1 MDELKIYDRT
11 GAVKLTAYVEED
23 STHDWGIMEDN
34 RLSLTFHTEE
44 CVLLLP
50 GDWVVFDG
58 ERFWL
63 TQEYKPQQSAET
75 EWKYDLSFGGVEALL
90 AQTLVLDT
98 TDGADRPL
106 FVLTAPA
113 REHMAL
119 IVANINRRLA
129 TTEWKVGEVV
139 PSENIEIDY
148 SGKSCAEALAE
159 LAETCRTEYWADG
172 ITLNLSRCEFGEAIE
187 LGYGRGL
194 TAEIECSMADDL
206 RSYAYL
212 YPVGSTRNIDPQK
225 YGHDRL
231 QLPGGETRIDMNP
244 EQGFGELV
252 ESEAFEDIYPRY
264 VGQVYS
270 VLRTEAKDDEGNT
283 YYIYRFDD
291 RSLPFNPNDYEIAGL
306 VKRVTFQTGEL
317 AGREFEVNYDPDW
330 DEGMFEI
337 ITQWPYDDD
346 TQLPGGLLEPEPGD
360 EYVLWNIRMP
370 DEYYP
375 LAEQEFLQAAQKF
388 AAEARRDVSVYKA
401 PLDYIDVQ
409 ERGLVLRPGQ
419 RVRLLSKEYFPQ
431 TGYYDSRIIRISRPV
446 LYPDEVSVEIS
457 AVRSTGFV
465 SRIENDIKAI
475 RHSVKLVS
483 SEYPDL
489 IRSWEET
496 PASDTTVYTS
506 RKSEREFL
514 NRRRGGTVEGDLFL
528 RKGAVF
534 GDFASG
540 LTGFGG
546 LIDGAGNAELQN
558 ITVRESL
565 TVPSLN
571 YNRVDISV
579 GDDWSAPGGGIV
591 AEADPTEQLVT
602 LKLEEGEIGAVK
614 AGDICMGIFHSPVAS
629 ENASEDKDDG
639 RGNRTFAGFATS
651 YFRITEV
658 LGDRNERFRYELRPV
673 SERYPRRISP
683 MDAMKFVAYGS
694 FTDAARRTSR
704 YSTRTYQ
711 RYLRNVS
718 DWEFTGENIA
728 AQFGDLS
735 NLALFG
741 LQMSGYSAYLDNIY
755 LQGLMRSLD
764 GTFVIDTKTKSLL
777 LASSES
783 GMGIAYNPEQGFV
796 QGKIYDPATGRFQKE
811 FDLDAIEQTANTA
824 QQTASNAEQTAAA
837 SQQAADSASRKAQ
850 EAKDYIDNTLPG
862 EFARINEKLDGVVE
876 NWFYAYTPTLQNDP
890 AASWL
895 RDGEQAQHEGD
906 TFTNTQPYVDAQ
918 TTPDA
923 GKSWRWV
930 KSGEAYEWTL
940 IADSDAVKALREAAK
955 AQETAD
961 GKSRTFVV
969 QPAPPY
975 DVGDLWMQGPSGDV
989 MRCIKSRRT
998 GAFDASDWD
1007 KASKYTDDT
1016 LARDAKQTARTAQ
1029 ETADKAKASA
1039 EAATDKLATWASD
1052 SYISPQEK
1060 TALRQQQKDIQS
1072 EHAEI
1077 TAQAS
1082 KYSVPATDYTAAYN
1096 AANAALAKYTASTP
1110 ESIAVGSDYADIAAY
1125 YTARET
1131 ILDAI
1136 AAAAK
1141 AYSERLVSEEIDNL
1155 RPASVNILPD
1165 SAALTIADNGGAWA
1179 YNGAGP
1185 VNETYEG
1192 YSSLVIRNMSTNG
1205 AGVYVLY
1212 PKLEMPDETEC
1223 VVSVWVHASRVT
1235 DVALGWE
1242 SEDNVRQNIPAEAV
1256 GKWYRISRVQ
1266 KRPAKT
1272 NFVCFVT
1279 VNKGDT
1285 VAFRNIMCSAGN
1297 MLTEWSP
1304 SVEDVQKQIDQAK
1317 ASAEAA
1323 TDKLATWASDS
1334 YISPQEKTALRQQQK
1349 DIQSEHAE
1357 ITAQASKYSV
1367 PATDYTAAYN
1377 AANAALAKYTASTP
1391 ESIAVGSD
1399 YADIAAYYTARE
1411 TILDAIAA
1419 AAKAY
1424 SERLVSE
1431 VQPVGENLL
1440 RHTKDFTQG
1449 WIGTGEIASET
1460 FNGLTV
1466 YHAKAIEEMIDI
1478 RQQNVSLLPSTE
1490 YTLSFWAK
1498 GVGQVISYCRPYVN
1512 EEIIATNGTAAG
1524 YTGRD
1529 TCCPY
1534 DLTTEWKRYWVT
1546 FRTYSEAK
1554 GGNVLLRVMAGNEA
1568 YVCGAKLA
1576 QGNKGIV
1583 WTASPEDLQPASV
1596 NILPDS
1602 AALTIADN
1610 GGAWAYNG
1618 AGPVN
1623 ETYEGYSS
1631 LVIRNMSTNGAGV
1644 YVLYPKLEMPDETEC
1659 VVSVWVHAS
1668 RVTDVAL
1675 GWESEDNVRQN
1686 IPAEAVGK
1694 WYRISRVQ
1702 KRPAKTNFVCFVTV
1716 NKGDTVA
1723 FRNIMCSAG
1732 NMLTEWSPSVE
1743 DVQKQIDQAKIA
1755 ADNLEYLKKAFENDD
1770 TIEYGG
1776 LYLASFLGVKNSA
1789 KAVVAGITGKNFLTG
1804 QDFAPDDRSCP
1815 MIFAGAASAA
1825 DANSAKFRVYPNGAT
1840 YAEEAYIKGTITATA
1855 GSFGDFK
1862 IDGLY
1867 LISSHD
1873 TTHGIKIGDGM
1884 VYSWNEDGY
1893 AKMHA
1898 TGVSL
1903 GEIMPTYQGFTS
1915 AAAQFVAKVNE
1926 EIPYEASVAYYAYM
1940 RNTYRKKAYAFLAN
1954 AGDIET
1960 IHGAIQGHI
1969 HYRTM
1974 SITGTGHMIGGAR
1987 AGKEQMFV
1995 MKNTARASIYLPPS
2009 GSARIGEIYYVVQC
2023 STSGTYIL
2031 PYNGSSDKIKDSDGT
2046 IITRHIL
2053 SANQSCSVMWDGAYW
2068 RILPF

>member
-330 DEGMFEI
+330 DAGMFEI

-673 SERYPRRISP
+673 SERYPRQISP

-811 FDLDAIEQTANTA
+811 FDLDAIEQTASTA
-824 QQTASNAEQTAAA
+824 QQAATNAEDAANTA
-837 SQQAADSASRKAQ
+837 QQAADSASRKAQ

-989 MRCIKSRRT
+989 MRCIKSRQT

-1016 LARDAKQTARTAQ
+1016 LARDAKQTAQTAQ

-1039 EAATDKLATWASD
+1039 EAATGKLATWASD

-1110 ESIAVGSDYADIAAY
+1110 ESIAVGADYA
-1125 YTARET
+1125 
-1131 ILDAI
+1131 
-1136 AAAAK
+1136 
-1141 AYSERLVSEEIDNL
+1141 N
-1155 RPASVNILPD
+1155 
-1165 SAALTIADNGGAWA
+1165 
-1179 YNGAGP
+1179 
-1185 VNETYEG
+1185 
-1192 YSSLVIRNMSTNG
+1192 
-1205 AGVYVLY
+1205 
-1212 PKLEMPDETEC
+1212 
-1223 VVSVWVHASRVT
+1223 
-1235 DVALGWE
+1235 
-1242 SEDNVRQNIPAEAV
+1242 
-1256 GKWYRISRVQ
+1256 
-1266 KRPAKT
+1266 
-1272 NFVCFVT
+1272 
-1279 VNKGDT
+1279 
-1285 VAFRNIMCSAGN
+1285 
-1297 MLTEWSP
+1297 
-1304 SVEDVQKQIDQAK
+1304 
-1317 ASAEAA
+1317 
-1323 TDKLATWASDS
+1323 
-1334 YISPQEKTALRQQQK
+1334 
-1349 DIQSEHAE
+1349 
-1357 ITAQASKYSV
+1357 
-1367 PATDYTAAYN
+1367 
-1377 AANAALAKYTASTP
+1377 
-1391 ESIAVGSD
+1391 
-1399 YADIAAYYTARE
+1399 IAAYYTARE

-1440 RHTKDFTQG
+1440 RHTKDFTKG
-1449 WIGTGEIASET
+1449 WTGKGESVAET
-1460 FNGLTV
+1460 YNGLTV
-1466 YHAKAIEEMIDI
+1466 YYGKSTVDYKEI
-1478 RQQNVSLLPSTE
+1478 RQQEVSLLPSTE

-1498 GVGQVISYCRPYVN
+1498 GVGQVISYCWPYVN

-1529 TCCPY
+1529 TYCPY

-1554 GGNVLLRVMAGNEA
+1554 GGNVLFRVMVGNEA

-1583 WTASPEDLQPASV
+1583 WTASPEDAEYSGVNIIDNTESRTIGAGDNDYAQTGFAVGAVAVGDQFALSVGSIDLLAGTATGFTAQLYDYSANVALADAATLTADSRTAVYTVTRAADKAHLILYAGRWGSTAGNTVRYEKVMLVRGNKPEPSWSPSTADRQAEIDNLRPASV

-1602 AALTIADN
+1602 AALTTDAN
-1610 GGAWAYNG
+1610 GGPWDRNG

-1631 LVIRNMSTNGAGV
+1631 LVLRGLSGIGRGV
-1644 YVLYPKLEMPDETEC
+1644 YIVSSDLETESGTEY

-1668 RVTDVAL
+1668 KSVSIAL
-1675 GWESEDNVRQN
+1675 GWEKAANVRTTL
-1686 IPAEAVGK
+1686 PAEAAGK
-1694 WYRISRVQ
+1694 WYRLSAVQ
-1702 KRPAKTNFVCFVTV
+1702 NRPAGSSFVCYADVDTD
-1716 NKGDTVA
+1716 DTVA

>member
-1 MDELKIYDRT
+1 MEAPVCKEAVVKYVLMGDYYIDLPIKLAHIQRFPQGAYLIYKGRKFDVIDPISPEFDNNT
-11 GAVKLTAYVEED
+11 GGYKY
-23 STHDWGIMEDN
+23 
-34 RLSLTFHTEE
+34 SLRFEAQQNHMKRFP
-44 CVLLLP
+44 C
-50 GDWVVFDG
+50 
-58 ERFWL
+58 FWL
-63 TQEYKPQQSAET
+63 EGPNPEAVFHNTT
-75 EWKYDLSFGGVEALL
+75 DLESFGN
-90 AQTLVLDT
+90 
-98 TDGADRPL
+98 
-106 FVLTAPA
+106 
-113 REHMAL
+113 L
-119 IVANINRRLA
+119 IVANMNKALGVENWKMGALHGVELSEKTKLVSFNGDSCWDALTNIA
-129 TTEWKVGEVV
+129 ETFEVEWWTTENDATVTLHFGKLESGTPETFRRGEVV
-139 PSENIEIDY
+139 QNIPARKGNDD
-148 SGKSCAEALAE
+148 
-159 LAETCRTEYWADG
+159 EYGTRFYVFGSNRNLTKEYGQAGQGG
-172 ITLNLSRCEFGEAIE
+172 ITNHVS
-187 LGYGRGL
+187 
-194 TAEIECSMADDL
+194 EIRLRLPDGQQYIDAHPDL
-206 RSYAYL
+206 AANE
-212 YPVGSTRNIDPQK
+212 VVAK
-225 YGHDRL
+225 VV
-231 QLPGGETRIDMNP
+231 
-244 EQGFGELV
+244 F
-252 ESEAFEDIYPRY
+252 FEDIYPKNTETIT
-264 VGQVYS
+264 S
-270 VLRTEAKDDEGNT
+270 ISTIDRTIIEGRT
-283 YYIYRFDD
+283 DKAYIMYCEDTPF
-291 RSLPFNPNDYEIAGL
+291 LPSDVIEGETLAAHFE
-306 VKRVTFQTGEL
+306 TGDL
-317 AGREFEVNYDPDW
+317 AGRDFELALLDENNQKIDPTTWKPED
-330 DEGMFEI
+330 GFAKKFEI
-337 ITQWPYDDD
+337 IAEVETSGES
-346 TQLPGGLLEPEPGD
+346 QLIIPND
-360 EYVLWNIRMP
+360 N
-370 DEYYP
+370 
-375 LAEQEFLQAAQKF
+375 
-388 AAEARRDVSVYKA
+388 
-401 PLDYIDVQ
+401 
-409 ERGLVLRPGQ
+409 LRPRGADEEQ
-419 RVRLLSKEYFPQ
+419 GPDKFIL
-431 TGYYDSRIIRISRPV
+431 TG
-446 LYPDEVSVEIS
+446 
-457 AVRSTGFV
+457 
-465 SRIENDIKAI
+465 
-475 RHSVKLVS
+475 VKLPEDRIREAEEELLKVGTSYAKKHS
-483 SEYPDL
+483 SDTNVYDCTTNPVYCTLNDKNYEAGQAVLLMDPRFGENGRLSRVQGYEKKLYNEYIATYTIGDNTPYSRLGNIESDIHATLYSKRIGITAEGISIYL
-489 IRSWEET
+489 ITRYDNT
-496 PASDTTVYTS
+496 TASDVNAYSAKRALWEFANKQTS
-506 RKSEREFL
+506 DTF
-514 NRRRGGTVEGDLFL
+514 NGTMTFEKRSVHTNGVQF
-528 RKGAVF
+528 G

-930 KSGEAYEWTL
+930 KSGEVYEWTP

-989 MRCIKSRRT
+989 MRCIKSRQT

-1110 ESIAVGSDYADIAAY
+1110 ESIAVGADYA
-1125 YTARET
+1125 
-1131 ILDAI
+1131 
-1136 AAAAK
+1136 
-1141 AYSERLVSEEIDNL
+1141 N
-1155 RPASVNILPD
+1155 
-1165 SAALTIADNGGAWA
+1165 
-1179 YNGAGP
+1179 
-1185 VNETYEG
+1185 
-1192 YSSLVIRNMSTNG
+1192 
-1205 AGVYVLY
+1205 
-1212 PKLEMPDETEC
+1212 
-1223 VVSVWVHASRVT
+1223 
-1235 DVALGWE
+1235 
-1242 SEDNVRQNIPAEAV
+1242 
-1256 GKWYRISRVQ
+1256 
-1266 KRPAKT
+1266 
-1272 NFVCFVT
+1272 
-1279 VNKGDT
+1279 
-1285 VAFRNIMCSAGN
+1285 
-1297 MLTEWSP
+1297 
-1304 SVEDVQKQIDQAK
+1304 
-1317 ASAEAA
+1317 
-1323 TDKLATWASDS
+1323 
-1334 YISPQEKTALRQQQK
+1334 
-1349 DIQSEHAE
+1349 
-1357 ITAQASKYSV
+1357 
-1367 PATDYTAAYN
+1367 
-1377 AANAALAKYTASTP
+1377 
-1391 ESIAVGSD
+1391 
-1399 YADIAAYYTARE
+1399 IAAYYTARE

-1440 RHTKDFTQG
+1440 RHTKDFTKG
-1449 WIGTGEIASET
+1449 WTGKGESVAET
-1460 FNGLTV
+1460 YNGLTV
-1466 YHAKAIEEMIDI
+1466 YYGKSTVDYKEI
-1478 RQQNVSLLPSTE
+1478 RQQEVSLLPSTE

-1498 GVGQVISYCRPYVN
+1498 GVGQVISYCWPYVN

-1529 TCCPY
+1529 TYCPY

-1554 GGNVLLRVMAGNEA
+1554 GGAVLFRVMVGNEA

-1583 WTASPEDLQPASV
+1583 WTASPEDAEYSGVNIIDNTESRTIGAGDNDYAQTEFAVGAVAVGDQFALSVGSIDLLAGTATEFTAQLYDYTANVALADAATLTADSRTAVYTVTRAADKAHLILYAGRWGSTAGNTVRYEKVMLVRGNKPEPSWSPTTADRQAAIDNLRPASV

-1602 AALTIADN
+1602 AALTTDAN
-1610 GGAWAYNG
+1610 GGPWARNG

-1631 LVIRNMSTNGAGV
+1631 LVLRGLSGIGKGV
-1644 YVLYPKLEMPDETEC
+1644 YIVSSDLETESGTEY

-1668 RVTDVAL
+1668 KSVSIVL
-1675 GWESEDNVRQN
+1675 GWEMAANVRTTL
-1686 IPAEAVGK
+1686 PAEAVGK
-1694 WYRISRVQ
+1694 WYRLSAVQ
-1702 KRPAKTNFVCFVTV
+1702 NRPAGSSFVCYADVDTD
-1716 NKGDTVA
+1716 DTVA

-1755 ADNLEYLKKAFENDD
+1755 ADNLEYLKKAFAEDE
-1770 TIEYGG
+1770 TIISGG
-1776 LYLASFLGVKNSA
+1776 MTLGSFLGVKNSA

-1873 TTHGIKIGDGM
+1873 TTHGIKIGDGFCS
-1884 VYSWNEDGY
+1884 SWNGDSKAYFSAIGTFFNTSTPTGARCIWAQFCSEWMIGKVDAGQAYVGFYAPGLRSSAENKVEHYAFYTQWDDIMSATGRIKGFLHAHTQIVSATSYIMLSPTIKREQVLLMKGSSAIQTLALRETRNGY
-1893 AKMHA
+1893 SEIGD
-1898 TGVSL
+1898 TIEVIQCSGVGTRITSYPNSGVSL
-1903 GEIMPTYQGFTS
+1903 
-1915 AAAQFVAKVNE
+1915 
-1926 EIPYEASVAYYAYM
+1926 
-1940 RNTYRKKAYAFLAN
+1940 
-1954 AGDIET
+1954 
-1960 IHGAIQGHI
+1960 
-1969 HYRTM
+1969 
-1974 SITGTGHMIGGAR
+1974 
-1987 AGKEQMFV
+1987 
-1995 MKNTARASIYLPPS
+1995 KNPS
-2009 GSARIGEIYYVVQC
+2009 GKTVSTYTLVENKHVRIIW
-2023 STSGTYIL
+2023 
-2031 PYNGSSDKIKDSDGT
+2031 DGT
-2046 IITRHIL
+2046 
-2053 SANQSCSVMWDGAYW
+2053 YW
-2068 RILPF
+2068 RILE

>member
-330 DEGMFEI
+330 DAGMFEI

-673 SERYPRRISP
+673 SERYPRQISP

-811 FDLDAIEQTANTA
+811 FDLDAIEQTASTA
-824 QQTASNAEQTAAA
+824 QQAATNAEDAANTA
-837 SQQAADSASRKAQ
+837 QQAADSASRKAQ

-989 MRCIKSRRT
+989 MRCIKSRQT

-1016 LARDAKQTARTAQ
+1016 LARDAKQTAQTAQ

-1039 EAATDKLATWASD
+1039 EAATGKLATWASD

-1110 ESIAVGSDYADIAAY
+1110 ESIAVGADYA
-1125 YTARET
+1125 
-1131 ILDAI
+1131 
-1136 AAAAK
+1136 
-1141 AYSERLVSEEIDNL
+1141 N
-1155 RPASVNILPD
+1155 
-1165 SAALTIADNGGAWA
+1165 
-1179 YNGAGP
+1179 
-1185 VNETYEG
+1185 
-1192 YSSLVIRNMSTNG
+1192 
-1205 AGVYVLY
+1205 
-1212 PKLEMPDETEC
+1212 
-1223 VVSVWVHASRVT
+1223 
-1235 DVALGWE
+1235 
-1242 SEDNVRQNIPAEAV
+1242 
-1256 GKWYRISRVQ
+1256 
-1266 KRPAKT
+1266 
-1272 NFVCFVT
+1272 
-1279 VNKGDT
+1279 
-1285 VAFRNIMCSAGN
+1285 
-1297 MLTEWSP
+1297 
-1304 SVEDVQKQIDQAK
+1304 
-1317 ASAEAA
+1317 
-1323 TDKLATWASDS
+1323 
-1334 YISPQEKTALRQQQK
+1334 
-1349 DIQSEHAE
+1349 
-1357 ITAQASKYSV
+1357 
-1367 PATDYTAAYN
+1367 
-1377 AANAALAKYTASTP
+1377 
-1391 ESIAVGSD
+1391 
-1399 YADIAAYYTARE
+1399 IAAYYTARE

-1440 RHTKDFTQG
+1440 RHTKDFTKG
-1449 WIGTGEIASET
+1449 WTGKGESVAET
-1460 FNGLTV
+1460 YNGLTV
-1466 YHAKAIEEMIDI
+1466 YYGKSTVDYKEI
-1478 RQQNVSLLPSTE
+1478 RQQEVSLLPSTE

-1498 GVGQVISYCRPYVN
+1498 GVGQVISYCWPYVN

-1529 TCCPY
+1529 TYCPY

-1554 GGNVLLRVMAGNEA
+1554 GGNVLFRVMVGNEA

-1583 WTASPEDLQPASV
+1583 WTASPEDAEYSGVNIIDNTESRTIGAGDNDYAQTGFAVGAVAVGDQFALSVGSIDLLAGTATGFTAQLYDYSANVALADAATLTADSRTAVYTVTRAADKAHLILYAGRWGSTAGNTVRYEKVMLVRGNKPEPSWSPSTADRQAEIDNLRPASV

-1602 AALTIADN
+1602 AALTTDAN
-1610 GGAWAYNG
+1610 GGPWDRNG

-1631 LVIRNMSTNGAGV
+1631 LVLRGLSGIGRGV
-1644 YVLYPKLEMPDETEC
+1644 YIVSSDLETESGTEY

-1668 RVTDVAL
+1668 KSVSIVL
-1675 GWESEDNVRQN
+1675 GWEMAANVRTTL
-1686 IPAEAVGK
+1686 PAEAVGK
-1694 WYRISRVQ
+1694 WYRLSAVQ
-1702 KRPAKTNFVCFVTV
+1702 NRPAGSSFVCYADVDTD
-1716 NKGDTVA
+1716 DTVA

>member
-34 RLSLTFHTEE
+34 RLSLTFHAEE

-63 TQEYKPQQSAET
+63 TQEYKPQQSSET

-113 REHMAL
+113 REHMTL

-431 TGYYDSRIIRISRPV
+431 TGYYDSRIIRVSRPV

-591 AEADPTEQLVT
+591 AEADPTGQLVT

-614 AGDICMGIFHSPVAS
+614 AGDICMGIFHSPIAS

-673 SERYPRRISP
+673 SERYPRQISP
-683 MDAMKFVAYGS
+683 MAAMKFVAYGS

-811 FDLDAIEQTANTA
+811 FDLDAIEQTA
-824 QQTASNAEQTAAA
+824 SNAEQTAAA
-837 SQQAADSASRKAQ
+837 SQQAADAASRKAQ

-890 AASWL
+890 PASWI

-930 KSGEAYEWTL
+930 KSGEAYEWTP

-989 MRCIKSRRT
+989 MRCIKSRQT

-1039 EAATDKLATWASD
+1039 EAATGKLATWASD

-1110 ESIAVGSDYADIAAY
+1110 ESIAVGADYA
-1125 YTARET
+1125 
-1131 ILDAI
+1131 
-1136 AAAAK
+1136 
-1141 AYSERLVSEEIDNL
+1141 N
-1155 RPASVNILPD
+1155 
-1165 SAALTIADNGGAWA
+1165 
-1179 YNGAGP
+1179 
-1185 VNETYEG
+1185 
-1192 YSSLVIRNMSTNG
+1192 
-1205 AGVYVLY
+1205 
-1212 PKLEMPDETEC
+1212 
-1223 VVSVWVHASRVT
+1223 
-1235 DVALGWE
+1235 
-1242 SEDNVRQNIPAEAV
+1242 
-1256 GKWYRISRVQ
+1256 
-1266 KRPAKT
+1266 
-1272 NFVCFVT
+1272 
-1279 VNKGDT
+1279 
-1285 VAFRNIMCSAGN
+1285 
-1297 MLTEWSP
+1297 
-1304 SVEDVQKQIDQAK
+1304 
-1317 ASAEAA
+1317 
-1323 TDKLATWASDS
+1323 
-1334 YISPQEKTALRQQQK
+1334 
-1349 DIQSEHAE
+1349 
-1357 ITAQASKYSV
+1357 
-1367 PATDYTAAYN
+1367 
-1377 AANAALAKYTASTP
+1377 
-1391 ESIAVGSD
+1391 
-1399 YADIAAYYTARE
+1399 IAAYYTARE

-1440 RHTKDFTQG
+1440 RHTKDFTKG
-1449 WIGTGEIASET
+1449 WTGKGESVAET
-1460 FNGLTV
+1460 YNGLTV
-1466 YHAKAIEEMIDI
+1466 YYGKSTVDYKEI
-1478 RQQNVSLLPSTE
+1478 RQQEVSLLPSTE

-1498 GVGQVISYCRPYVN
+1498 GVGQVISYCWPYVN

-1529 TCCPY
+1529 TYCPY

-1554 GGNVLLRVMAGNEA
+1554 GGNVLFRVMVGNEA

-1583 WTASPEDLQPASV
+1583 WTASPEDAEYSGVNIIDNTESRTIGAGDNDYAQTGFAVGAVAVGDQFALSVGSIDLLAGTATGFTAQLYDYSANVALADAATLTADSRTAVYTVTRAADKAHLILYAGRWGSTAGNTVRYEKVMLVRGNKPEPSWSPSTADRQAEIDNLRPASV

-1602 AALTIADN
+1602 AALTTDAN
-1610 GGAWAYNG
+1610 GGPWARNG

-1631 LVIRNMSTNGAGV
+1631 LVLRGLSGIGKGV
-1644 YVLYPKLEMPDETEC
+1644 YIVSSDLETESGTEY

-1668 RVTDVAL
+1668 KSVSIAL
-1675 GWESEDNVRQN
+1675 GWEKAANVRTTL
-1686 IPAEAVGK
+1686 PAEAAGK
-1694 WYRISRVQ
+1694 WYRLSAVQ
-1702 KRPAKTNFVCFVTV
+1702 NRPAGSSFVCYADVGTD
-1716 NKGDTVA
+1716 DTVA

-1825 DANSAKFRVYPNGAT
+1825 DANSAKYRVYADGAVAMSALIAENGCRIGPFQIQDMKNGAGGSMFGAEYESSTILTQTRITASLMSIYQT
-1840 YAEEAYIKGTITATA
+1840 YGTSLTNRGTVWLGFPGGDTTSMSDGKRAGITIETAGTIHAGLLVSVPAGVSAVEIPSGCVKGFRRSMKYTTASITLKALDDVIVANNPGAITITLPSAPQNGEDFEILKNSGAGQITISGNGKKIVSFGVSVATSQVLTA
-1855 GSFGDFK
+1855 GD
-1862 IDGLY
+1862 DYAVRLTY
-1867 LISSHD
+1867 SS
-1873 TTHGIKIGDGM
+1873 TLQQ
-1884 VYSWNEDGY
+1884 W
-1893 AKMHA
+1893 
-1898 TGVSL
+1898 
-1903 GEIMPTYQGFTS
+1903 F
-1915 AAAQFVAKVNE
+1915 
-1926 EIPYEASVAYYAYM
+1926 M
-1940 RNTYRKKAYAFLAN
+1940 RKSN
-1954 AGDIET
+1954 
-1960 IHGAIQGHI
+1960 
-1969 HYRTM
+1969 
-1974 SITGTGHMIGGAR
+1974 
-1987 AGKEQMFV
+1987 GKL
-1995 MKNTARASIYLPPS
+1995 T
-2009 GSARIGEIYYVVQC
+2009 
-2023 STSGTYIL
+2023 
-2031 PYNGSSDKIKDSDGT
+2031 
-2046 IITRHIL
+2046 
-2053 SANQSCSVMWDGAYW
+2053 
-2068 RILPF
+2068 

>member
-34 RLSLTFHTEE
+34 RLSLTFHAEE

-431 TGYYDSRIIRISRPV
+431 TGYYDSRIIRVSRPV

-629 ENASEDKDDG
+629 ENAPEDKDDG

-673 SERYPRRISP
+673 SERYPRQISP

-811 FDLDAIEQTANTA
+811 FDLDAIEQTASTA
-824 QQTASNAEQTAAA
+824 QQAATNAEDAANTA
-837 SQQAADSASRKAQ
+837 QQAADSASRKAQ

-930 KSGEAYEWTL
+930 KSGEAYEWTP

-989 MRCIKSRRT
+989 MRCIKSRQT

-1016 LARDAKQTARTAQ
+1016 LARDAKQTAQTAQ

-1131 ILDAI
+1131 ILDA
-1136 AAAAK
+1136 
-1141 AYSERLVSEEIDNL
+1141 V
-1155 RPASVNILPD
+1155 
-1165 SAALTIADNGGAWA
+1165 
-1179 YNGAGP
+1179 
-1185 VNETYEG
+1185 
-1192 YSSLVIRNMSTNG
+1192 
-1205 AGVYVLY
+1205 
-1212 PKLEMPDETEC
+1212 
-1223 VVSVWVHASRVT
+1223 
-1235 DVALGWE
+1235 
-1242 SEDNVRQNIPAEAV
+1242 
-1256 GKWYRISRVQ
+1256 
-1266 KRPAKT
+1266 
-1272 NFVCFVT
+1272 
-1279 VNKGDT
+1279 
-1285 VAFRNIMCSAGN
+1285 
-1297 MLTEWSP
+1297 
-1304 SVEDVQKQIDQAK
+1304 
-1317 ASAEAA
+1317 
-1323 TDKLATWASDS
+1323 
-1334 YISPQEKTALRQQQK
+1334 
-1349 DIQSEHAE
+1349 
-1357 ITAQASKYSV
+1357 
-1367 PATDYTAAYN
+1367 
-1377 AANAALAKYTASTP
+1377 
-1391 ESIAVGSD
+1391 
-1399 YADIAAYYTARE
+1399 
-1411 TILDAIAA
+1411 AA

-1440 RHTKDFTQG
+1440 RHTKDFTKG
-1449 WIGTGEIASET
+1449 WTGNGTVSNEV
-1460 FNGLTV
+1460 FDDFTV
-1466 YHAKAIEEMIDI
+1466 YYAKSVNTYIDI

-1498 GVGQVISYCRPYVN
+1498 GTGTIASYCYPSVN
-1512 EEIIATNGTAAG
+1512 DRVIASNGHHTG

-1529 TCCPY
+1529 TFNSY
-1534 DLTTEWKRYWVT
+1534 DLTTEWKRYWTT

-1554 GGNVLLRVMAGNEA
+1554 GGAVLLRVMAGNEA

-1583 WTASPEDLQPASV
+1583 WTASPEDAEYSGVNIIDNTESRTIGAGDNDYAQTEFAVGAVAVGDQFALSVGSIDLLAGTATEFTAQLYDYTANVALADAATLTADSRTAVYTVTRAADKAYLILYAGRWGSTAGNTVRYEKVMLVRGNKPEPSWSPSTADRQAEIDNLRPASV

-1602 AALTIADN
+1602 AALTTDAN
-1610 GGAWAYNG
+1610 GGPWARNG

-1631 LVIRNMSTNGAGV
+1631 LVLRGLSGIGKGV
-1644 YVLYPKLEMPDETEC
+1644 YIVSSDLETESGTEY

-1668 RVTDVAL
+1668 KSVSIAL
-1675 GWESEDNVRQN
+1675 GWEKAANVRTTL
-1686 IPAEAVGK
+1686 PAEAAGK
-1694 WYRISRVQ
+1694 WYRLSAVQ
-1702 KRPAKTNFVCFVTV
+1702 NRPAGSSFVCYADVGTD
-1716 NKGDTVA
+1716 DTVA

-1825 DANSAKFRVYPNGAT
+1825 DANSAKYRVYADGAVAMSALIAENGCRIGPFQIQDMKNGAGGSMFGAEYESSTILTQTRITASLMSIYQT
-1840 YAEEAYIKGTITATA
+1840 YGTSLTNRGTVWLGFPGGDTTSMSDGKRAGITIETAGTIHAGLLVSVPAGVSAVEIPSGCVKGFRRSMKYTTASITLKALDDVIVANNPGAITITLPSAPQNGEDFEILKNSGAGQITISGNGKKIVSFGVSVATSQVLTA
-1855 GSFGDFK
+1855 GD
-1862 IDGLY
+1862 DYAVRLTY
-1867 LISSHD
+1867 SS
-1873 TTHGIKIGDGM
+1873 TLQQ
-1884 VYSWNEDGY
+1884 W
-1893 AKMHA
+1893 
-1898 TGVSL
+1898 
-1903 GEIMPTYQGFTS
+1903 F
-1915 AAAQFVAKVNE
+1915 
-1926 EIPYEASVAYYAYM
+1926 M
-1940 RNTYRKKAYAFLAN
+1940 RKSN
-1954 AGDIET
+1954 
-1960 IHGAIQGHI
+1960 
-1969 HYRTM
+1969 
-1974 SITGTGHMIGGAR
+1974 
-1987 AGKEQMFV
+1987 GKL
-1995 MKNTARASIYLPPS
+1995 T
-2009 GSARIGEIYYVVQC
+2009 
-2023 STSGTYIL
+2023 
-2031 PYNGSSDKIKDSDGT
+2031 
-2046 IITRHIL
+2046 
-2053 SANQSCSVMWDGAYW
+2053 
-2068 RILPF
+2068 

>member
-34 RLSLTFHTEE
+34 RLSLTFHAEE

-113 REHMAL
+113 REHMTL

-431 TGYYDSRIIRISRPV
+431 TGYYDSRIIRVSRPV

-528 RKGAVF
+528 QKGAVF

-591 AEADPTEQLVT
+591 AEADPTGQLVT

-614 AGDICMGIFHSPVAS
+614 AGDICMGIFHSPIAS

-673 SERYPRRISP
+673 SERYPRQISP
-683 MDAMKFVAYGS
+683 MAAMKFVAYGS

-811 FDLDAIEQTANTA
+811 FDLDAIEQTA
-824 QQTASNAEQTAAA
+824 SNAEQTAAA
-837 SQQAADSASRKAQ
+837 SQQAADAASRKAQ

-890 AASWL
+890 AASWI

-930 KSGEAYEWTL
+930 KSGEAYEWTP

-989 MRCIKSRRT
+989 MRCIKSRQT

-1039 EAATDKLATWASD
+1039 EAATGKLATWASD

-1110 ESIAVGSDYADIAAY
+1110 ESIAVGADYANIAAY

-1136 AAAAK
+1136 AAA
-1141 AYSERLVSEEIDNL
+1141 
-1155 RPASVNILPD
+1155 
-1165 SAALTIADNGGAWA
+1165 T
-1179 YNGAGP
+1179 
-1185 VNETYEG
+1185 
-1192 YSSLVIRNMSTNG
+1192 
-1205 AGVYVLY
+1205 
-1212 PKLEMPDETEC
+1212 
-1223 VVSVWVHASRVT
+1223 
-1235 DVALGWE
+1235 
-1242 SEDNVRQNIPAEAV
+1242 
-1256 GKWYRISRVQ
+1256 
-1266 KRPAKT
+1266 
-1272 NFVCFVT
+1272 
-1279 VNKGDT
+1279 
-1285 VAFRNIMCSAGN
+1285 
-1297 MLTEWSP
+1297 
-1304 SVEDVQKQIDQAK
+1304 
-1317 ASAEAA
+1317 
-1323 TDKLATWASDS
+1323 
-1334 YISPQEKTALRQQQK
+1334 
-1349 DIQSEHAE
+1349 
-1357 ITAQASKYSV
+1357 
-1367 PATDYTAAYN
+1367 
-1377 AANAALAKYTASTP
+1377 
-1391 ESIAVGSD
+1391 
-1399 YADIAAYYTARE
+1399 
-1411 TILDAIAA
+1411 
-1419 AAKAY
+1419 KAY

-1440 RHTKDFTQG
+1440 RHTKDFTKG
-1449 WIGTGEIASET
+1449 WTGMGESVAET
-1460 FNGLTV
+1460 YNGLTV
-1466 YHAKAIEEMIDI
+1466 YYGKSTVDYKEI
-1478 RQQNVSLLPSTE
+1478 RQQEVSLLPSTE

-1498 GVGQVISYCRPYVN
+1498 GVGQVISYCWPYVN

-1529 TCCPY
+1529 TYCPY

-1554 GGNVLLRVMAGNEA
+1554 GGNVLFRVMVGNEA

-1583 WTASPEDLQPASV
+1583 WTASPEDAEYSGVNIIDNTESRTIGAGDNDYAQTGFAVGAVAVGDQFALSVGSIDLLAGTATGFTAQLYDYSANVALADAATLTADSRTAVYTVTRAADKAHLILYAGRWGSTAGNTVRYEKVMLVRGNKPEPSWSPSTADRQAEIDNLRPASV

-1602 AALTIADN
+1602 AALTTDAN
-1610 GGAWAYNG
+1610 GGPWARNG

-1631 LVIRNMSTNGAGV
+1631 LVLRGLSGIGKGV
-1644 YVLYPKLEMPDETEC
+1644 YIVSSDLETESGTEY

-1668 RVTDVAL
+1668 KSVSIAL
-1675 GWESEDNVRQN
+1675 GWEKAANVRTTL
-1686 IPAEAVGK
+1686 PAEAAGK
-1694 WYRISRVQ
+1694 WYRLSAVQ
-1702 KRPAKTNFVCFVTV
+1702 NRPAGSSFVCYADVGTD
-1716 NKGDTVA
+1716 DTVA

-1825 DANSAKFRVYPNGAT
+1825 DANSAKYRVYADGAVAMSALIAENGCRIGPFQIQDMKNGAGGSMFGAEYESSTILTQTRITASLMSIYQT
-1840 YAEEAYIKGTITATA
+1840 YGTSLTNRGTVWLGFPGGDTTSMSDGKRAGITIETAGTIHAGLLVSVPAGVSAVEIPSGCVKGFRRSMKYTTASITLKALDDVIVANNPGAITITLPSAPQNGEDFEILKNSGAGQITISGNGKKIVSFGVSVATSQVLTA
-1855 GSFGDFK
+1855 GD
-1862 IDGLY
+1862 DYAVRLTY
-1867 LISSHD
+1867 SS
-1873 TTHGIKIGDGM
+1873 TLQQ
-1884 VYSWNEDGY
+1884 W
-1893 AKMHA
+1893 
-1898 TGVSL
+1898 
-1903 GEIMPTYQGFTS
+1903 F
-1915 AAAQFVAKVNE
+1915 
-1926 EIPYEASVAYYAYM
+1926 M
-1940 RNTYRKKAYAFLAN
+1940 RKSN
-1954 AGDIET
+1954 
-1960 IHGAIQGHI
+1960 
-1969 HYRTM
+1969 
-1974 SITGTGHMIGGAR
+1974 
-1987 AGKEQMFV
+1987 GKL
-1995 MKNTARASIYLPPS
+1995 T
-2009 GSARIGEIYYVVQC
+2009 
-2023 STSGTYIL
+2023 
-2031 PYNGSSDKIKDSDGT
+2031 
-2046 IITRHIL
+2046 
-2053 SANQSCSVMWDGAYW
+2053 
-2068 RILPF
+2068 

>member
-34 RLSLTFHTEE
+34 RLSLTFHAEE

-63 TQEYKPQQSAET
+63 TQEYKPQQSSET

-113 REHMAL
+113 REHMTL

-431 TGYYDSRIIRISRPV
+431 TGYYDSRIIRVSRPV

-591 AEADPTEQLVT
+591 AEADPTGQLVT

-614 AGDICMGIFHSPVAS
+614 AGDICMGIFHSPIAS

-673 SERYPRRISP
+673 SERYPRQISP
-683 MDAMKFVAYGS
+683 MAAMKFVAYGS

-811 FDLDAIEQTANTA
+811 FDLDAIEQTA
-824 QQTASNAEQTAAA
+824 SNAEQTAAA
-837 SQQAADSASRKAQ
+837 SQQAADAASRKAQ

-890 AASWL
+890 AASWI

-930 KSGEAYEWTL
+930 KSGEAYEWTP

-989 MRCIKSRRT
+989 MRCIKSRQT

-1131 ILDAI
+1131 ILDA
-1136 AAAAK
+1136 
-1141 AYSERLVSEEIDNL
+1141 V
-1155 RPASVNILPD
+1155 
-1165 SAALTIADNGGAWA
+1165 
-1179 YNGAGP
+1179 
-1185 VNETYEG
+1185 
-1192 YSSLVIRNMSTNG
+1192 
-1205 AGVYVLY
+1205 
-1212 PKLEMPDETEC
+1212 
-1223 VVSVWVHASRVT
+1223 
-1235 DVALGWE
+1235 
-1242 SEDNVRQNIPAEAV
+1242 
-1256 GKWYRISRVQ
+1256 
-1266 KRPAKT
+1266 
-1272 NFVCFVT
+1272 
-1279 VNKGDT
+1279 
-1285 VAFRNIMCSAGN
+1285 
-1297 MLTEWSP
+1297 
-1304 SVEDVQKQIDQAK
+1304 
-1317 ASAEAA
+1317 
-1323 TDKLATWASDS
+1323 
-1334 YISPQEKTALRQQQK
+1334 
-1349 DIQSEHAE
+1349 
-1357 ITAQASKYSV
+1357 
-1367 PATDYTAAYN
+1367 
-1377 AANAALAKYTASTP
+1377 
-1391 ESIAVGSD
+1391 
-1399 YADIAAYYTARE
+1399 
-1411 TILDAIAA
+1411 AA

-1440 RHTKDFTQG
+1440 RHTKDFTKG
-1449 WIGTGEIASET
+1449 WTGNGTVSNEV
-1460 FNGLTV
+1460 FDDFTV
-1466 YHAKAIEEMIDI
+1466 YYAKSVNTYIDI

-1498 GVGQVISYCRPYVN
+1498 GTGTIASYCYPSVN
-1512 EEIIATNGTAAG
+1512 DRVIASNGHHTG

-1529 TCCPY
+1529 TFNSY
-1534 DLTTEWKRYWVT
+1534 DLTTEWKRYWTT

-1554 GGNVLLRVMAGNEA
+1554 GGAVLLRVMAGNEA

-1583 WTASPEDLQPASV
+1583 WTASPEDAEYSGVNIIDNTESRTIGAGDNDYAQTEFAVGAVAVGDQFALSVGSIDLLAGTATEFTAQLYDYTANVALADAATLTADSRTAVYTVTRAADKAYLILYAGRWGSTAGNTVRYEKVMLVRGNKPEPSWSPSTADRQAEIDNLRPASV

-1602 AALTIADN
+1602 AALTTDAN
-1610 GGAWAYNG
+1610 GGPWARNG

-1631 LVIRNMSTNGAGV
+1631 LVLRGLSGIGKGV
-1644 YVLYPKLEMPDETEC
+1644 YIVSSDLETESGTEY

-1668 RVTDVAL
+1668 KSVSIAL
-1675 GWESEDNVRQN
+1675 GWEKAANVWTTL
-1686 IPAEAVGK
+1686 PAEAAGK
-1694 WYRISRVQ
+1694 WYRLSAVQ
-1702 KRPAKTNFVCFVTV
+1702 NRPAGSSFVCYADVGTD
-1716 NKGDTVA
+1716 DTVA

-1755 ADNLEYLKKAFENDD
+1755 ADNLEYLKKAFAEDE
-1770 TIEYGG
+1770 TIISGG
-1776 LYLASFLGVKNSA
+1776 MTLGSFLGVKNSA

-1825 DANSAKFRVYPNGAT
+1825 DADSAKFRVYPNGAT

-1867 LISSHD
+1867 LTSSHN
-1873 TTHGIKIGDGM
+1873 TTHGIRIGDG
-1884 VYSWNEDGY
+1884 VCSSWNGDSRAYFSAVGSFFNTGTPAGARGIQAQFCSEWKIGYAEAGQAYVCFYAPGILRTSGGSDAEYYAFYAQSNDIMTATGRIKGFLHAHTQIVSATSYIMGSPVIKREQVLLMKGSSAIQTLSLRDTQDGY
-1893 AKMHA
+1893 SEIGD
-1898 TGVSL
+1898 TIEVIQCSGVGTRITSYPNSGVSL
-1903 GEIMPTYQGFTS
+1903 KS
-1915 AAAQFVAKVNE
+1915 
-1926 EIPYEASVAYYAYM
+1926 
-1940 RNTYRKKAYAFLAN
+1940 
-1954 AGDIET
+1954 
-1960 IHGAIQGHI
+1960 
-1969 HYRTM
+1969 
-1974 SITGTGHMIGGAR
+1974 
-1987 AGKEQMFV
+1987 
-1995 MKNTARASIYLPPS
+1995 PS
-2009 GSARIGEIYYVVQC
+2009 GKTVSTYTLAENKHVRIIW
-2023 STSGTYIL
+2023 
-2031 PYNGSSDKIKDSDGT
+2031 DGT
-2046 IITRHIL
+2046 
-2053 SANQSCSVMWDGAYW
+2053 YW
-2068 RILPF
+2068 RILE

>member
-34 RLSLTFHTEE
+34 RLSLTFHAEE

-63 TQEYKPQQSAET
+63 TQEYKPQQSSET

-106 FVLTAPA
+106 FVLTAPV
-113 REHMAL
+113 REHMTL

-129 TTEWKVGEVV
+129 TTEWNVGEVV

-546 LIDGAGNAELQN
+546 LIDGVGNAELQN

-591 AEADPTEQLVT
+591 AEADAAGQLVT

-629 ENASEDKDDG
+629 ENAPEDKDDG

-673 SERYPRRISP
+673 SERYPRQISP

-811 FDLDAIEQTANTA
+811 FDLDAIEQTA
-824 QQTASNAEQTAAA
+824 SNAEQTAAA

-930 KSGEAYEWTL
+930 KSGEAYEWTP

-989 MRCIKSRRT
+989 MRCIKSRQT

-1131 ILDAI
+1131 IL
-1136 AAAAK
+1136 
-1141 AYSERLVSEEIDNL
+1141 Y
-1155 RPASVNILPD
+1155 
-1165 SAALTIADNGGAWA
+1165 
-1179 YNGAGP
+1179 
-1185 VNETYEG
+1185 
-1192 YSSLVIRNMSTNG
+1192 
-1205 AGVYVLY
+1205 
-1212 PKLEMPDETEC
+1212 
-1223 VVSVWVHASRVT
+1223 
-1235 DVALGWE
+1235 
-1242 SEDNVRQNIPAEAV
+1242 AV
-1256 GKWYRISRVQ
+1256 
-1266 KRPAKT
+1266 
-1272 NFVCFVT
+1272 
-1279 VNKGDT
+1279 
-1285 VAFRNIMCSAGN
+1285 
-1297 MLTEWSP
+1297 
-1304 SVEDVQKQIDQAK
+1304 
-1317 ASAEAA
+1317 
-1323 TDKLATWASDS
+1323 
-1334 YISPQEKTALRQQQK
+1334 
-1349 DIQSEHAE
+1349 
-1357 ITAQASKYSV
+1357 
-1367 PATDYTAAYN
+1367 
-1377 AANAALAKYTASTP
+1377 
-1391 ESIAVGSD
+1391 
-1399 YADIAAYYTARE
+1399 
-1411 TILDAIAA
+1411 AA

-1440 RHTKDFTQG
+1440 RHTKDFTKG
-1449 WIGTGEIASET
+1449 WTGKGESVAET
-1460 FNGLTV
+1460 YNGLTV
-1466 YHAKAIEEMIDI
+1466 YYGKSTVDYKEI
-1478 RQQNVSLLPSTE
+1478 RQQEVSLLPSTE

-1498 GVGQVISYCRPYVN
+1498 GVGQVISYCWPYVN

-1529 TCCPY
+1529 TYCPY

-1554 GGNVLLRVMAGNEA
+1554 GGNVLFRVMVGNEA

-1583 WTASPEDLQPASV
+1583 WTASPEDAEYSGVNIIDNTESRTIGAGDNDYAQTGFAVGAVAVGDQFALSVGSIDLLAGTATGFTAQLYDYSANVALADAATLTADSRTAVYTVTRAADKAHLILYAGRWGSTAGNTVRYEKVMLVRGNKPEPSWSPSTADRQAEIDNLRPASV

-1602 AALTIADN
+1602 AALTTDAN
-1610 GGAWAYNG
+1610 GGPWARNG

-1631 LVIRNMSTNGAGV
+1631 LVLRGLSGIGKGV
-1644 YVLYPKLEMPDETEC
+1644 YIV
-1659 VVSVWVHAS
+1659 
-1668 RVTDVAL
+1668 
-1675 GWESEDNVRQN
+1675 
-1686 IPAEAVGK
+1686 
-1694 WYRISRVQ
+1694 
-1702 KRPAKTNFVCFVTV
+1702 
-1716 NKGDTVA
+1716 
-1723 FRNIMCSAG
+1723 
-1732 NMLTEWSPSVE
+1732 
-1743 DVQKQIDQAKIA
+1743 
-1755 ADNLEYLKKAFENDD
+1755 
-1770 TIEYGG
+1770 
-1776 LYLASFLGVKNSA
+1776 
-1789 KAVVAGITGKNFLTG
+1789 
-1804 QDFAPDDRSCP
+1804 
-1815 MIFAGAASAA
+1815 
-1825 DANSAKFRVYPNGAT
+1825 
-1840 YAEEAYIKGTITATA
+1840 
-1855 GSFGDFK
+1855 
-1862 IDGLY
+1862 
-1867 LISSHD
+1867 
-1873 TTHGIKIGDGM
+1873 
-1884 VYSWNEDGY
+1884 
-1893 AKMHA
+1893 
-1898 TGVSL
+1898 
-1903 GEIMPTYQGFTS
+1903 
-1915 AAAQFVAKVNE
+1915 
-1926 EIPYEASVAYYAYM
+1926 
-1940 RNTYRKKAYAFLAN
+1940 
-1954 AGDIET
+1954 
-1960 IHGAIQGHI
+1960 
-1969 HYRTM
+1969 
-1974 SITGTGHMIGGAR
+1974 
-1987 AGKEQMFV
+1987 
-1995 MKNTARASIYLPPS
+1995 
-2009 GSARIGEIYYVVQC
+2009 
-2023 STSGTYIL
+2023 
-2031 PYNGSSDKIKDSDGT
+2031 SSD
-2046 IITRHIL
+2046 L
-2053 SANQSCSVMWDGAYW
+2053 
-2068 RILPF
+2068 

>member
-1 MDELKIYDRT
+1 M
-11 GAVKLTAYVEED
+11 
-23 STHDWGIMEDN
+23 
-34 RLSLTFHTEE
+34 
-44 CVLLLP
+44 
-50 GDWVVFDG
+50 
-58 ERFWL
+58 
-63 TQEYKPQQSAET
+63 
-75 EWKYDLSFGGVEALL
+75 
-90 AQTLVLDT
+90 
-98 TDGADRPL
+98 
-106 FVLTAPA
+106 
-113 REHMAL
+113 
-119 IVANINRRLA
+119 
-129 TTEWKVGEVV
+129 
-139 PSENIEIDY
+139 
-148 SGKSCAEALAE
+148 
-159 LAETCRTEYWADG
+159 
-172 ITLNLSRCEFGEAIE
+172 
-187 LGYGRGL
+187 
-194 TAEIECSMADDL
+194 
-206 RSYAYL
+206 
-212 YPVGSTRNIDPQK
+212 
-225 YGHDRL
+225 
-231 QLPGGETRIDMNP
+231 
-244 EQGFGELV
+244 
-252 ESEAFEDIYPRY
+252 
-264 VGQVYS
+264 
-270 VLRTEAKDDEGNT
+270 
-283 YYIYRFDD
+283 
-291 RSLPFNPNDYEIAGL
+291 PFNPNDYEIAGL

-496 PASDTTVYTS
+496 PVSDTTVYTS

-602 LKLEEGEIGAVK
+602 LKLEKGEIGAVK
-614 AGDICMGIFHSPVAS
+614 AGDICMGIFHSPIAS

-683 MDAMKFVAYGS
+683 MAAMKFVAYGS

-811 FDLDAIEQTANTA
+811 FDLDAIEQTA
-824 QQTASNAEQTAAA
+824 SNAEQTAAA
-837 SQQAADSASRKAQ
+837 SQQAADAASRKAQ

-890 AASWL
+890 AASWI

-930 KSGEAYEWTL
+930 KSGDAYEWTP

-989 MRCIKSRRT
+989 MRCIKSRQT

-1016 LARDAKQTARTAQ
+1016 LARDAKQTAQTAQ
-1029 ETADKAKASA
+1029 ETADEAKASA

-1096 AANAALAKYTASTP
+1096 AANTALAKYTASTP
-1110 ESIAVGSDYADIAAY
+1110 ESIAV
-1125 YTARET
+1125 E
-1131 ILDAI
+1131 
-1136 AAAAK
+1136 
-1141 AYSERLVSEEIDNL
+1141 
-1155 RPASVNILPD
+1155 
-1165 SAALTIADNGGAWA
+1165 
-1179 YNGAGP
+1179 
-1185 VNETYEG
+1185 
-1192 YSSLVIRNMSTNG
+1192 
-1205 AGVYVLY
+1205 
-1212 PKLEMPDETEC
+1212 
-1223 VVSVWVHASRVT
+1223 
-1235 DVALGWE
+1235 
-1242 SEDNVRQNIPAEAV
+1242 
-1256 GKWYRISRVQ
+1256 
-1266 KRPAKT
+1266 
-1272 NFVCFVT
+1272 
-1279 VNKGDT
+1279 
-1285 VAFRNIMCSAGN
+1285 
-1297 MLTEWSP
+1297 
-1304 SVEDVQKQIDQAK
+1304 
-1317 ASAEAA
+1317 
-1323 TDKLATWASDS
+1323 
-1334 YISPQEKTALRQQQK
+1334 
-1349 DIQSEHAE
+1349 
-1357 ITAQASKYSV
+1357 
-1367 PATDYTAAYN
+1367 
-1377 AANAALAKYTASTP
+1377 
-1391 ESIAVGSD
+1391 SD

-1440 RHTKDFTQG
+1440 RHTKDFTKG
-1449 WIGTGEIASET
+1449 WTGKGESVAET
-1460 FNGLTV
+1460 YNGLTV
-1466 YHAKAIEEMIDI
+1466 YYGKSTVDYKEI
-1478 RQQNVSLLPSTE
+1478 RQQEVSLLPSTE

-1498 GVGQVISYCRPYVN
+1498 GVGQVISYCWPYVN

-1529 TCCPY
+1529 TYCPY

-1554 GGNVLLRVMAGNEA
+1554 GGNVLFRVMVGNEA

-1583 WTASPEDLQPASV
+1583 WTASPEDAEYSGVNIIDNTESRTIGAGDNDYAQTEFAVGAVAVGDQFALSVGSIDLLAGTATEFTAQLYDYSANVALADAATLTADSRTAVYTVTRAADKAHLILYAGRWGSTAGNTVRYEKVMLVRGNKPEPSWSPSTADRQAEIDNLRPASV

-1602 AALTIADN
+1602 AALTIAGN
-1610 GGAWAYNG
+1610 GGMWTCNG

-1631 LVIRNMSTNGAGV
+1631 LVLRGLSGIGKGV
-1644 YVLYPKLEMPDETEC
+1644 YIVSSDLETESGTEY

-1668 RVTDVAL
+1668 KSVSIAL
-1675 GWESEDNVRQN
+1675 GWEKAANVRTTL
-1686 IPAEAVGK
+1686 PAEAVGK
-1694 WYRISRVQ
+1694 WYRLSAVQ
-1702 KRPAKTNFVCFVTV
+1702 NRPAGSSFVCYADVGTD
-1716 NKGDTVA
+1716 DTVA

-1732 NMLTEWSPSVE
+1732 NMLSEWSPSVE

-1825 DANSAKFRVYPNGAT
+1825 DADSAKYRVYADGAVAMSALIAENGCRIGPFQIQDMKNGTGGSMFGAEYESSTILTQTRITASLMSIYQT
-1840 YAEEAYIKGTITATA
+1840 YGTSLTNRGTVWLGFPGGDTTSMSDGKRAGITIETAGTIHAGLLVSVPAGVSAVEIPSGCVKGFRRSMKYTTASITLKALDDVIVANNPGAITITLPSAPQNGEDFEILKNSGAGQITISGNGKKIVSFGVSVATSQVLTA
-1855 GSFGDFK
+1855 GD
-1862 IDGLY
+1862 DYAVRLTY
-1867 LISSHD
+1867 SS
-1873 TTHGIKIGDGM
+1873 TLQQ
-1884 VYSWNEDGY
+1884 W
-1893 AKMHA
+1893 
-1898 TGVSL
+1898 
-1903 GEIMPTYQGFTS
+1903 F
-1915 AAAQFVAKVNE
+1915 
-1926 EIPYEASVAYYAYM
+1926 M
-1940 RNTYRKKAYAFLAN
+1940 RKSN
-1954 AGDIET
+1954 
-1960 IHGAIQGHI
+1960 
-1969 HYRTM
+1969 
-1974 SITGTGHMIGGAR
+1974 
-1987 AGKEQMFV
+1987 GKL
-1995 MKNTARASIYLPPS
+1995 T
-2009 GSARIGEIYYVVQC
+2009 
-2023 STSGTYIL
+2023 
-2031 PYNGSSDKIKDSDGT
+2031 
-2046 IITRHIL
+2046 
-2053 SANQSCSVMWDGAYW
+2053 
-2068 RILPF
+2068 

>member
-34 RLSLTFHTEE
+34 RLSLTFHAEE

-63 TQEYKPQQSAET
+63 TQEYKPQQSSET

-113 REHMAL
+113 REHMTL

-431 TGYYDSRIIRISRPV
+431 TGYYDSRIIRVSRPV

-591 AEADPTEQLVT
+591 AEADPTGQLVT

-614 AGDICMGIFHSPVAS
+614 AGDICMGIFHSPIAS

-673 SERYPRRISP
+673 SERYPRQISP
-683 MDAMKFVAYGS
+683 MAAMKFVAYGS

-811 FDLDAIEQTANTA
+811 FDLDAIEQTA
-824 QQTASNAEQTAAA
+824 SNAEQTAAA
-837 SQQAADSASRKAQ
+837 SQQAADAASRKAQ

-890 AASWL
+890 AASWI

-930 KSGEAYEWTL
+930 KSGEAYEWTP

-989 MRCIKSRRT
+989 MRCIKSRQT

-1039 EAATDKLATWASD
+1039 EAATGKLATWASD

-1110 ESIAVGSDYADIAAY
+1110 ESIAVGADYA
-1125 YTARET
+1125 
-1131 ILDAI
+1131 
-1136 AAAAK
+1136 
-1141 AYSERLVSEEIDNL
+1141 N
-1155 RPASVNILPD
+1155 
-1165 SAALTIADNGGAWA
+1165 
-1179 YNGAGP
+1179 
-1185 VNETYEG
+1185 
-1192 YSSLVIRNMSTNG
+1192 
-1205 AGVYVLY
+1205 
-1212 PKLEMPDETEC
+1212 
-1223 VVSVWVHASRVT
+1223 
-1235 DVALGWE
+1235 
-1242 SEDNVRQNIPAEAV
+1242 
-1256 GKWYRISRVQ
+1256 
-1266 KRPAKT
+1266 
-1272 NFVCFVT
+1272 
-1279 VNKGDT
+1279 
-1285 VAFRNIMCSAGN
+1285 
-1297 MLTEWSP
+1297 
-1304 SVEDVQKQIDQAK
+1304 
-1317 ASAEAA
+1317 
-1323 TDKLATWASDS
+1323 
-1334 YISPQEKTALRQQQK
+1334 
-1349 DIQSEHAE
+1349 
-1357 ITAQASKYSV
+1357 
-1367 PATDYTAAYN
+1367 
-1377 AANAALAKYTASTP
+1377 
-1391 ESIAVGSD
+1391 
-1399 YADIAAYYTARE
+1399 IAAYYTARE

-1440 RHTKDFTQG
+1440 RHTKDFTKG
-1449 WIGTGEIASET
+1449 WTGKGESVAET
-1460 FNGLTV
+1460 YNGLTV
-1466 YHAKAIEEMIDI
+1466 YYGKSTVDYKEI
-1478 RQQNVSLLPSTE
+1478 RQQEVSLLPSTE

-1498 GVGQVISYCRPYVN
+1498 GVGQVISYCWPYVN

-1529 TCCPY
+1529 TYCPY

-1554 GGNVLLRVMAGNEA
+1554 GGNVLFRVMVGNEA

-1583 WTASPEDLQPASV
+1583 WTASPEDAEYSGVNIIDNTESRTIGAGDNDYAQTGFAVGAVAVGDQFALSVGSIDLLAGTATGFTAQLYDYSANVALADAATLTADSRTAVYTVTRAADKAHLILYAGRWGSTAGNTVRYEKVMLVRGNKPEPSWSPSTADRQAEIDNLRPASV

-1602 AALTIADN
+1602 AALTTDAN
-1610 GGAWAYNG
+1610 GGPWARNG

-1631 LVIRNMSTNGAGV
+1631 LVLRGLSGIGKGV
-1644 YVLYPKLEMPDETEC
+1644 YIVSSDLETESGTEY

-1668 RVTDVAL
+1668 KSVSIAL
-1675 GWESEDNVRQN
+1675 GWEKAANVRTTL
-1686 IPAEAVGK
+1686 PAEAAGK
-1694 WYRISRVQ
+1694 WYRLSAVQ
-1702 KRPAKTNFVCFVTV
+1702 NRPAGSSFVCYADVGTD
-1716 NKGDTVA
+1716 DTVA

-1825 DANSAKFRVYPNGAT
+1825 DANSAKYRVYADGAVAMSALIAENGCRIGPFQIQDMKNGAGGSMFGAEYESSTILTQTRITASLMSIYQT
-1840 YAEEAYIKGTITATA
+1840 YGTSLTNRGTVWLGFPGGDTTSMSDGKRAGITIETAGTIHAGLLVSVPAGVSAVEIPSGCVKGFRRSMKYTTASITLKALDDVIVANNPGAITITLPSAPQNGEDFEILKNSGAGQITISGNGKKIVSFGVSVATSQVLTA
-1855 GSFGDFK
+1855 GD
-1862 IDGLY
+1862 DYAVRLTY
-1867 LISSHD
+1867 SS
-1873 TTHGIKIGDGM
+1873 TLQQ
-1884 VYSWNEDGY
+1884 W
-1893 AKMHA
+1893 
-1898 TGVSL
+1898 
-1903 GEIMPTYQGFTS
+1903 F
-1915 AAAQFVAKVNE
+1915 
-1926 EIPYEASVAYYAYM
+1926 M
-1940 RNTYRKKAYAFLAN
+1940 RKSN
-1954 AGDIET
+1954 
-1960 IHGAIQGHI
+1960 
-1969 HYRTM
+1969 
-1974 SITGTGHMIGGAR
+1974 
-1987 AGKEQMFV
+1987 GKL
-1995 MKNTARASIYLPPS
+1995 T
-2009 GSARIGEIYYVVQC
+2009 
-2023 STSGTYIL
+2023 
-2031 PYNGSSDKIKDSDGT
+2031 
-2046 IITRHIL
+2046 
-2053 SANQSCSVMWDGAYW
+2053 
-2068 RILPF
+2068 

>member
-34 RLSLTFHTEE
+34 RLSLTFHAEE

-63 TQEYKPQQSAET
+63 TQEYKPQQSSET

-113 REHMAL
+113 REHMTL

-431 TGYYDSRIIRISRPV
+431 TGYYDSRIIRVSRPV

-591 AEADPTEQLVT
+591 AEADPTGQLVT
-602 LKLEEGEIGAVK
+602 LKLEEGGIGAVK
-614 AGDICMGIFHSPVAS
+614 AGDICMGIFHSPIAS

-1110 ESIAVGSDYADIAAY
+1110 ESIAVGADYA
-1125 YTARET
+1125 
-1131 ILDAI
+1131 
-1136 AAAAK
+1136 
-1141 AYSERLVSEEIDNL
+1141 N
-1155 RPASVNILPD
+1155 
-1165 SAALTIADNGGAWA
+1165 
-1179 YNGAGP
+1179 
-1185 VNETYEG
+1185 
-1192 YSSLVIRNMSTNG
+1192 
-1205 AGVYVLY
+1205 
-1212 PKLEMPDETEC
+1212 
-1223 VVSVWVHASRVT
+1223 
-1235 DVALGWE
+1235 
-1242 SEDNVRQNIPAEAV
+1242 
-1256 GKWYRISRVQ
+1256 
-1266 KRPAKT
+1266 
-1272 NFVCFVT
+1272 
-1279 VNKGDT
+1279 
-1285 VAFRNIMCSAGN
+1285 
-1297 MLTEWSP
+1297 
-1304 SVEDVQKQIDQAK
+1304 
-1317 ASAEAA
+1317 
-1323 TDKLATWASDS
+1323 
-1334 YISPQEKTALRQQQK
+1334 
-1349 DIQSEHAE
+1349 
-1357 ITAQASKYSV
+1357 
-1367 PATDYTAAYN
+1367 
-1377 AANAALAKYTASTP
+1377 
-1391 ESIAVGSD
+1391 
-1399 YADIAAYYTARE
+1399 IAAYYTARE

-1440 RHTKDFTQG
+1440 RHTKDFTKG
-1449 WIGTGEIASET
+1449 WTGNGTVSNEV
-1460 FNGLTV
+1460 FDDFTV
-1466 YHAKAIEEMIDI
+1466 YYAKSVNTYIDI

-1498 GVGQVISYCRPYVN
+1498 GTGTIASYCYPSVN
-1512 EEIIATNGTAAG
+1512 DRVIASNGHHTG

-1529 TCCPY
+1529 TFNSY
-1534 DLTTEWKRYWVT
+1534 DLTTEWKRYWTT

-1554 GGNVLLRVMAGNEA
+1554 GGAVLLRVMAGNEA

-1583 WTASPEDLQPASV
+1583 WTASPEDAEYSGVNIIDNTESRTIGAGDNDYAQTEFAVGAVAVGDQFALSVGSIDLLAGTATEFTAQLYDYTANVALADAATLTADSRTAVYTVTRAADKAYLILYAGRWGSTAGNTVRYEKVMLVRGNKPEPSWSPSTADRQAEIDNLRPASV

-1602 AALTIADN
+1602 AALTTDAN
-1610 GGAWAYNG
+1610 GGPWDRNG

-1631 LVIRNMSTNGAGV
+1631 LVLRGLSGIGKGV
-1644 YVLYPKLEMPDETEC
+1644 YIVSSDLETESGTEY

-1668 RVTDVAL
+1668 KSVSIAL
-1675 GWESEDNVRQN
+1675 GWEKAANVRTTL
-1686 IPAEAVGK
+1686 PAEAVGK
-1694 WYRISRVQ
+1694 WYRLSAVQ
-1702 KRPAKTNFVCFVTV
+1702 NRPAGSSFVCYADVDTD
-1716 NKGDTVA
+1716 DTVA

-1743 DVQKQIDQAKIA
+1743 DVQKQIDRAKIA
-1755 ADNLEYLKKAFENDD
+1755 ADNLEYLKKAFAEDE
-1770 TIEYGG
+1770 TIISGG
-1776 LYLASFLGVKNSA
+1776 MTLGSFLGVKNSA

-1825 DANSAKFRVYPNGAT
+1825 DADSAKFRVYPNGAT

-1867 LISSHD
+1867 LTSSHD
-1873 TTHGIKIGDGM
+1873 TTHGIKIGDG
-1884 VYSWNEDGY
+1884 VCSSWNGDSKAYFSAIGTFFNTSTPTGASGIWAQFCSEWTIGKVDAGQAYVCFYAPGIKTSTASKAEHYAFYAQSNDIMTATGRIKGFLHAHTQIVSATSYIMGSPVIKREQVLLMKGSSAIQTLSLPDTRDGY
-1893 AKMHA
+1893 SEIGD
-1898 TGVSL
+1898 TIEVIQCSGVGTRITSYPNSGVSL
-1903 GEIMPTYQGFTS
+1903 
-1915 AAAQFVAKVNE
+1915 
-1926 EIPYEASVAYYAYM
+1926 
-1940 RNTYRKKAYAFLAN
+1940 
-1954 AGDIET
+1954 
-1960 IHGAIQGHI
+1960 
-1969 HYRTM
+1969 
-1974 SITGTGHMIGGAR
+1974 
-1987 AGKEQMFV
+1987 
-1995 MKNTARASIYLPPS
+1995 KNPS
-2009 GSARIGEIYYVVQC
+2009 GTTASTYTLVENKHVRIIW
-2023 STSGTYIL
+2023 
-2031 PYNGSSDKIKDSDGT
+2031 DGT
-2046 IITRHIL
+2046 
-2053 SANQSCSVMWDGAYW
+2053 YW
-2068 RILPF
+2068 RILE

>member
-34 RLSLTFHTEE
+34 RLSLTFHAEE

-63 TQEYKPQQSAET
+63 TQEYKPQQSSET

-113 REHMAL
+113 REHMTL

-591 AEADPTEQLVT
+591 AEADPTGQLVT

-614 AGDICMGIFHSPVAS
+614 AGDICMGIFHSPIAS

-673 SERYPRRISP
+673 SERYPRQISP
-683 MDAMKFVAYGS
+683 MAAMKFVAYGS

-811 FDLDAIEQTANTA
+811 FDLDAIEQTA
-824 QQTASNAEQTAAA
+824 SNAEQTAAA

-890 AASWL
+890 PASWI

-930 KSGEAYEWTL
+930 KSGEAYEWTP

-989 MRCIKSRRT
+989 MRCIKSRQT

-1110 ESIAVGSDYADIAAY
+1110 ESIAVGADYA
-1125 YTARET
+1125 
-1131 ILDAI
+1131 
-1136 AAAAK
+1136 
-1141 AYSERLVSEEIDNL
+1141 N
-1155 RPASVNILPD
+1155 
-1165 SAALTIADNGGAWA
+1165 
-1179 YNGAGP
+1179 
-1185 VNETYEG
+1185 
-1192 YSSLVIRNMSTNG
+1192 
-1205 AGVYVLY
+1205 
-1212 PKLEMPDETEC
+1212 
-1223 VVSVWVHASRVT
+1223 
-1235 DVALGWE
+1235 
-1242 SEDNVRQNIPAEAV
+1242 
-1256 GKWYRISRVQ
+1256 
-1266 KRPAKT
+1266 
-1272 NFVCFVT
+1272 
-1279 VNKGDT
+1279 
-1285 VAFRNIMCSAGN
+1285 
-1297 MLTEWSP
+1297 
-1304 SVEDVQKQIDQAK
+1304 
-1317 ASAEAA
+1317 
-1323 TDKLATWASDS
+1323 
-1334 YISPQEKTALRQQQK
+1334 
-1349 DIQSEHAE
+1349 
-1357 ITAQASKYSV
+1357 
-1367 PATDYTAAYN
+1367 
-1377 AANAALAKYTASTP
+1377 
-1391 ESIAVGSD
+1391 
-1399 YADIAAYYTARE
+1399 IAAYYTARE

-1440 RHTKDFTQG
+1440 RHTKDFTKG
-1449 WIGTGEIASET
+1449 WTGKGESVAET
-1460 FNGLTV
+1460 YNGLTV
-1466 YHAKAIEEMIDI
+1466 YYGKSTVDYKEI
-1478 RQQNVSLLPSTE
+1478 RQQEVSLLPSTE

-1498 GVGQVISYCRPYVN
+1498 GVGQVISYCWPYVN

-1529 TCCPY
+1529 TYCPY

-1554 GGNVLLRVMAGNEA
+1554 GGNVLFRVMVGNEA

-1583 WTASPEDLQPASV
+1583 WTASPEDAEYSGVNIIDNTESRTIGAGDNDYAQTGFAVGAVAVGDQFALSVGSIDLLAGTATGFTAQLYDYSANVALADAATLTADSRTAVYTVTRAADKAHLILYAGRWGSTAGNTVRYEKVMLVRGNKPEPSWSPSTADRQAEIDNLRPASV

-1602 AALTIADN
+1602 AALTTDAN
-1610 GGAWAYNG
+1610 GGPWARNG

-1623 ETYEGYSS
+1623 ETYEVYSS
-1631 LVIRNMSTNGAGV
+1631 LVLRGLSGIGKGV
-1644 YVLYPKLEMPDETEC
+1644 YIVSSDLETESGTEY

-1668 RVTDVAL
+1668 KSVSIAL
-1675 GWESEDNVRQN
+1675 GWEKAANVRTTL
-1686 IPAEAVGK
+1686 PAEAAGK
-1694 WYRISRVQ
+1694 WYRLSAVQ
-1702 KRPAKTNFVCFVTV
+1702 NRPAGSSFVCYADVGTD
-1716 NKGDTVA
+1716 DTVA

-1755 ADNLEYLKKAFENDD
+1755 ADNLEYLKKAFAEDE
-1770 TIEYGG
+1770 TIISGG
-1776 LYLASFLGVKNSA
+1776 MTLGSFLGVKNSA

-1825 DANSAKFRVYPNGAT
+1825 DANSAKYRVYADGAVAMSALIAENGCRIGPFQIQDMKNGAGGSMFGAEYESSTILTQTRITASLMSIYQT
-1840 YAEEAYIKGTITATA
+1840 YGTSLTNRGTVWLGFPGGDTTSMSDGKRAGITIETAGTIHAGLLVSVPAGVSAVEIPSGCVKGFRRSMKYTTASITLKALDDVIVANNPGAITITLPSAPQNGEDFEILKNSGAGQITISGNGKKIVSFGVSVATSQVLTA
-1855 GSFGDFK
+1855 GD
-1862 IDGLY
+1862 DYAVRLTY
-1867 LISSHD
+1867 SS
-1873 TTHGIKIGDGM
+1873 TLQQ
-1884 VYSWNEDGY
+1884 W
-1893 AKMHA
+1893 
-1898 TGVSL
+1898 
-1903 GEIMPTYQGFTS
+1903 F
-1915 AAAQFVAKVNE
+1915 
-1926 EIPYEASVAYYAYM
+1926 M
-1940 RNTYRKKAYAFLAN
+1940 RKSN
-1954 AGDIET
+1954 
-1960 IHGAIQGHI
+1960 
-1969 HYRTM
+1969 
-1974 SITGTGHMIGGAR
+1974 
-1987 AGKEQMFV
+1987 GKL
-1995 MKNTARASIYLPPS
+1995 T
-2009 GSARIGEIYYVVQC
+2009 
-2023 STSGTYIL
+2023 
-2031 PYNGSSDKIKDSDGT
+2031 
-2046 IITRHIL
+2046 
-2053 SANQSCSVMWDGAYW
+2053 
-2068 RILPF
+2068 

>member
-330 DEGMFEI
+330 DAGMFEI

-629 ENASEDKDDG
+629 ENAPEDKDDG

-673 SERYPRRISP
+673 SERYPRQISP

-811 FDLDAIEQTANTA
+811 FDLDAIEQAATNAEDAANTA
-824 QQTASNAEQTAAA
+824 
-837 SQQAADSASRKAQ
+837 QQAADSASRKAQ

-930 KSGEAYEWTL
+930 KSGEAYEWTP

-989 MRCIKSRRT
+989 MRCIKSRQT

-1039 EAATDKLATWASD
+1039 EAATGKLATWASD

-1110 ESIAVGSDYADIAAY
+1110 ESIAVGADYA
-1125 YTARET
+1125 
-1131 ILDAI
+1131 
-1136 AAAAK
+1136 
-1141 AYSERLVSEEIDNL
+1141 N
-1155 RPASVNILPD
+1155 
-1165 SAALTIADNGGAWA
+1165 
-1179 YNGAGP
+1179 
-1185 VNETYEG
+1185 
-1192 YSSLVIRNMSTNG
+1192 
-1205 AGVYVLY
+1205 
-1212 PKLEMPDETEC
+1212 
-1223 VVSVWVHASRVT
+1223 
-1235 DVALGWE
+1235 
-1242 SEDNVRQNIPAEAV
+1242 
-1256 GKWYRISRVQ
+1256 
-1266 KRPAKT
+1266 
-1272 NFVCFVT
+1272 
-1279 VNKGDT
+1279 
-1285 VAFRNIMCSAGN
+1285 
-1297 MLTEWSP
+1297 
-1304 SVEDVQKQIDQAK
+1304 
-1317 ASAEAA
+1317 
-1323 TDKLATWASDS
+1323 
-1334 YISPQEKTALRQQQK
+1334 
-1349 DIQSEHAE
+1349 
-1357 ITAQASKYSV
+1357 
-1367 PATDYTAAYN
+1367 
-1377 AANAALAKYTASTP
+1377 
-1391 ESIAVGSD
+1391 
-1399 YADIAAYYTARE
+1399 IAAYYTARE

-1440 RHTKDFTQG
+1440 RHTKDFTKG
-1449 WIGTGEIASET
+1449 WTGKGESVAET
-1460 FNGLTV
+1460 YNGLTV
-1466 YHAKAIEEMIDI
+1466 YYGKSTVDYKEI
-1478 RQQNVSLLPSTE
+1478 RQQEVSLLPSTE

-1498 GVGQVISYCRPYVN
+1498 GVGQVISYCWPYVN

-1529 TCCPY
+1529 TYCPY

-1554 GGNVLLRVMAGNEA
+1554 GGNVLFRVMVGNEA

-1583 WTASPEDLQPASV
+1583 WTASPEDAEYSGVNIIDNTESRTIGAGDNDYAQTGFAVGAVAVGDQFALSVGSIDLLAGTATGFTAQLYDYSANVALADAATLTADSRTAVYTVTRAADKAHLILYAGRWGSTAGNTVRYEKVMLVRGNKPEPSWSPSTADRQAEIDNLRPASV

-1602 AALTIADN
+1602 AALTTDAN
-1610 GGAWAYNG
+1610 GGPWARNG

-1631 LVIRNMSTNGAGV
+1631 LVLRGLSGIGKGV
-1644 YVLYPKLEMPDETEC
+1644 YIVSSDLETESGTEY

-1668 RVTDVAL
+1668 KSVSIAL
-1675 GWESEDNVRQN
+1675 GWEKAANVRTTL
-1686 IPAEAVGK
+1686 PAEAVGK
-1694 WYRISRVQ
+1694 WYRLSAVQ
-1702 KRPAKTNFVCFVTV
+1702 NRPAGSSFVCYADVGTD
-1716 NKGDTVA
+1716 DTVA

-1743 DVQKQIDQAKIA
+1743 DVQKQIDRAKIA
-1755 ADNLEYLKKAFENDD
+1755 ADNLEYLKKAFAEDE
-1770 TIEYGG
+1770 TIISGG
-1776 LYLASFLGVKNSA
+1776 MTLGSFLGVKNSA

-1825 DANSAKFRVYPNGAT
+1825 DADSAKFRVYPNGAT

-1867 LISSHD
+1867 LTSSHD
-1873 TTHGIKIGDGM
+1873 TTHGIKIGDG
-1884 VYSWNEDGY
+1884 VCSSWNGDSKAYFSAIGTFFNTSTPTGASGIWAQFCSEWTIGKVDAGQAYVCFYAPGIKTSTASKAEHYAFYAQSNHIMTATGRIKGFLHAHTQIVSATSYIMGSPVIKREQVLLMKGSSAIQTLSLPDTRDGY
-1893 AKMHA
+1893 SEIGD
-1898 TGVSL
+1898 TIEVIQCSGVGTRITSYPNSGVSL
-1903 GEIMPTYQGFTS
+1903 
-1915 AAAQFVAKVNE
+1915 
-1926 EIPYEASVAYYAYM
+1926 
-1940 RNTYRKKAYAFLAN
+1940 
-1954 AGDIET
+1954 
-1960 IHGAIQGHI
+1960 
-1969 HYRTM
+1969 
-1974 SITGTGHMIGGAR
+1974 
-1987 AGKEQMFV
+1987 
-1995 MKNTARASIYLPPS
+1995 KNPS
-2009 GSARIGEIYYVVQC
+2009 GTTASTYTLVENKHVRIIW
-2023 STSGTYIL
+2023 
-2031 PYNGSSDKIKDSDGT
+2031 DGT
-2046 IITRHIL
+2046 
-2053 SANQSCSVMWDGAYW
+2053 YW
-2068 RILPF
+2068 RILE

>member
-63 TQEYKPQQSAET
+63 TQEYKPQQSSET

-113 REHMAL
+113 REHMTL

-431 TGYYDSRIIRISRPV
+431 TGYYDSRIIRVSRPV

-591 AEADPTEQLVT
+591 AEADPTGQLVT

-614 AGDICMGIFHSPVAS
+614 AGDICMGIFHSPIAS

-673 SERYPRRISP
+673 SERYPRQISP
-683 MDAMKFVAYGS
+683 MAAMKFVAYGS

-811 FDLDAIEQTANTA
+811 FDLDAIEQTA
-824 QQTASNAEQTAAA
+824 SNAEQTAAA
-837 SQQAADSASRKAQ
+837 SQQAADAASRKAQ

-890 AASWL
+890 AASWI

-930 KSGEAYEWTL
+930 KSGEAYEWTP

-989 MRCIKSRRT
+989 MRCIKSRQT

-1039 EAATDKLATWASD
+1039 EAATGKLATWASD

-1110 ESIAVGSDYADIAAY
+1110 ESIAVGADYA
-1125 YTARET
+1125 
-1131 ILDAI
+1131 
-1136 AAAAK
+1136 
-1141 AYSERLVSEEIDNL
+1141 N
-1155 RPASVNILPD
+1155 
-1165 SAALTIADNGGAWA
+1165 
-1179 YNGAGP
+1179 
-1185 VNETYEG
+1185 
-1192 YSSLVIRNMSTNG
+1192 
-1205 AGVYVLY
+1205 
-1212 PKLEMPDETEC
+1212 
-1223 VVSVWVHASRVT
+1223 
-1235 DVALGWE
+1235 
-1242 SEDNVRQNIPAEAV
+1242 
-1256 GKWYRISRVQ
+1256 
-1266 KRPAKT
+1266 
-1272 NFVCFVT
+1272 
-1279 VNKGDT
+1279 
-1285 VAFRNIMCSAGN
+1285 
-1297 MLTEWSP
+1297 
-1304 SVEDVQKQIDQAK
+1304 
-1317 ASAEAA
+1317 
-1323 TDKLATWASDS
+1323 
-1334 YISPQEKTALRQQQK
+1334 
-1349 DIQSEHAE
+1349 
-1357 ITAQASKYSV
+1357 
-1367 PATDYTAAYN
+1367 
-1377 AANAALAKYTASTP
+1377 
-1391 ESIAVGSD
+1391 
-1399 YADIAAYYTARE
+1399 IAAYYTARE

-1440 RHTKDFTQG
+1440 RHTKDFTKG
-1449 WIGTGEIASET
+1449 WTGKGESVAET
-1460 FNGLTV
+1460 YNGLTV
-1466 YHAKAIEEMIDI
+1466 YYGKSTVDYKEI
-1478 RQQNVSLLPSTE
+1478 RQQEVSLLPSTE

-1498 GVGQVISYCRPYVN
+1498 GVGQVISYCWPYVN

-1529 TCCPY
+1529 TYCPY

-1554 GGNVLLRVMAGNEA
+1554 GGNVLFRVMVGNEA

-1583 WTASPEDLQPASV
+1583 WTASPEDAEYSGVNIIDNTESRTIGAGDNDYAQTGFAVGAVAVGDQFALSVGSIDLLAGTATGFTAQLYDYSANVALADAATLTADSRTAVYTVTRAADKAHLILYAGRWGSTAGNTVRYEKVMLVRGNKPEPSWSPSTADRQAEIDNLRPASV

-1602 AALTIADN
+1602 AALTTDAN
-1610 GGAWAYNG
+1610 GGPWARNG

-1631 LVIRNMSTNGAGV
+1631 LVLRGLSGIGKGV
-1644 YVLYPKLEMPDETEC
+1644 YIVSSDLETESGTEY

-1668 RVTDVAL
+1668 KSVSIAL
-1675 GWESEDNVRQN
+1675 GWEKAANVRTTL
-1686 IPAEAVGK
+1686 PAEAAGK
-1694 WYRISRVQ
+1694 WYRLSAVQ
-1702 KRPAKTNFVCFVTV
+1702 NRPAGSSFVCYADVGTD
-1716 NKGDTVA
+1716 DTVA

-1825 DANSAKFRVYPNGAT
+1825 DANSAKYRVYADGAVAMSALIAENGCRIGPFQIQDMKNGAGGSMFGAEYESSTILTQTRITASLMSIYQT
-1840 YAEEAYIKGTITATA
+1840 YGTSLTNRGTVWLGFPGGDTTSMSDGKRAGITIETAGTIHAGLLVSVPAGVSAVEIPSGCVKGFRRSMKYTTASITLKALDDVIVANNPGAITITLPSAPQNGEDFEILKNSGAGQITISGNGKKIVSFGVSVATSQVLTA
-1855 GSFGDFK
+1855 GD
-1862 IDGLY
+1862 DYAVRLTY
-1867 LISSHD
+1867 SS
-1873 TTHGIKIGDGM
+1873 TLQQ
-1884 VYSWNEDGY
+1884 W
-1893 AKMHA
+1893 
-1898 TGVSL
+1898 
-1903 GEIMPTYQGFTS
+1903 F
-1915 AAAQFVAKVNE
+1915 
-1926 EIPYEASVAYYAYM
+1926 M
-1940 RNTYRKKAYAFLAN
+1940 RKSN
-1954 AGDIET
+1954 
-1960 IHGAIQGHI
+1960 
-1969 HYRTM
+1969 
-1974 SITGTGHMIGGAR
+1974 
-1987 AGKEQMFV
+1987 GKL
-1995 MKNTARASIYLPPS
+1995 T
-2009 GSARIGEIYYVVQC
+2009 
-2023 STSGTYIL
+2023 
-2031 PYNGSSDKIKDSDGT
+2031 
-2046 IITRHIL
+2046 
-2053 SANQSCSVMWDGAYW
+2053 
-2068 RILPF
+2068 

>member
-34 RLSLTFHTEE
+34 RLSLTFHAEE

-63 TQEYKPQQSAET
+63 TQEYKPQQSSET

-113 REHMAL
+113 REHMTL

-431 TGYYDSRIIRISRPV
+431 TGYYDSRIIRVSRPV

-591 AEADPTEQLVT
+591 AEADPTGQLVT

-614 AGDICMGIFHSPVAS
+614 AGDICMGIFHSPIAS

-673 SERYPRRISP
+673 SERYPRQISP
-683 MDAMKFVAYGS
+683 MAAMKFVAYGS

-811 FDLDAIEQTANTA
+811 FDLDAIEQTA
-824 QQTASNAEQTAAA
+824 SNAEQTAAA
-837 SQQAADSASRKAQ
+837 SQQAADAASSKAQ

-890 AASWL
+890 AASWI

-930 KSGEAYEWTL
+930 KSGEAYEWTP

-989 MRCIKSRRT
+989 MRCIKSRQT

-1039 EAATDKLATWASD
+1039 EAATGKLATWASD

-1110 ESIAVGSDYADIAAY
+1110 ESIAVGADYA
-1125 YTARET
+1125 
-1131 ILDAI
+1131 
-1136 AAAAK
+1136 
-1141 AYSERLVSEEIDNL
+1141 N
-1155 RPASVNILPD
+1155 
-1165 SAALTIADNGGAWA
+1165 
-1179 YNGAGP
+1179 
-1185 VNETYEG
+1185 
-1192 YSSLVIRNMSTNG
+1192 
-1205 AGVYVLY
+1205 
-1212 PKLEMPDETEC
+1212 
-1223 VVSVWVHASRVT
+1223 
-1235 DVALGWE
+1235 
-1242 SEDNVRQNIPAEAV
+1242 
-1256 GKWYRISRVQ
+1256 
-1266 KRPAKT
+1266 
-1272 NFVCFVT
+1272 
-1279 VNKGDT
+1279 
-1285 VAFRNIMCSAGN
+1285 
-1297 MLTEWSP
+1297 
-1304 SVEDVQKQIDQAK
+1304 
-1317 ASAEAA
+1317 
-1323 TDKLATWASDS
+1323 
-1334 YISPQEKTALRQQQK
+1334 
-1349 DIQSEHAE
+1349 
-1357 ITAQASKYSV
+1357 
-1367 PATDYTAAYN
+1367 
-1377 AANAALAKYTASTP
+1377 
-1391 ESIAVGSD
+1391 
-1399 YADIAAYYTARE
+1399 IAAYYTARE

-1440 RHTKDFTQG
+1440 RHTKDFTKG
-1449 WIGTGEIASET
+1449 WTGKGESVAET
-1460 FNGLTV
+1460 YNGLTV
-1466 YHAKAIEEMIDI
+1466 YYGKSTVDYKEI
-1478 RQQNVSLLPSTE
+1478 RQQEVSLLPSTE

-1498 GVGQVISYCRPYVN
+1498 GVGQVISYCWPYVN

-1529 TCCPY
+1529 TYCPY

-1554 GGNVLLRVMAGNEA
+1554 GGNVLFRVMVGNEA

-1583 WTASPEDLQPASV
+1583 WTASPEDAEYSGVNIIDNTESRTIGAGDNDYAQTGFAVGAVAVGDQFALSVGSIDLLAGTATGFTAQLYDYSANVALADAATLTADSRTAVYTVTRAADKAHLILYAGRWGSTAGNTVRYEKVMLVRGNKPEPSWSPSTADRQAEIDNLRPASV

-1602 AALTIADN
+1602 AALTTDAN
-1610 GGAWAYNG
+1610 GGPWARNG

-1631 LVIRNMSTNGAGV
+1631 LVLRGLSGIGKGV
-1644 YVLYPKLEMPDETEC
+1644 YIVSSDLETESGTEY

-1668 RVTDVAL
+1668 KSVSIAL
-1675 GWESEDNVRQN
+1675 GWEKAANVRTTL
-1686 IPAEAVGK
+1686 PAEAAGK
-1694 WYRISRVQ
+1694 WYRLSAVQ
-1702 KRPAKTNFVCFVTV
+1702 NRPAGSSFVCYADVGTD
-1716 NKGDTVA
+1716 DTVA

-1825 DANSAKFRVYPNGAT
+1825 DANSAKYRVYADGAVAMSALIAENGCRIGPFQIQDMKNGAGGSMFGAEYESSTILTQTRITASLMSIYQT
-1840 YAEEAYIKGTITATA
+1840 YGTSLTNRGTVWLGFPGGDTTSMSDGKRAGITIETAGTIHAGLLVSVPAGVSAVEIPSGCVKGFRRSMKYTTASITLKALDDVIVANNPGAITITLPSAPQNGEDFEILKNSGAGQITISGNGKKIVSFGVSVATSQVLTA
-1855 GSFGDFK
+1855 GD
-1862 IDGLY
+1862 DYAVRLTY
-1867 LISSHD
+1867 SS
-1873 TTHGIKIGDGM
+1873 TLQQ
-1884 VYSWNEDGY
+1884 W
-1893 AKMHA
+1893 
-1898 TGVSL
+1898 
-1903 GEIMPTYQGFTS
+1903 F
-1915 AAAQFVAKVNE
+1915 
-1926 EIPYEASVAYYAYM
+1926 M
-1940 RNTYRKKAYAFLAN
+1940 RKSN
-1954 AGDIET
+1954 
-1960 IHGAIQGHI
+1960 
-1969 HYRTM
+1969 
-1974 SITGTGHMIGGAR
+1974 
-1987 AGKEQMFV
+1987 GKL
-1995 MKNTARASIYLPPS
+1995 T
-2009 GSARIGEIYYVVQC
+2009 
-2023 STSGTYIL
+2023 
-2031 PYNGSSDKIKDSDGT
+2031 
-2046 IITRHIL
+2046 
-2053 SANQSCSVMWDGAYW
+2053 
-2068 RILPF
+2068 

>member
-34 RLSLTFHTEE
+34 RLSLTFHAEE

-63 TQEYKPQQSAET
+63 TQEYKPQQSSET

-113 REHMAL
+113 REHMTL

-431 TGYYDSRIIRISRPV
+431 TGYYDSRIIRVSRPV

-591 AEADPTEQLVT
+591 AEADPTGQLVT

-614 AGDICMGIFHSPVAS
+614 ADDICMGIFHSPIAS

-673 SERYPRRISP
+673 SERYPRQISP
-683 MDAMKFVAYGS
+683 MAAMKFVAYGS

-811 FDLDAIEQTANTA
+811 FDLDAIEQTA
-824 QQTASNAEQTAAA
+824 SNAEQTAAA
-837 SQQAADSASRKAQ
+837 SQQAADAASRKAQ

-890 AASWL
+890 AASWI

-930 KSGEAYEWTL
+930 KSGEAYEWTP

-989 MRCIKSRRT
+989 MRCIKSRQT

-1029 ETADKAKASA
+1029 ETADEAKASA
-1039 EAATDKLATWASD
+1039 EAATGKLATWASD

-1110 ESIAVGSDYADIAAY
+1110 ESIAVGADYA
-1125 YTARET
+1125 
-1131 ILDAI
+1131 
-1136 AAAAK
+1136 
-1141 AYSERLVSEEIDNL
+1141 N
-1155 RPASVNILPD
+1155 
-1165 SAALTIADNGGAWA
+1165 
-1179 YNGAGP
+1179 
-1185 VNETYEG
+1185 
-1192 YSSLVIRNMSTNG
+1192 
-1205 AGVYVLY
+1205 
-1212 PKLEMPDETEC
+1212 
-1223 VVSVWVHASRVT
+1223 
-1235 DVALGWE
+1235 
-1242 SEDNVRQNIPAEAV
+1242 
-1256 GKWYRISRVQ
+1256 
-1266 KRPAKT
+1266 
-1272 NFVCFVT
+1272 
-1279 VNKGDT
+1279 
-1285 VAFRNIMCSAGN
+1285 
-1297 MLTEWSP
+1297 
-1304 SVEDVQKQIDQAK
+1304 
-1317 ASAEAA
+1317 
-1323 TDKLATWASDS
+1323 
-1334 YISPQEKTALRQQQK
+1334 
-1349 DIQSEHAE
+1349 
-1357 ITAQASKYSV
+1357 
-1367 PATDYTAAYN
+1367 
-1377 AANAALAKYTASTP
+1377 
-1391 ESIAVGSD
+1391 
-1399 YADIAAYYTARE
+1399 IAAYYTARE

-1440 RHTKDFTQG
+1440 RHTKDFTKG
-1449 WIGTGEIASET
+1449 WTGKGESVAET
-1460 FNGLTV
+1460 YNGLTV
-1466 YHAKAIEEMIDI
+1466 YYGKSTVDYKEI
-1478 RQQNVSLLPSTE
+1478 RQQEVSLLPSTE

-1498 GVGQVISYCRPYVN
+1498 GVGQVISYCWPYVN

-1529 TCCPY
+1529 TYCPY

-1554 GGNVLLRVMAGNEA
+1554 GGNVLFRVMVGNEA

-1583 WTASPEDLQPASV
+1583 WTASPEDAEYSGVNIIDNTESRTIGAGDNDYAQTGFAVGAVAVGDQFALSVGSIDLLAGTATGFTAQLYDYSANVALADAATLTADSRTAVYTVTRAADKAHLILYAGRWGSTAGNTVRYEKVMLVRGNKPEPSWSPSTADRQAEIDNLRPASV

-1602 AALTIADN
+1602 AALTTDAN
-1610 GGAWAYNG
+1610 GGPWARNG

-1631 LVIRNMSTNGAGV
+1631 LVLRGLSGIGKGV
-1644 YVLYPKLEMPDETEC
+1644 YIVSSDLETESGTEY

-1668 RVTDVAL
+1668 KSVSIAL
-1675 GWESEDNVRQN
+1675 GWEKAANVRTTL
-1686 IPAEAVGK
+1686 PAEAAGK
-1694 WYRISRVQ
+1694 WYRLSAVQ
-1702 KRPAKTNFVCFVTV
+1702 NRPAGSSFVCYADVGTD
-1716 NKGDTVA
+1716 DTVA

-1755 ADNLEYLKKAFENDD
+1755 ADNLEYLKKAFAEDE
-1770 TIEYGG
+1770 TIISGG
-1776 LYLASFLGVKNSA
+1776 MTLGSFLGVKNSA

-1825 DANSAKFRVYPNGAT
+1825 DANSAKYRVYADGAVAMSALIAENGCRIGPFQIQDMKNGAGGSMFGAEYESSTILTQTRITASLMSIYQT
-1840 YAEEAYIKGTITATA
+1840 YGTSLTNRGTVWLGFPGGDTTSMSDGKRAGITIETAGTIHAGLLVSVPAGVSAVEIPSGCVKGFRRSMKYTTASITLKALDDVIVANNPGAITITLPSAPQNGEDFEILKNSGAGQITISGNGKKIVSFGVSVATSQVLTA
-1855 GSFGDFK
+1855 GD
-1862 IDGLY
+1862 DYAVRLTY
-1867 LISSHD
+1867 SS
-1873 TTHGIKIGDGM
+1873 TLQQ
-1884 VYSWNEDGY
+1884 W
-1893 AKMHA
+1893 
-1898 TGVSL
+1898 
-1903 GEIMPTYQGFTS
+1903 F
-1915 AAAQFVAKVNE
+1915 
-1926 EIPYEASVAYYAYM
+1926 M
-1940 RNTYRKKAYAFLAN
+1940 RKSN
-1954 AGDIET
+1954 
-1960 IHGAIQGHI
+1960 
-1969 HYRTM
+1969 
-1974 SITGTGHMIGGAR
+1974 
-1987 AGKEQMFV
+1987 GKL
-1995 MKNTARASIYLPPS
+1995 T
-2009 GSARIGEIYYVVQC
+2009 
-2023 STSGTYIL
+2023 
-2031 PYNGSSDKIKDSDGT
+2031 
-2046 IITRHIL
+2046 
-2053 SANQSCSVMWDGAYW
+2053 
-2068 RILPF
+2068 

>member
-34 RLSLTFHTEE
+34 RLSLTFHAEE

-63 TQEYKPQQSAET
+63 TQEYKPQQSSET

-113 REHMAL
+113 REHMTL

-431 TGYYDSRIIRISRPV
+431 TGYYDSRIIRVSRPV

-591 AEADPTEQLVT
+591 AEADPTGQLVT

-614 AGDICMGIFHSPVAS
+614 AGDICMGIFHSPIAS

-673 SERYPRRISP
+673 SERYPRQISP
-683 MDAMKFVAYGS
+683 MAAMKFVAYGS

-811 FDLDAIEQTANTA
+811 FDLDAIEQTA
-824 QQTASNAEQTAAA
+824 SNAEQTAAA
-837 SQQAADSASRKAQ
+837 SQQAADAASRKAQ

-930 KSGEAYEWTL
+930 KSGEAYEWTP

-989 MRCIKSRRT
+989 MRCIKSRQT

-1039 EAATDKLATWASD
+1039 EAATGKLATWASD

-1110 ESIAVGSDYADIAAY
+1110 ESIAVGADYA
-1125 YTARET
+1125 
-1131 ILDAI
+1131 
-1136 AAAAK
+1136 
-1141 AYSERLVSEEIDNL
+1141 N
-1155 RPASVNILPD
+1155 
-1165 SAALTIADNGGAWA
+1165 
-1179 YNGAGP
+1179 
-1185 VNETYEG
+1185 
-1192 YSSLVIRNMSTNG
+1192 
-1205 AGVYVLY
+1205 
-1212 PKLEMPDETEC
+1212 
-1223 VVSVWVHASRVT
+1223 
-1235 DVALGWE
+1235 
-1242 SEDNVRQNIPAEAV
+1242 
-1256 GKWYRISRVQ
+1256 
-1266 KRPAKT
+1266 
-1272 NFVCFVT
+1272 
-1279 VNKGDT
+1279 
-1285 VAFRNIMCSAGN
+1285 
-1297 MLTEWSP
+1297 
-1304 SVEDVQKQIDQAK
+1304 
-1317 ASAEAA
+1317 
-1323 TDKLATWASDS
+1323 
-1334 YISPQEKTALRQQQK
+1334 
-1349 DIQSEHAE
+1349 
-1357 ITAQASKYSV
+1357 
-1367 PATDYTAAYN
+1367 
-1377 AANAALAKYTASTP
+1377 
-1391 ESIAVGSD
+1391 
-1399 YADIAAYYTARE
+1399 IAAYYTARE

-1440 RHTKDFTQG
+1440 RHTKDFTKG
-1449 WIGTGEIASET
+1449 WTGKGESVAET
-1460 FNGLTV
+1460 YNGLTV
-1466 YHAKAIEEMIDI
+1466 YYGKSTVDYKEI
-1478 RQQNVSLLPSTE
+1478 RQQEVSLLPSTE

-1498 GVGQVISYCRPYVN
+1498 GVGQVISYCWPYVN

-1529 TCCPY
+1529 TYCPY

-1554 GGNVLLRVMAGNEA
+1554 GGNVLFRVMVGNEA

-1583 WTASPEDLQPASV
+1583 WTASPEDAEYSGVNIIDNTESRTIGAGDNDYAQTGFAVGAVAVGDQFALSVGSIDLLAGTATGFTAQLYDYSANVALADAATLTADSRTAVYTVTRAADKAHLILYAGRWGSTAGNTVRYEKVMLVRGNKPEPSWSPSTADRQAEIDNLRPASV

-1602 AALTIADN
+1602 AALTTDAN
-1610 GGAWAYNG
+1610 GGPWARNG

-1631 LVIRNMSTNGAGV
+1631 LVLRGLSGIGKGV
-1644 YVLYPKLEMPDETEC
+1644 YIVSSDLETESGTEY

-1668 RVTDVAL
+1668 KSVSIAL
-1675 GWESEDNVRQN
+1675 GWEKAANVRTTL
-1686 IPAEAVGK
+1686 PAEAAGK
-1694 WYRISRVQ
+1694 WYRLSAVQ
-1702 KRPAKTNFVCFVTV
+1702 NRPAGSSFVCYADVGTD
-1716 NKGDTVA
+1716 DTVA

>member
-34 RLSLTFHTEE
+34 RLSLTFHAEE

-63 TQEYKPQQSAET
+63 TQEYKPQQSSET

-113 REHMAL
+113 REHMTL

-431 TGYYDSRIIRISRPV
+431 TGYYDSRIIRVSRPV

-591 AEADPTEQLVT
+591 AEADPTGQLVT

-614 AGDICMGIFHSPVAS
+614 AGDICMGIFHSPIAS

-673 SERYPRRISP
+673 SERYPRQISP
-683 MDAMKFVAYGS
+683 MAAMKFVAYGS

-741 LQMSGYSAYLDNIY
+741 LQMSVYSAYLDNIY

-811 FDLDAIEQTANTA
+811 FDLDAIEQTA
-824 QQTASNAEQTAAA
+824 SNAEQTAAA
-837 SQQAADSASRKAQ
+837 SQQAADAASRKAQ

-890 AASWL
+890 AASWI

-930 KSGEAYEWTL
+930 KSGEAYEWTP

-989 MRCIKSRRT
+989 MRCIKSRQT

-1039 EAATDKLATWASD
+1039 EAATGKLATWASD

-1110 ESIAVGSDYADIAAY
+1110 ESIAVGADYANIAAY

-1136 AAAAK
+1136 AAA
-1141 AYSERLVSEEIDNL
+1141 
-1155 RPASVNILPD
+1155 
-1165 SAALTIADNGGAWA
+1165 T
-1179 YNGAGP
+1179 
-1185 VNETYEG
+1185 
-1192 YSSLVIRNMSTNG
+1192 
-1205 AGVYVLY
+1205 
-1212 PKLEMPDETEC
+1212 
-1223 VVSVWVHASRVT
+1223 
-1235 DVALGWE
+1235 
-1242 SEDNVRQNIPAEAV
+1242 
-1256 GKWYRISRVQ
+1256 
-1266 KRPAKT
+1266 
-1272 NFVCFVT
+1272 
-1279 VNKGDT
+1279 
-1285 VAFRNIMCSAGN
+1285 
-1297 MLTEWSP
+1297 
-1304 SVEDVQKQIDQAK
+1304 
-1317 ASAEAA
+1317 
-1323 TDKLATWASDS
+1323 
-1334 YISPQEKTALRQQQK
+1334 
-1349 DIQSEHAE
+1349 
-1357 ITAQASKYSV
+1357 
-1367 PATDYTAAYN
+1367 
-1377 AANAALAKYTASTP
+1377 
-1391 ESIAVGSD
+1391 
-1399 YADIAAYYTARE
+1399 
-1411 TILDAIAA
+1411 
-1419 AAKAY
+1419 KAY

-1440 RHTKDFTQG
+1440 RHTKDFTKG
-1449 WIGTGEIASET
+1449 WTGMGESVAET
-1460 FNGLTV
+1460 YNGLTV
-1466 YHAKAIEEMIDI
+1466 YYGKSTVDYKEI
-1478 RQQNVSLLPSTE
+1478 RQQEVSLLPSTE

-1498 GVGQVISYCRPYVN
+1498 GVGQVISYCWPYVN

-1529 TCCPY
+1529 TYCPY

-1554 GGNVLLRVMAGNEA
+1554 GGNVLFRVMVGNEA

-1583 WTASPEDLQPASV
+1583 WTASPEDAEYSGVNIIDNTESRTIGAGDNDYAQTGFAVGAVAVGDQFALSVGSIDLLAGTATGFTAQLYDYSANVALADAATLTADSRTAVYTVTRAADKAHLILYAGRWGSTAGNTVRYEKVMLVRGNKPEPSWSPSTADRQAEIDNLRPASV

-1602 AALTIADN
+1602 AALTTDAN
-1610 GGAWAYNG
+1610 GGPWARNG

-1631 LVIRNMSTNGAGV
+1631 LVLRGLSGIGKGV
-1644 YVLYPKLEMPDETEC
+1644 YIVSSDLETESGTEY

-1668 RVTDVAL
+1668 KSVSIAL
-1675 GWESEDNVRQN
+1675 GWEKAANVRTTL
-1686 IPAEAVGK
+1686 PAEAAGK
-1694 WYRISRVQ
+1694 WYRLSAVQ
-1702 KRPAKTNFVCFVTV
+1702 NRPAGSSFVCYADVGTD
-1716 NKGDTVA
+1716 DTVA

-1825 DANSAKFRVYPNGAT
+1825 DANSAKYRVYADGAVAMSALIAENGCRIGPFQIQDMKNGAGGSMFGAEYESSTILTQTRITASLMSIYQT
-1840 YAEEAYIKGTITATA
+1840 YGTSLTNRGNVWLGFPGGDTTSMSDGKRAGITIETAGTIHAGLLVSVPAGVSAVEIPSGCVKGFRRSMKYTTASITLKALDDVIVANNPGAITITLPSAPQNGEDFEILKNSGAGQITISGNGKKIVSFGVSVATSQVLTA
-1855 GSFGDFK
+1855 GD
-1862 IDGLY
+1862 DYAVRLTY
-1867 LISSHD
+1867 SS
-1873 TTHGIKIGDGM
+1873 TLQQ
-1884 VYSWNEDGY
+1884 W
-1893 AKMHA
+1893 
-1898 TGVSL
+1898 
-1903 GEIMPTYQGFTS
+1903 F
-1915 AAAQFVAKVNE
+1915 
-1926 EIPYEASVAYYAYM
+1926 M
-1940 RNTYRKKAYAFLAN
+1940 RKSN
-1954 AGDIET
+1954 
-1960 IHGAIQGHI
+1960 
-1969 HYRTM
+1969 
-1974 SITGTGHMIGGAR
+1974 
-1987 AGKEQMFV
+1987 GKL
-1995 MKNTARASIYLPPS
+1995 T
-2009 GSARIGEIYYVVQC
+2009 
-2023 STSGTYIL
+2023 
-2031 PYNGSSDKIKDSDGT
+2031 
-2046 IITRHIL
+2046 
-2053 SANQSCSVMWDGAYW
+2053 
-2068 RILPF
+2068 

>member
-34 RLSLTFHTEE
+34 RLSLTFHAEE

-63 TQEYKPQQSAET
+63 TQEYKPQQSSET

-113 REHMAL
+113 REHMTL

-431 TGYYDSRIIRISRPV
+431 TGYYDSRIIRVSRPV

-591 AEADPTEQLVT
+591 AEADPTGQLVT

-930 KSGEAYEWTL
+930 KSGEAYEWTP

-989 MRCIKSRRT
+989 MRCIKSRQT

-1131 ILDAI
+1131 ILDA
-1136 AAAAK
+1136 
-1141 AYSERLVSEEIDNL
+1141 V
-1155 RPASVNILPD
+1155 
-1165 SAALTIADNGGAWA
+1165 
-1179 YNGAGP
+1179 
-1185 VNETYEG
+1185 
-1192 YSSLVIRNMSTNG
+1192 
-1205 AGVYVLY
+1205 
-1212 PKLEMPDETEC
+1212 
-1223 VVSVWVHASRVT
+1223 
-1235 DVALGWE
+1235 
-1242 SEDNVRQNIPAEAV
+1242 
-1256 GKWYRISRVQ
+1256 
-1266 KRPAKT
+1266 
-1272 NFVCFVT
+1272 
-1279 VNKGDT
+1279 
-1285 VAFRNIMCSAGN
+1285 
-1297 MLTEWSP
+1297 
-1304 SVEDVQKQIDQAK
+1304 
-1317 ASAEAA
+1317 
-1323 TDKLATWASDS
+1323 
-1334 YISPQEKTALRQQQK
+1334 
-1349 DIQSEHAE
+1349 
-1357 ITAQASKYSV
+1357 
-1367 PATDYTAAYN
+1367 
-1377 AANAALAKYTASTP
+1377 
-1391 ESIAVGSD
+1391 
-1399 YADIAAYYTARE
+1399 
-1411 TILDAIAA
+1411 AA

-1440 RHTKDFTQG
+1440 RHTKDFTKG
-1449 WIGTGEIASET
+1449 WTGNGTVSNEV
-1460 FNGLTV
+1460 FDDFTV
-1466 YHAKAIEEMIDI
+1466 YYAKSVNTYIDI

-1498 GVGQVISYCRPYVN
+1498 GTGTIASYCYPSVN
-1512 EEIIATNGTAAG
+1512 DRVIASNGHHTG

-1529 TCCPY
+1529 TFNSY

-1554 GGNVLLRVMAGNEA
+1554 GGNVLFRVMVGNEA

-1583 WTASPEDLQPASV
+1583 WTASPEDAEYSGVNIIDNTESRTIGAGDNDYAQTGFAVGAVAVGDQFALSVGSIDLLAGTATGFTAQLYDYSANVALADAATLTADSRTAVYTVTRAADKAHLILYAGRWGSTAGNTVRYEKVMLVRGNKPEPSWSPSTADRQAEIDNLRPASV

-1602 AALTIADN
+1602 AALTTDAN
-1610 GGAWAYNG
+1610 GGPWARNG

-1631 LVIRNMSTNGAGV
+1631 LVLRGLSGIGKGV
-1644 YVLYPKLEMPDETEC
+1644 YIVSSDLETESGTEY

-1668 RVTDVAL
+1668 KSVSIAL
-1675 GWESEDNVRQN
+1675 GWEKAANVRTTL
-1686 IPAEAVGK
+1686 PAEAAGK
-1694 WYRISRVQ
+1694 WYRLSAVQ
-1702 KRPAKTNFVCFVTV
+1702 NRPAGSSFVCYADVGTD
-1716 NKGDTVA
+1716 DTVA

-1825 DANSAKFRVYPNGAT
+1825 DANSAKYRVYADGAVAMSALIAENGCRIGPFQIQDMKNGAGGSMFGAEYESSTILTQTRITASLMSIYQT
-1840 YAEEAYIKGTITATA
+1840 YGTSLTNRGTVWLGFPGGDTTSMSDGKRAGITIETAGTIHAGLLVSVPAGVSAVEIPSGCVKGFRRSMKYTTASITLKALDDVIVANNPGAITITLPSAPQNGEDFEILKNSGAGQITISGNGKKIVSFGVSVATSQVLTA
-1855 GSFGDFK
+1855 GD
-1862 IDGLY
+1862 DYAVRLTY
-1867 LISSHD
+1867 SS
-1873 TTHGIKIGDGM
+1873 TLQQ
-1884 VYSWNEDGY
+1884 W
-1893 AKMHA
+1893 
-1898 TGVSL
+1898 
-1903 GEIMPTYQGFTS
+1903 F
-1915 AAAQFVAKVNE
+1915 
-1926 EIPYEASVAYYAYM
+1926 M
-1940 RNTYRKKAYAFLAN
+1940 RKSN
-1954 AGDIET
+1954 
-1960 IHGAIQGHI
+1960 
-1969 HYRTM
+1969 
-1974 SITGTGHMIGGAR
+1974 
-1987 AGKEQMFV
+1987 GKL
-1995 MKNTARASIYLPPS
+1995 T
-2009 GSARIGEIYYVVQC
+2009 
-2023 STSGTYIL
+2023 
-2031 PYNGSSDKIKDSDGT
+2031 
-2046 IITRHIL
+2046 
-2053 SANQSCSVMWDGAYW
+2053 
-2068 RILPF
+2068 

>member
-34 RLSLTFHTEE
+34 RLSLTFHAEE

-63 TQEYKPQQSAET
+63 TQEYKPQQSSET

-113 REHMAL
+113 REHMTL

-431 TGYYDSRIIRISRPV
+431 TGYYDSRIIRVSRPV

-591 AEADPTEQLVT
+591 AEADPTGQLVT

-614 AGDICMGIFHSPVAS
+614 AGDICMGIFHSPIAS
-629 ENASEDKDDG
+629 ENAPEDKDDG

-673 SERYPRRISP
+673 SERYPRQISP
-683 MDAMKFVAYGS
+683 MAAMKFVAYGS

-811 FDLDAIEQTANTA
+811 FDLDAIEQTA
-824 QQTASNAEQTAAA
+824 SNAEQTAAA

-930 KSGEAYEWTL
+930 KSGEAYEWTP

-989 MRCIKSRRT
+989 MRCIKSRQT

-1110 ESIAVGSDYADIAAY
+1110 ESIAVGADYA
-1125 YTARET
+1125 
-1131 ILDAI
+1131 
-1136 AAAAK
+1136 
-1141 AYSERLVSEEIDNL
+1141 N
-1155 RPASVNILPD
+1155 
-1165 SAALTIADNGGAWA
+1165 
-1179 YNGAGP
+1179 
-1185 VNETYEG
+1185 
-1192 YSSLVIRNMSTNG
+1192 
-1205 AGVYVLY
+1205 
-1212 PKLEMPDETEC
+1212 
-1223 VVSVWVHASRVT
+1223 
-1235 DVALGWE
+1235 
-1242 SEDNVRQNIPAEAV
+1242 
-1256 GKWYRISRVQ
+1256 
-1266 KRPAKT
+1266 
-1272 NFVCFVT
+1272 
-1279 VNKGDT
+1279 
-1285 VAFRNIMCSAGN
+1285 
-1297 MLTEWSP
+1297 
-1304 SVEDVQKQIDQAK
+1304 
-1317 ASAEAA
+1317 
-1323 TDKLATWASDS
+1323 
-1334 YISPQEKTALRQQQK
+1334 
-1349 DIQSEHAE
+1349 
-1357 ITAQASKYSV
+1357 
-1367 PATDYTAAYN
+1367 
-1377 AANAALAKYTASTP
+1377 
-1391 ESIAVGSD
+1391 
-1399 YADIAAYYTARE
+1399 IAAYYTARE

-1440 RHTKDFTQG
+1440 RHTKDFTKG
-1449 WIGTGEIASET
+1449 WTGKGESVAET
-1460 FNGLTV
+1460 YNGLTV
-1466 YHAKAIEEMIDI
+1466 YYGKSTVDYKEI
-1478 RQQNVSLLPSTE
+1478 RQQEVSLLPSTE

-1498 GVGQVISYCRPYVN
+1498 GVGQVISYCWPYVN

-1529 TCCPY
+1529 TYCPY

-1554 GGNVLLRVMAGNEA
+1554 GGNVLFRVMVGNEA

-1583 WTASPEDLQPASV
+1583 WTASPEDAEYSGVNIIDNTESRTIGAGDNDYAQTGFAVGAVAVGDQFALSVGSIDLLAGTATGFTAQLYDYSANVALADAATLTADSRTAVYTVTRAADKAHLILYAGRWGSTAGNTVRYEKVMLVRGNKPEPSWSPSTADRQAEIDNLRPASV

-1602 AALTIADN
+1602 AALTTDAN
-1610 GGAWAYNG
+1610 GGPWARNG

-1631 LVIRNMSTNGAGV
+1631 LVLRGLSGIGKGV
-1644 YVLYPKLEMPDETEC
+1644 YIVSSDLETESGTEY

-1668 RVTDVAL
+1668 KSVSIAL
-1675 GWESEDNVRQN
+1675 GWEKAANVRTTL
-1686 IPAEAVGK
+1686 PAEAAGK
-1694 WYRISRVQ
+1694 WYRLSAVQ
-1702 KRPAKTNFVCFVTV
+1702 NRPAGSSFVCYADVGTD
-1716 NKGDTVA
+1716 DTVA

-1940 RNTYRKKAYAFLAN
+1940 RNTYGKKAYAFLAN

>member
-34 RLSLTFHTEE
+34 RLSLTFHAEE

-63 TQEYKPQQSAET
+63 TQEYKPQQSSET

-113 REHMAL
+113 REHMTL

-431 TGYYDSRIIRISRPV
+431 TGYYDSRIIRVSRPV

-591 AEADPTEQLVT
+591 AEADPTGQLVT

-614 AGDICMGIFHSPVAS
+614 AGDICMGIFHSPIAS

-673 SERYPRRISP
+673 SERYPRQISP
-683 MDAMKFVAYGS
+683 MAAMKFVAYGS

-811 FDLDAIEQTANTA
+811 FDLDAIEQTA
-824 QQTASNAEQTAAA
+824 SNAEQTAAA

-930 KSGEAYEWTL
+930 KSGEAYEWTP

-1039 EAATDKLATWASD
+1039 EAATGKLATWASD

-1110 ESIAVGSDYADIAAY
+1110 ESIAVGADYA
-1125 YTARET
+1125 
-1131 ILDAI
+1131 
-1136 AAAAK
+1136 
-1141 AYSERLVSEEIDNL
+1141 N
-1155 RPASVNILPD
+1155 
-1165 SAALTIADNGGAWA
+1165 
-1179 YNGAGP
+1179 
-1185 VNETYEG
+1185 
-1192 YSSLVIRNMSTNG
+1192 
-1205 AGVYVLY
+1205 
-1212 PKLEMPDETEC
+1212 
-1223 VVSVWVHASRVT
+1223 
-1235 DVALGWE
+1235 
-1242 SEDNVRQNIPAEAV
+1242 
-1256 GKWYRISRVQ
+1256 
-1266 KRPAKT
+1266 
-1272 NFVCFVT
+1272 
-1279 VNKGDT
+1279 
-1285 VAFRNIMCSAGN
+1285 
-1297 MLTEWSP
+1297 
-1304 SVEDVQKQIDQAK
+1304 
-1317 ASAEAA
+1317 
-1323 TDKLATWASDS
+1323 
-1334 YISPQEKTALRQQQK
+1334 
-1349 DIQSEHAE
+1349 
-1357 ITAQASKYSV
+1357 
-1367 PATDYTAAYN
+1367 
-1377 AANAALAKYTASTP
+1377 
-1391 ESIAVGSD
+1391 
-1399 YADIAAYYTARE
+1399 IAAYYTARE

-1440 RHTKDFTQG
+1440 RHTKDFTKG
-1449 WIGTGEIASET
+1449 WTGKGESVAET
-1460 FNGLTV
+1460 YNGLTV
-1466 YHAKAIEEMIDI
+1466 YYGKSTVDYKEI
-1478 RQQNVSLLPSTE
+1478 RQQEVSLLPSTE

-1498 GVGQVISYCRPYVN
+1498 GVGQVISYCWPYVN

-1529 TCCPY
+1529 TYCPY

-1554 GGNVLLRVMAGNEA
+1554 GGNVLFRVMVGNEA

-1583 WTASPEDLQPASV
+1583 WTASPEDAEYSGVNIIDNTESRTIGAGDNDYAQTGFAVGAVAVGDQFALSVGSIDLLAGTATGFTAQLYDYSANVALADAATLTADSRTAVYTVTRAADKAHLILYAGRWGSTAGNTVRYEKVMLVRGNKPEPSWSPSTADRQAEIDNLRPASV

-1602 AALTIADN
+1602 AALTTDAN
-1610 GGAWAYNG
+1610 GGPWARNG

-1631 LVIRNMSTNGAGV
+1631 LVLRGLSGIGKGV
-1644 YVLYPKLEMPDETEC
+1644 YIVSSDLETESGTEY

-1668 RVTDVAL
+1668 KSVSIAL
-1675 GWESEDNVRQN
+1675 GWEKAANVRTTL
-1686 IPAEAVGK
+1686 PAEAAGK
-1694 WYRISRVQ
+1694 WYRLSAVQ
-1702 KRPAKTNFVCFVTV
+1702 NRPAGSSFVCYADVGTD
-1716 NKGDTVA
+1716 DTVA

-1825 DANSAKFRVYPNGAT
+1825 DADSAKFRVYPNGAT

-1867 LISSHD
+1867 LTSSHD

-1884 VYSWNEDGY
+1884 VHSWSEDGY
-1893 AKMHA
+1893 AMMFA

-1903 GEIMPTYQGFTS
+1903 GEIMPTGQGFTS

-1940 RNTYRKKAYAFLAN
+1940 RNTYGKKAYAFLAN

-1960 IHGAIQGHI
+1960 VGGAIQGHI

-1974 SITGTGHMIGGAR
+1974 SITGTGHMIGGAL

-2009 GSARIGEIYYVVQC
+2009 ASARIGEIYYVVQC

-2031 PYNGSSDKIKDSDGT
+2031 PNSGSSDKIKDSDGT
-2046 IITRHIL
+2046 IITRHTL

>member
-330 DEGMFEI
+330 DAGMFEI

-614 AGDICMGIFHSPVAS
+614 AGDICMGIFHSPIAS

-673 SERYPRRISP
+673 SERYPRQISP

-811 FDLDAIEQTANTA
+811 FDLDAIEQTASTA
-824 QQTASNAEQTAAA
+824 QQAATNAEDAANTA
-837 SQQAADSASRKAQ
+837 QQAADSASRKAQ

-930 KSGEAYEWTL
+930 KSGEAYEWTP

-989 MRCIKSRRT
+989 MRCIKSRQT

-1039 EAATDKLATWASD
+1039 EAATGKLATWASD

-1110 ESIAVGSDYADIAAY
+1110 ESIAVGADYANIAAY

-1136 AAAAK
+1136 AAATK
-1141 AYSERLVSEEIDNL
+1141 AYSERLVSEVQPVGENLLRHTKDFTKGWTGKGESVAETYNGLTVYYGKSTVDYKEIRQQEVSLLPSTEYTLSFWAKGVGQVISYCWPYVNEEIIATNGTAAGYTGRDTYCPYDLTTEWKRYWVTFRTYSEAKGGNVLFRVMVGNEAYVCGAKLAQGNKGIVWTASPEDAEYSGVNIIDNTESRTIGAGDNDYAQTGFAVGAVAVGDQFALSVGSIDLLAGTATEFTAQLYDYTANVALADAATLTADSRTAVYTVTRAADKAHLILYAGRWGSTAGNTVRYEKVMLVRGNKPEPSWSPSTADRQAEIDNL

-1165 SAALTIADNGGAWA
+1165 SAALTTDANGGPWA
-1179 YNGAGP
+1179 RNGAGP

-1192 YSSLVIRNMSTNG
+1192 YPSLVIRNMSTNG

-1223 VVSVWVHASRVT
+1223 VVSVWVHASKSVSI
-1235 DVALGWE
+1235 ALGWE
-1242 SEDNVRQNIPAEAV
+1242 KAANVRTTLPAEAV

-1266 KRPAKT
+1266 KRPAKA

-1304 SVEDVQKQIDQAK
+1304 SVEDVQKQID
-1317 ASAEAA
+1317 
-1323 TDKLATWASDS
+1323 
-1334 YISPQEKTALRQQQK
+1334 R
-1349 DIQSEHAE
+1349 
-1357 ITAQASKYSV
+1357 
-1367 PATDYTAAYN
+1367 
-1377 AANAALAKYTASTP
+1377 
-1391 ESIAVGSD
+1391 
-1399 YADIAAYYTARE
+1399 
-1411 TILDAIAA
+1411 
-1419 AAKAY
+1419 
-1424 SERLVSE
+1424 
-1431 VQPVGENLL
+1431 
-1440 RHTKDFTQG
+1440 
-1449 WIGTGEIASET
+1449 
-1460 FNGLTV
+1460 
-1466 YHAKAIEEMIDI
+1466 
-1478 RQQNVSLLPSTE
+1478 
-1490 YTLSFWAK
+1490 
-1498 GVGQVISYCRPYVN
+1498 
-1512 EEIIATNGTAAG
+1512 
-1524 YTGRD
+1524 
-1529 TCCPY
+1529 
-1534 DLTTEWKRYWVT
+1534 
-1546 FRTYSEAK
+1546 
-1554 GGNVLLRVMAGNEA
+1554 
-1568 YVCGAKLA
+1568 
-1576 QGNKGIV
+1576 
-1583 WTASPEDLQPASV
+1583 
-1596 NILPDS
+1596 
-1602 AALTIADN
+1602 
-1610 GGAWAYNG
+1610 
-1618 AGPVN
+1618 
-1623 ETYEGYSS
+1623 
-1631 LVIRNMSTNGAGV
+1631 
-1644 YVLYPKLEMPDETEC
+1644 
-1659 VVSVWVHAS
+1659 
-1668 RVTDVAL
+1668 
-1675 GWESEDNVRQN
+1675 
-1686 IPAEAVGK
+1686 
-1694 WYRISRVQ
+1694 
-1702 KRPAKTNFVCFVTV
+1702 
-1716 NKGDTVA
+1716 
-1723 FRNIMCSAG
+1723 
-1732 NMLTEWSPSVE
+1732 
-1743 DVQKQIDQAKIA
+1743 AKIA
-1755 ADNLEYLKKAFENDD
+1755 ADNLEYLKKAFAEDE
-1770 TIEYGG
+1770 TIISGG
-1776 LYLASFLGVKNSA
+1776 MTLGSFLGVKNSA

-1867 LISSHD
+1867 LTSSHD
-1873 TTHGIKIGDGM
+1873 TTHGIKIGDG
-1884 VYSWNEDGY
+1884 VCSSWNGDSKAYFSAIGTFFNTSTPTGASGIWAQFCSEWTIGKVDAGQAYVCFYAPGIKTSTASKAEHYAFYAQSNHIMTATGRIKGFLHAHTQIVSATSYIMGSPVIKREQVLLMKGSSAIQTLSLPDTRDGY
-1893 AKMHA
+1893 SEIGD
-1898 TGVSL
+1898 TIEVIQCSGVGTRITSYPNSGVSL
-1903 GEIMPTYQGFTS
+1903 
-1915 AAAQFVAKVNE
+1915 
-1926 EIPYEASVAYYAYM
+1926 
-1940 RNTYRKKAYAFLAN
+1940 
-1954 AGDIET
+1954 
-1960 IHGAIQGHI
+1960 
-1969 HYRTM
+1969 
-1974 SITGTGHMIGGAR
+1974 
-1987 AGKEQMFV
+1987 
-1995 MKNTARASIYLPPS
+1995 KNPS
-2009 GSARIGEIYYVVQC
+2009 GTTASTYTLVENKHVRIIW
-2023 STSGTYIL
+2023 
-2031 PYNGSSDKIKDSDGT
+2031 DGT
-2046 IITRHIL
+2046 
-2053 SANQSCSVMWDGAYW
+2053 YW
-2068 RILPF
+2068 RILE

>member
-34 RLSLTFHTEE
+34 RLSLTFHAEE

-63 TQEYKPQQSAET
+63 TQEYKPQQSSET

-113 REHMAL
+113 REHMTL

-431 TGYYDSRIIRISRPV
+431 TGYYDSRIIRVSRPV

-591 AEADPTEQLVT
+591 AEADPTGQLVT

-614 AGDICMGIFHSPVAS
+614 AGDICMGIFHSPIAS

-673 SERYPRRISP
+673 SERYPRQISP
-683 MDAMKFVAYGS
+683 MAAMKFVAYGS

-811 FDLDAIEQTANTA
+811 FDLDAIEQTA
-824 QQTASNAEQTAAA
+824 SNAEQTAAA
-837 SQQAADSASRKAQ
+837 SQQAADAASRKAQ

-930 KSGEAYEWTL
+930 KSGEAYEWTP

-989 MRCIKSRRT
+989 MRCIKSRQT

-1039 EAATDKLATWASD
+1039 EAATGKLATWASD

-1110 ESIAVGSDYADIAAY
+1110 ESIAVGADYANIAAY

-1141 AYSERLVSEEIDNL
+1141 AYSERLVSEVQPVGENLLRHTKDFTKGWTGKGESVAETYNGLTVYYGKSTVDYKEIRQQEVSLLPSTEYTLSFWAKGVGQVISYCWPYVNEEIIATNGTAAGYTGRDTYCPYDLTTEWKRYWVTFRTYSEAKGGNVLFRVMVGNEAYVCGAKLAQGNKGIVWTASPEDAEYSGVNIIDNTESRTIGAGDNDYAQTGFAVGAVAVGDQFALSVGSIDLLAGTATGFTAQLYDYSANVALADAATLTADSRTAVYTVTRAADKAHLILYAGRWGSTAGNTVRYEKVMLVRGNKPEPSWSPSTADRQAEIDNL

-1165 SAALTIADNGGAWA
+1165 SAALTTADNGGAWA
-1179 YNGAGP
+1179 CNGAGP

-1235 DVALGWE
+1235 DIALGWE

-1272 NFVCFVT
+1272 NFVC
-1279 VNKGDT
+1279 
-1285 VAFRNIMCSAGN
+1285 
-1297 MLTEWSP
+1297 L
-1304 SVEDVQKQIDQAK
+1304 
-1317 ASAEAA
+1317 
-1323 TDKLATWASDS
+1323 
-1334 YISPQEKTALRQQQK
+1334 
-1349 DIQSEHAE
+1349 
-1357 ITAQASKYSV
+1357 
-1367 PATDYTAAYN
+1367 
-1377 AANAALAKYTASTP
+1377 
-1391 ESIAVGSD
+1391 
-1399 YADIAAYYTARE
+1399 
-1411 TILDAIAA
+1411 
-1419 AAKAY
+1419 
-1424 SERLVSE
+1424 
-1431 VQPVGENLL
+1431 
-1440 RHTKDFTQG
+1440 
-1449 WIGTGEIASET
+1449 
-1460 FNGLTV
+1460 
-1466 YHAKAIEEMIDI
+1466 
-1478 RQQNVSLLPSTE
+1478 
-1490 YTLSFWAK
+1490 
-1498 GVGQVISYCRPYVN
+1498 
-1512 EEIIATNGTAAG
+1512 
-1524 YTGRD
+1524 
-1529 TCCPY
+1529 
-1534 DLTTEWKRYWVT
+1534 
-1546 FRTYSEAK
+1546 
-1554 GGNVLLRVMAGNEA
+1554 
-1568 YVCGAKLA
+1568 
-1576 QGNKGIV
+1576 
-1583 WTASPEDLQPASV
+1583 
-1596 NILPDS
+1596 
-1602 AALTIADN
+1602 
-1610 GGAWAYNG
+1610 
-1618 AGPVN
+1618 
-1623 ETYEGYSS
+1623 
-1631 LVIRNMSTNGAGV
+1631 
-1644 YVLYPKLEMPDETEC
+1644 
-1659 VVSVWVHAS
+1659 
-1668 RVTDVAL
+1668 
-1675 GWESEDNVRQN
+1675 
-1686 IPAEAVGK
+1686 
-1694 WYRISRVQ
+1694 
-1702 KRPAKTNFVCFVTV
+1702 VTV

-1789 KAVVAGITGKNFLTG
+1789 KAVVAGIAGKNFLTG

-1825 DANSAKFRVYPNGAT
+1825 DANSAKFRVYADGAVAMSALIAENGCRIGPFLIQDMKNGAGGSMFGAEYESSTILTQTKITASRMSINQT
-1840 YAEEAYIKGTITATA
+1840 YRSLTNVGTVWLGFPGEDSTSMSDGKRAGITIETVGTIHAGLLVSVPAGVSAVEIPSGCVKGFRRSMKYTTASITLKALDDVIVANNPGAITITLPSAPQNGEDFEILKNSGAGQITISGNGKKIVSFGVSVATSQVLTA
-1855 GSFGDFK
+1855 GD
-1862 IDGLY
+1862 DYAVRLTY
-1867 LISSHD
+1867 SS
-1873 TTHGIKIGDGM
+1873 TLQR
-1884 VYSWNEDGY
+1884 W
-1893 AKMHA
+1893 
-1898 TGVSL
+1898 
-1903 GEIMPTYQGFTS
+1903 F
-1915 AAAQFVAKVNE
+1915 
-1926 EIPYEASVAYYAYM
+1926 M
-1940 RNTYRKKAYAFLAN
+1940 RKSN
-1954 AGDIET
+1954 
-1960 IHGAIQGHI
+1960 
-1969 HYRTM
+1969 
-1974 SITGTGHMIGGAR
+1974 
-1987 AGKEQMFV
+1987 GKL
-1995 MKNTARASIYLPPS
+1995 T
-2009 GSARIGEIYYVVQC
+2009 
-2023 STSGTYIL
+2023 
-2031 PYNGSSDKIKDSDGT
+2031 
-2046 IITRHIL
+2046 
-2053 SANQSCSVMWDGAYW
+2053 
-2068 RILPF
+2068 

>member
-34 RLSLTFHTEE
+34 RLSLTFHAEE

-63 TQEYKPQQSAET
+63 TQEYKPQQSSET

-113 REHMAL
+113 REHMTL

-330 DEGMFEI
+330 DAGMFEI

-431 TGYYDSRIIRISRPV
+431 TGYYDSRIIRVSRPV

-591 AEADPTEQLVT
+591 AEADPTGQLVT

-614 AGDICMGIFHSPVAS
+614 AGDICMGIFHSPIAS

-1110 ESIAVGSDYADIAAY
+1110 ESIAVGADYA
-1125 YTARET
+1125 
-1131 ILDAI
+1131 
-1136 AAAAK
+1136 
-1141 AYSERLVSEEIDNL
+1141 N
-1155 RPASVNILPD
+1155 
-1165 SAALTIADNGGAWA
+1165 
-1179 YNGAGP
+1179 
-1185 VNETYEG
+1185 
-1192 YSSLVIRNMSTNG
+1192 
-1205 AGVYVLY
+1205 
-1212 PKLEMPDETEC
+1212 
-1223 VVSVWVHASRVT
+1223 
-1235 DVALGWE
+1235 
-1242 SEDNVRQNIPAEAV
+1242 
-1256 GKWYRISRVQ
+1256 
-1266 KRPAKT
+1266 
-1272 NFVCFVT
+1272 
-1279 VNKGDT
+1279 
-1285 VAFRNIMCSAGN
+1285 
-1297 MLTEWSP
+1297 
-1304 SVEDVQKQIDQAK
+1304 
-1317 ASAEAA
+1317 
-1323 TDKLATWASDS
+1323 
-1334 YISPQEKTALRQQQK
+1334 
-1349 DIQSEHAE
+1349 
-1357 ITAQASKYSV
+1357 
-1367 PATDYTAAYN
+1367 
-1377 AANAALAKYTASTP
+1377 
-1391 ESIAVGSD
+1391 
-1399 YADIAAYYTARE
+1399 IAAYYTARE

-1440 RHTKDFTQG
+1440 RHTKDFTKG
-1449 WIGTGEIASET
+1449 WTGNGTVSNEV
-1460 FNGLTV
+1460 FDDFTV
-1466 YHAKAIEEMIDI
+1466 YYAKSVNTYIDI

-1498 GVGQVISYCRPYVN
+1498 GTGTIASYCYPSVN
-1512 EEIIATNGTAAG
+1512 DRVIASNGHHTG

-1529 TCCPY
+1529 TFNSY
-1534 DLTTEWKRYWVT
+1534 DLTTEWKRYWTT

-1554 GGNVLLRVMAGNEA
+1554 GGAVLLRVMAGNEA

-1583 WTASPEDLQPASV
+1583 WTASPEDAEYSGVNIIDNTESRTIGAGDNDYAQTEFAVGAVAVGDQFALSVGSIDLLAGTATEFTAQLYDYTANVALADAATLTADSRTAVYTVTRAADKAYLILYAGRWGSTAGNTVRYEKVMLVRGNKPEPSWSPSTADRQAEIDNLRPASV

-1602 AALTIADN
+1602 AALTTDAN
-1610 GGAWAYNG
+1610 GGPWDRNG

-1631 LVIRNMSTNGAGV
+1631 LVLRGLSGIGKGV
-1644 YVLYPKLEMPDETEC
+1644 YIVSSDLETESGTEY

-1668 RVTDVAL
+1668 KSVSIAL
-1675 GWESEDNVRQN
+1675 GWEKAANVRTTL
-1686 IPAEAVGK
+1686 PAEAVGK
-1694 WYRISRVQ
+1694 WYRLSAVQ
-1702 KRPAKTNFVCFVTV
+1702 NRPAGSSFVCYADVDTD
-1716 NKGDTVA
+1716 DTVA

-1743 DVQKQIDQAKIA
+1743 DVQKQIDRAKIA
-1755 ADNLEYLKKAFENDD
+1755 ADNLEYLKKAFAEDE
-1770 TIEYGG
+1770 TIISGG
-1776 LYLASFLGVKNSA
+1776 MTLGSFLGVKNSA

-1825 DANSAKFRVYPNGAT
+1825 DADSAKFRVYPNGAT

-1867 LISSHD
+1867 LTSSHD
-1873 TTHGIKIGDGM
+1873 TTHGIKIGDG
-1884 VYSWNEDGY
+1884 VCSSWNGDSKAYFSAIGTFFNTSTPTGASGIWAQFCSEWTIGKVDAGQAYVCFYAPGIKTSTASKAEHYAFYAQSNDIMTATGRIKGFLHAHTQIVSATSYIMGSPVIKREQVLLMKGSSAIQTLSLPDTRDGY
-1893 AKMHA
+1893 SEIGD
-1898 TGVSL
+1898 TIEVIQCSGVGTRITSYPNSGVSL
-1903 GEIMPTYQGFTS
+1903 
-1915 AAAQFVAKVNE
+1915 
-1926 EIPYEASVAYYAYM
+1926 
-1940 RNTYRKKAYAFLAN
+1940 
-1954 AGDIET
+1954 
-1960 IHGAIQGHI
+1960 
-1969 HYRTM
+1969 
-1974 SITGTGHMIGGAR
+1974 
-1987 AGKEQMFV
+1987 
-1995 MKNTARASIYLPPS
+1995 KNPS
-2009 GSARIGEIYYVVQC
+2009 GTTASTYTLVENKHVRIIW
-2023 STSGTYIL
+2023 
-2031 PYNGSSDKIKDSDGT
+2031 DGT
-2046 IITRHIL
+2046 
-2053 SANQSCSVMWDGAYW
+2053 YW
-2068 RILPF
+2068 RILE

>member
-34 RLSLTFHTEE
+34 RLSLTFHAEE

-63 TQEYKPQQSAET
+63 TQEYKPQQSSET

-113 REHMAL
+113 REHMTL

-431 TGYYDSRIIRISRPV
+431 TGYYDSRIIRVSRPV

-591 AEADPTEQLVT
+591 AEADPTGQLVT

-614 AGDICMGIFHSPVAS
+614 AGDICMGIFHSPIAS

-673 SERYPRRISP
+673 SERYPRQISP

-811 FDLDAIEQTANTA
+811 FDLDAIEQTASTA
-824 QQTASNAEQTAAA
+824 QQAATNAEDAANTA
-837 SQQAADSASRKAQ
+837 QQAADSASRKAQ

-989 MRCIKSRRT
+989 MRCIKSRQT

-1039 EAATDKLATWASD
+1039 EAATGKLATWASD

-1110 ESIAVGSDYADIAAY
+1110 ESIAVGADYA
-1125 YTARET
+1125 
-1131 ILDAI
+1131 
-1136 AAAAK
+1136 
-1141 AYSERLVSEEIDNL
+1141 N
-1155 RPASVNILPD
+1155 
-1165 SAALTIADNGGAWA
+1165 
-1179 YNGAGP
+1179 
-1185 VNETYEG
+1185 
-1192 YSSLVIRNMSTNG
+1192 
-1205 AGVYVLY
+1205 
-1212 PKLEMPDETEC
+1212 
-1223 VVSVWVHASRVT
+1223 
-1235 DVALGWE
+1235 
-1242 SEDNVRQNIPAEAV
+1242 
-1256 GKWYRISRVQ
+1256 
-1266 KRPAKT
+1266 
-1272 NFVCFVT
+1272 
-1279 VNKGDT
+1279 
-1285 VAFRNIMCSAGN
+1285 
-1297 MLTEWSP
+1297 
-1304 SVEDVQKQIDQAK
+1304 
-1317 ASAEAA
+1317 
-1323 TDKLATWASDS
+1323 
-1334 YISPQEKTALRQQQK
+1334 
-1349 DIQSEHAE
+1349 
-1357 ITAQASKYSV
+1357 
-1367 PATDYTAAYN
+1367 
-1377 AANAALAKYTASTP
+1377 
-1391 ESIAVGSD
+1391 
-1399 YADIAAYYTARE
+1399 IAAYYTARE

-1440 RHTKDFTQG
+1440 RHTKDFTKG
-1449 WIGTGEIASET
+1449 WTGKGESVAET
-1460 FNGLTV
+1460 YNGLTV
-1466 YHAKAIEEMIDI
+1466 YYGKSTVDYKEI
-1478 RQQNVSLLPSTE
+1478 RQQEVSLLPSTE

-1498 GVGQVISYCRPYVN
+1498 GVGQVISYCWPYVN

-1529 TCCPY
+1529 TYCPY

-1554 GGNVLLRVMAGNEA
+1554 GGNVLFRVMVGNEA

-1583 WTASPEDLQPASV
+1583 WTASPEDAEYSGVNIIDNTESRTIGAGDNDYAQTGFAVGAVAVGDQFALSVGSIDLLAGTATGFTAQLYDYSANVALADAATLTADSRTAVYTVTRAADKAHLILYAGRWGSTAGNTVRYEKVMLVRGNKPEPSWSPSTADRQAEIDNLRPASV

-1602 AALTIADN
+1602 AALTTDAN
-1610 GGAWAYNG
+1610 GGPWARNG

-1631 LVIRNMSTNGAGV
+1631 LVLRGLSGIGKGV
-1644 YVLYPKLEMPDETEC
+1644 YIVSSDLETESGTEY

-1668 RVTDVAL
+1668 KSVSIAL
-1675 GWESEDNVRQN
+1675 GWEKAANVRTTL
-1686 IPAEAVGK
+1686 PAEAAGK
-1694 WYRISRVQ
+1694 WYRLSAVQ
-1702 KRPAKTNFVCFVTV
+1702 NRPAGSSFVCYADVGTD
-1716 NKGDTVA
+1716 DTVA

>member
-113 REHMAL
+113 REHMTL

-431 TGYYDSRIIRISRPV
+431 TGYYDSRIIRVSRPV

-558 ITVRESL
+558 ITVSESL

-591 AEADPTEQLVT
+591 AEADPTGQLVT

-614 AGDICMGIFHSPVAS
+614 AGDICMGIFHSPIAS

-673 SERYPRRISP
+673 SERYPRQISP
-683 MDAMKFVAYGS
+683 MAAMKFVAYGS

-811 FDLDAIEQTANTA
+811 FDLDAIEQTA
-824 QQTASNAEQTAAA
+824 SNAEQTAAA
-837 SQQAADSASRKAQ
+837 SQQAADAASRKAQ

-890 AASWL
+890 AASWI

-923 GKSWRWV
+923 GKSWRGV
-930 KSGEAYEWTL
+930 KSGEAYEWTP
-940 IADSDAVKALREAAK
+940 IADSAAVKALREAAK

-989 MRCIKSRRT
+989 MRCIKSRQT

-1039 EAATDKLATWASD
+1039 EAATGKLATWASD

-1110 ESIAVGSDYADIAAY
+1110 ESIAVGADYA
-1125 YTARET
+1125 
-1131 ILDAI
+1131 
-1136 AAAAK
+1136 
-1141 AYSERLVSEEIDNL
+1141 N
-1155 RPASVNILPD
+1155 
-1165 SAALTIADNGGAWA
+1165 
-1179 YNGAGP
+1179 
-1185 VNETYEG
+1185 
-1192 YSSLVIRNMSTNG
+1192 
-1205 AGVYVLY
+1205 
-1212 PKLEMPDETEC
+1212 
-1223 VVSVWVHASRVT
+1223 
-1235 DVALGWE
+1235 
-1242 SEDNVRQNIPAEAV
+1242 
-1256 GKWYRISRVQ
+1256 
-1266 KRPAKT
+1266 
-1272 NFVCFVT
+1272 
-1279 VNKGDT
+1279 
-1285 VAFRNIMCSAGN
+1285 
-1297 MLTEWSP
+1297 
-1304 SVEDVQKQIDQAK
+1304 
-1317 ASAEAA
+1317 
-1323 TDKLATWASDS
+1323 
-1334 YISPQEKTALRQQQK
+1334 
-1349 DIQSEHAE
+1349 
-1357 ITAQASKYSV
+1357 
-1367 PATDYTAAYN
+1367 
-1377 AANAALAKYTASTP
+1377 
-1391 ESIAVGSD
+1391 
-1399 YADIAAYYTARE
+1399 IAAYYTARE

-1440 RHTKDFTQG
+1440 RHTKDFTKG
-1449 WIGTGEIASET
+1449 WTGKGESVAET
-1460 FNGLTV
+1460 YNGLTV
-1466 YHAKAIEEMIDI
+1466 YYGKSTVDYKEI
-1478 RQQNVSLLPSTE
+1478 RQQEVSLLPSTE

-1498 GVGQVISYCRPYVN
+1498 GVGQVISYCWPYVN

-1529 TCCPY
+1529 TYCPY

-1554 GGNVLLRVMAGNEA
+1554 GGNVLFRVMVGNEA

-1583 WTASPEDLQPASV
+1583 WTASPEDAEYSGVNIIDNTESRTIGAGDNDYAQTGFAVGAVAVGDQFALSVGSIDLLAGTATGFTAQLYDYSANVALADAATLTADSRTAVYTVTRAADKAHLILYAGRWGSTAGNTVRYEKVMLVRGNKPEPSWSPSTADRQAEIDNLRPASV

-1602 AALTIADN
+1602 AALTTDAN
-1610 GGAWAYNG
+1610 GGPWARNG

-1631 LVIRNMSTNGAGV
+1631 LVLRGLSGIGKGV
-1644 YVLYPKLEMPDETEC
+1644 YIVSSDLETESGTEY

-1668 RVTDVAL
+1668 KSVSIAL
-1675 GWESEDNVRQN
+1675 GWEKAANVRTTL
-1686 IPAEAVGK
+1686 PAEAAGK
-1694 WYRISRVQ
+1694 WYRLSAVQ
-1702 KRPAKTNFVCFVTV
+1702 NRPAGSSFVCYADVGTD
-1716 NKGDTVA
+1716 DTVA

-1825 DANSAKFRVYPNGAT
+1825 DANSAKYRVYADGAVAMSALIAENGCRIGPFQIQDMKNGAGGSMFGAEYESSTILTQTRITASLMSIYQT
-1840 YAEEAYIKGTITATA
+1840 YGTSLTNRGTVWLGFPGGDTTSMSDGKRAGITIETAGTIHAGLLVSVPAGVSAVEIPSGCVKGFRRSMKYTTASITLKALDDVIVANNPGAITITLPSAPQNGEDFEILKNSGAGQITISGNGKKIVSFGVSVATSQVLTA
-1855 GSFGDFK
+1855 GD
-1862 IDGLY
+1862 DYAVRLTY
-1867 LISSHD
+1867 SS
-1873 TTHGIKIGDGM
+1873 TLQQ
-1884 VYSWNEDGY
+1884 W
-1893 AKMHA
+1893 
-1898 TGVSL
+1898 
-1903 GEIMPTYQGFTS
+1903 F
-1915 AAAQFVAKVNE
+1915 
-1926 EIPYEASVAYYAYM
+1926 M
-1940 RNTYRKKAYAFLAN
+1940 RKSN
-1954 AGDIET
+1954 
-1960 IHGAIQGHI
+1960 
-1969 HYRTM
+1969 
-1974 SITGTGHMIGGAR
+1974 
-1987 AGKEQMFV
+1987 GKL
-1995 MKNTARASIYLPPS
+1995 T
-2009 GSARIGEIYYVVQC
+2009 
-2023 STSGTYIL
+2023 
-2031 PYNGSSDKIKDSDGT
+2031 
-2046 IITRHIL
+2046 
-2053 SANQSCSVMWDGAYW
+2053 
-2068 RILPF
+2068 

>member
-34 RLSLTFHTEE
+34 RLSLTFHAEE

-63 TQEYKPQQSAET
+63 TQEYKPQQSSET

-113 REHMAL
+113 REHMTL

-431 TGYYDSRIIRISRPV
+431 TGYYDSRIIRVSRPV

-591 AEADPTEQLVT
+591 AEADPTGQLVT

-614 AGDICMGIFHSPVAS
+614 AGDICMGIFHSPIAS

-673 SERYPRRISP
+673 SERYPRQISP
-683 MDAMKFVAYGS
+683 MAAMKFVAYGS

-811 FDLDAIEQTANTA
+811 FDLDAIEQTA
-824 QQTASNAEQTAAA
+824 SNAEQTAAA
-837 SQQAADSASRKAQ
+837 SQQAADAASRKAQ

-890 AASWL
+890 AASWI

-930 KSGEAYEWTL
+930 KSGEAYEWTP

-989 MRCIKSRRT
+989 MRCIKSRQT

-1039 EAATDKLATWASD
+1039 EAATGKLATWASD

-1110 ESIAVGSDYADIAAY
+1110 ESIAVGADYA
-1125 YTARET
+1125 
-1131 ILDAI
+1131 
-1136 AAAAK
+1136 
-1141 AYSERLVSEEIDNL
+1141 N
-1155 RPASVNILPD
+1155 
-1165 SAALTIADNGGAWA
+1165 
-1179 YNGAGP
+1179 
-1185 VNETYEG
+1185 
-1192 YSSLVIRNMSTNG
+1192 
-1205 AGVYVLY
+1205 
-1212 PKLEMPDETEC
+1212 
-1223 VVSVWVHASRVT
+1223 
-1235 DVALGWE
+1235 
-1242 SEDNVRQNIPAEAV
+1242 
-1256 GKWYRISRVQ
+1256 
-1266 KRPAKT
+1266 
-1272 NFVCFVT
+1272 
-1279 VNKGDT
+1279 
-1285 VAFRNIMCSAGN
+1285 
-1297 MLTEWSP
+1297 
-1304 SVEDVQKQIDQAK
+1304 
-1317 ASAEAA
+1317 
-1323 TDKLATWASDS
+1323 
-1334 YISPQEKTALRQQQK
+1334 
-1349 DIQSEHAE
+1349 
-1357 ITAQASKYSV
+1357 
-1367 PATDYTAAYN
+1367 
-1377 AANAALAKYTASTP
+1377 
-1391 ESIAVGSD
+1391 
-1399 YADIAAYYTARE
+1399 IAAYYTARE

-1440 RHTKDFTQG
+1440 RHTKDFTKG
-1449 WIGTGEIASET
+1449 WTGKGESVAET
-1460 FNGLTV
+1460 YNGLTV
-1466 YHAKAIEEMIDI
+1466 YYGKSTVDYKEI
-1478 RQQNVSLLPSTE
+1478 RQQEVSLLPSTE

-1498 GVGQVISYCRPYVN
+1498 GVGQVISYCWPYVN

-1529 TCCPY
+1529 TYCPY

-1554 GGNVLLRVMAGNEA
+1554 GGNVLFRVMVGNEA

-1583 WTASPEDLQPASV
+1583 WTASPEDAEYSGVNIIDNTESRTIGAGDNDYAQTGFAVGAVAVGDQFALSVGSIDLLAGTATGFTAQLYDYSANVALADAATLTADSRTAVYTVTRAADKAHLILYAGRWGSTAGNTVRYEKVMLVRGNKPEPSWSPSTADRQAEIDNLRPASV

-1602 AALTIADN
+1602 AALTTDAN
-1610 GGAWAYNG
+1610 GGPWARNG

-1631 LVIRNMSTNGAGV
+1631 LVLRGLSGIGKGV
-1644 YVLYPKLEMPDETEC
+1644 YIVSSDLETESGTEY

-1668 RVTDVAL
+1668 KSVSIAL
-1675 GWESEDNVRQN
+1675 GWEKAANVRTTL
-1686 IPAEAVGK
+1686 PAEAAGK
-1694 WYRISRVQ
+1694 WYRLSAVQ
-1702 KRPAKTNFVCFVTV
+1702 NRPAGSSFVCYADVGTD
-1716 NKGDTVA
+1716 DTVA

-1825 DANSAKFRVYPNGAT
+1825 DANSAKYRVYADGAVAMSALIAEDGCRIGPFQIQDMKNGAGSMFGAEYESSTILTQTRITASLMSIYQT
-1840 YAEEAYIKGTITATA
+1840 YGTSLTNRGTVWLGFPGGDTTSMSDGKRAGITIETAGTIHAGLLVSVPAGVSAVEIPSGCVKGFRRSMKYTTASITLKALDDVIVANNPGAITITLPSAPQNGEDFEILKNSGAGQITISGNGKKIVSFGVSVATSQVLTA
-1855 GSFGDFK
+1855 GD
-1862 IDGLY
+1862 DYAVRLTY
-1867 LISSHD
+1867 SS
-1873 TTHGIKIGDGM
+1873 TLQQ
-1884 VYSWNEDGY
+1884 W
-1893 AKMHA
+1893 
-1898 TGVSL
+1898 
-1903 GEIMPTYQGFTS
+1903 F
-1915 AAAQFVAKVNE
+1915 
-1926 EIPYEASVAYYAYM
+1926 M
-1940 RNTYRKKAYAFLAN
+1940 RKSN
-1954 AGDIET
+1954 
-1960 IHGAIQGHI
+1960 
-1969 HYRTM
+1969 
-1974 SITGTGHMIGGAR
+1974 
-1987 AGKEQMFV
+1987 GKL
-1995 MKNTARASIYLPPS
+1995 T
-2009 GSARIGEIYYVVQC
+2009 
-2023 STSGTYIL
+2023 
-2031 PYNGSSDKIKDSDGT
+2031 
-2046 IITRHIL
+2046 
-2053 SANQSCSVMWDGAYW
+2053 
-2068 RILPF
+2068 

>member
-34 RLSLTFHTEE
+34 RLSLTFHAEE

-63 TQEYKPQQSAET
+63 TQEYKPQQSSET

-113 REHMAL
+113 REHMTL

-431 TGYYDSRIIRISRPV
+431 TGYYDSRIIRVSRPV

-591 AEADPTEQLVT
+591 AEADPTGQLVT

-614 AGDICMGIFHSPVAS
+614 AGDICMGIFHSPIAS

-673 SERYPRRISP
+673 SERYPRQISP
-683 MDAMKFVAYGS
+683 MAAMKFVAYGS

-811 FDLDAIEQTANTA
+811 FDLDAIEQTA
-824 QQTASNAEQTAAA
+824 SNAEQTAAA
-837 SQQAADSASRKAQ
+837 SQQAADAASRKAQ

-890 AASWL
+890 AASWI

-930 KSGEAYEWTL
+930 KSGEAYEWTP

-989 MRCIKSRRT
+989 MRCIKSRQT

-1039 EAATDKLATWASD
+1039 EAATGKLATWASD

-1110 ESIAVGSDYADIAAY
+1110 ESIAVGADYA
-1125 YTARET
+1125 
-1131 ILDAI
+1131 
-1136 AAAAK
+1136 
-1141 AYSERLVSEEIDNL
+1141 N
-1155 RPASVNILPD
+1155 
-1165 SAALTIADNGGAWA
+1165 
-1179 YNGAGP
+1179 
-1185 VNETYEG
+1185 
-1192 YSSLVIRNMSTNG
+1192 
-1205 AGVYVLY
+1205 
-1212 PKLEMPDETEC
+1212 
-1223 VVSVWVHASRVT
+1223 
-1235 DVALGWE
+1235 
-1242 SEDNVRQNIPAEAV
+1242 
-1256 GKWYRISRVQ
+1256 
-1266 KRPAKT
+1266 
-1272 NFVCFVT
+1272 
-1279 VNKGDT
+1279 
-1285 VAFRNIMCSAGN
+1285 
-1297 MLTEWSP
+1297 
-1304 SVEDVQKQIDQAK
+1304 
-1317 ASAEAA
+1317 
-1323 TDKLATWASDS
+1323 
-1334 YISPQEKTALRQQQK
+1334 
-1349 DIQSEHAE
+1349 
-1357 ITAQASKYSV
+1357 
-1367 PATDYTAAYN
+1367 
-1377 AANAALAKYTASTP
+1377 
-1391 ESIAVGSD
+1391 
-1399 YADIAAYYTARE
+1399 IAAYYTARE

-1440 RHTKDFTQG
+1440 RHTKDFTKG
-1449 WIGTGEIASET
+1449 WTGKGESVAET
-1460 FNGLTV
+1460 YNGLTV
-1466 YHAKAIEEMIDI
+1466 YYGKSTVDYKEI
-1478 RQQNVSLLPSTE
+1478 RQQEVSLLPSTE

-1498 GVGQVISYCRPYVN
+1498 GVGQVISYCWPYVN

-1529 TCCPY
+1529 TYCPY

-1554 GGNVLLRVMAGNEA
+1554 GGNVLFRVMVGNEA

-1583 WTASPEDLQPASV
+1583 WTASPEDAEYSGVNIIDNTESRTIGAGDNDYAQTGFAVGAVAVGDQFALSVGSIDLLAGTATGFTAQLYDYSANVALADAATLTADSRTAVYTVTRAADKAHLILYAGRWGSTAGNTVRYEKVMLVRGNKPEPSWSPSTADRQAEIDNLRPASV

-1602 AALTIADN
+1602 AALTTDAN
-1610 GGAWAYNG
+1610 GGPWARNG

-1631 LVIRNMSTNGAGV
+1631 LVLRGLSGIGKGV
-1644 YVLYPKLEMPDETEC
+1644 YIVSSDLETESGTEY

-1668 RVTDVAL
+1668 KSVSIAL
-1675 GWESEDNVRQN
+1675 GWEKAANVRTTL
-1686 IPAEAVGK
+1686 PAEAVGK
-1694 WYRISRVQ
+1694 WYRLSAVQ
-1702 KRPAKTNFVCFVTV
+1702 NRPAGSSFVCYADVDTD
-1716 NKGDTVA
+1716 DTVA

-1755 ADNLEYLKKAFENDD
+1755 ADNLEYLKKAFAEDE
-1770 TIEYGG
+1770 TIISGG
-1776 LYLASFLGVKNSA
+1776 MTLGSFLGVKNSA

-1825 DANSAKFRVYPNGAT
+1825 DANSAKYRVYADGAVAMSALIAENGCRIGPFLIQDMKNGAGGSMFGAEYESSTILTQTRITASLMSIYQT
-1840 YAEEAYIKGTITATA
+1840 YGTSLTNRGTVWLGFPGGDTTSMSDGKRAGITIETAGTIHAGLLVSVPAGVSAVEIPSGCVKGFRRSMKYTTASITLKALDDVIVANNPGAITITLPSAPQNGEDFEILKNSGAGQITISGNGKKIVSFGVSVATSQVLTA
-1855 GSFGDFK
+1855 GD
-1862 IDGLY
+1862 DYAVRLTY
-1867 LISSHD
+1867 SS
-1873 TTHGIKIGDGM
+1873 TLQR
-1884 VYSWNEDGY
+1884 W
-1893 AKMHA
+1893 
-1898 TGVSL
+1898 
-1903 GEIMPTYQGFTS
+1903 F
-1915 AAAQFVAKVNE
+1915 
-1926 EIPYEASVAYYAYM
+1926 M
-1940 RNTYRKKAYAFLAN
+1940 RKSN
-1954 AGDIET
+1954 
-1960 IHGAIQGHI
+1960 
-1969 HYRTM
+1969 
-1974 SITGTGHMIGGAR
+1974 
-1987 AGKEQMFV
+1987 GKL
-1995 MKNTARASIYLPPS
+1995 T
-2009 GSARIGEIYYVVQC
+2009 
-2023 STSGTYIL
+2023 
-2031 PYNGSSDKIKDSDGT
+2031 
-2046 IITRHIL
+2046 
-2053 SANQSCSVMWDGAYW
+2053 
-2068 RILPF
+2068 

>member
-34 RLSLTFHTEE
+34 RLSLTFHAEE

-63 TQEYKPQQSAET
+63 TQEYKPQQSSET

-113 REHMAL
+113 REHMTL

-431 TGYYDSRIIRISRPV
+431 TGYYDSRIIRVSRPV

-591 AEADPTEQLVT
+591 AEADAAGQLVT

-629 ENASEDKDDG
+629 ENAPEDKDDG

-673 SERYPRRISP
+673 SERYPRQISP

-930 KSGEAYEWTL
+930 KSGEAYEWTP

-989 MRCIKSRRT
+989 MRCIKSRQT

-1039 EAATDKLATWASD
+1039 EAATGKLATWASD

-1110 ESIAVGSDYADIAAY
+1110 ESIAVGADYA
-1125 YTARET
+1125 
-1131 ILDAI
+1131 
-1136 AAAAK
+1136 
-1141 AYSERLVSEEIDNL
+1141 N
-1155 RPASVNILPD
+1155 
-1165 SAALTIADNGGAWA
+1165 
-1179 YNGAGP
+1179 
-1185 VNETYEG
+1185 
-1192 YSSLVIRNMSTNG
+1192 
-1205 AGVYVLY
+1205 
-1212 PKLEMPDETEC
+1212 
-1223 VVSVWVHASRVT
+1223 
-1235 DVALGWE
+1235 
-1242 SEDNVRQNIPAEAV
+1242 
-1256 GKWYRISRVQ
+1256 
-1266 KRPAKT
+1266 
-1272 NFVCFVT
+1272 
-1279 VNKGDT
+1279 
-1285 VAFRNIMCSAGN
+1285 
-1297 MLTEWSP
+1297 
-1304 SVEDVQKQIDQAK
+1304 
-1317 ASAEAA
+1317 
-1323 TDKLATWASDS
+1323 
-1334 YISPQEKTALRQQQK
+1334 
-1349 DIQSEHAE
+1349 
-1357 ITAQASKYSV
+1357 
-1367 PATDYTAAYN
+1367 
-1377 AANAALAKYTASTP
+1377 
-1391 ESIAVGSD
+1391 
-1399 YADIAAYYTARE
+1399 IAAYYTARE

-1440 RHTKDFTQG
+1440 RHTKDFTKG
-1449 WIGTGEIASET
+1449 WTGKGESVAET
-1460 FNGLTV
+1460 YNGLTV
-1466 YHAKAIEEMIDI
+1466 YYGKSTVDYKEI
-1478 RQQNVSLLPSTE
+1478 RQQEVSLLPSTE

-1498 GVGQVISYCRPYVN
+1498 GVGQVISYCWPYVN

-1529 TCCPY
+1529 TFNSY
-1534 DLTTEWKRYWVT
+1534 DLTTEWKRYWTT

-1554 GGNVLLRVMAGNEA
+1554 GGAVLLRVMAGNEA

-1583 WTASPEDLQPASV
+1583 WTASPEDAEYIGVNIIDNTESRTIGAGDNDYAQTEFAVGAVAVGDQFALSVGSIDLLAGTATEFTAQLYDYTANVALADAATLTADSRTAVYTVTRAADKAYLILYAGRWGSTAGNTVRYEKVMLVRGNKPEPSWSPSTADRQAEIDNLRPASV

-1602 AALTIADN
+1602 AALTTDAN
-1610 GGAWAYNG
+1610 GGPWDRNG

-1631 LVIRNMSTNGAGV
+1631 LVLRGLSGIGKGV
-1644 YVLYPKLEMPDETEC
+1644 YIVSSDLETESGTEY

-1668 RVTDVAL
+1668 KSVSIAL
-1675 GWESEDNVRQN
+1675 GWEKAANVRTTL
-1686 IPAEAVGK
+1686 PAEAVGK
-1694 WYRISRVQ
+1694 WYRLSAVQ
-1702 KRPAKTNFVCFVTV
+1702 NRPAGSSFVCYADVDTD
-1716 NKGDTVA
+1716 DTVA

-1755 ADNLEYLKKAFENDD
+1755 ADNLEYLKKAFAEDE
-1770 TIEYGG
+1770 TIISGG
-1776 LYLASFLGVKNSA
+1776 MTLGSFLGVKNSA

-1825 DANSAKFRVYPNGAT
+1825 DADSAKFRVYPNGAT

-1867 LISSHD
+1867 LTSSHD
-1873 TTHGIKIGDGM
+1873 TTHGIKIGDG
-1884 VYSWNEDGY
+1884 VCSSWNGDSKAYFSAIGTFFNTSTPTGASGIWAQFCSEWMIGKAVAGQAYACFYTPGILRTSGGSDAEYYAFYAQSNDIMTATGRIKGFLHAHTQIVSATSYIMGSPVIKREQVLLMKGSSAIQTLSLPDTQDGY
-1893 AKMHA
+1893 SEIGD
-1898 TGVSL
+1898 TIEVIQCSGVGTRITSYPNSGVSL
-1903 GEIMPTYQGFTS
+1903 
-1915 AAAQFVAKVNE
+1915 
-1926 EIPYEASVAYYAYM
+1926 
-1940 RNTYRKKAYAFLAN
+1940 
-1954 AGDIET
+1954 
-1960 IHGAIQGHI
+1960 
-1969 HYRTM
+1969 
-1974 SITGTGHMIGGAR
+1974 
-1987 AGKEQMFV
+1987 
-1995 MKNTARASIYLPPS
+1995 KNPS
-2009 GSARIGEIYYVVQC
+2009 GTTASTYTLVENKHVRIIW
-2023 STSGTYIL
+2023 
-2031 PYNGSSDKIKDSDGT
+2031 DGT
-2046 IITRHIL
+2046 
-2053 SANQSCSVMWDGAYW
+2053 YW
-2068 RILPF
+2068 RILE

>member
-330 DEGMFEI
+330 DAGMFEI

-629 ENASEDKDDG
+629 ENAPEDKDDG

-824 QQTASNAEQTAAA
+824 QQAATNAEDAANTA
-837 SQQAADSASRKAQ
+837 QQAADSASRKAQ

-989 MRCIKSRRT
+989 MRCIKSRQT

-1131 ILDAI
+1131 ILDA
-1136 AAAAK
+1136 
-1141 AYSERLVSEEIDNL
+1141 V
-1155 RPASVNILPD
+1155 
-1165 SAALTIADNGGAWA
+1165 
-1179 YNGAGP
+1179 
-1185 VNETYEG
+1185 
-1192 YSSLVIRNMSTNG
+1192 
-1205 AGVYVLY
+1205 
-1212 PKLEMPDETEC
+1212 
-1223 VVSVWVHASRVT
+1223 
-1235 DVALGWE
+1235 
-1242 SEDNVRQNIPAEAV
+1242 
-1256 GKWYRISRVQ
+1256 
-1266 KRPAKT
+1266 
-1272 NFVCFVT
+1272 
-1279 VNKGDT
+1279 
-1285 VAFRNIMCSAGN
+1285 
-1297 MLTEWSP
+1297 
-1304 SVEDVQKQIDQAK
+1304 
-1317 ASAEAA
+1317 
-1323 TDKLATWASDS
+1323 
-1334 YISPQEKTALRQQQK
+1334 
-1349 DIQSEHAE
+1349 
-1357 ITAQASKYSV
+1357 
-1367 PATDYTAAYN
+1367 
-1377 AANAALAKYTASTP
+1377 
-1391 ESIAVGSD
+1391 
-1399 YADIAAYYTARE
+1399 
-1411 TILDAIAA
+1411 AA

-1440 RHTKDFTQG
+1440 RHTKDFTKG
-1449 WIGTGEIASET
+1449 WTGNGTVSNEV
-1460 FNGLTV
+1460 FDDFTV
-1466 YHAKAIEEMIDI
+1466 YYAKSVNTYIDI

-1498 GVGQVISYCRPYVN
+1498 GTGTIASYCYPSVN
-1512 EEIIATNGTAAG
+1512 DRVIASNGHHTG

-1529 TCCPY
+1529 TFNSY
-1534 DLTTEWKRYWVT
+1534 DLTTEWKRYWTT

-1554 GGNVLLRVMAGNEA
+1554 GGAVLLRVMAGNEA

-1583 WTASPEDLQPASV
+1583 WTASPEDAEYSGVNIIDNTESRTIGAGDNDYAQTEFAVGAVAVGDQFALSVGSIDLLAGTATEFTAQLYDYTANVALADAATLTADSRTAVYTVTRAADKAYLILYAGRWGSTAGNTVRYEKVMLVRGNKPEPSWSPSTADRQAEIDNLRPASV

-1602 AALTIADN
+1602 AALTTDAN
-1610 GGAWAYNG
+1610 GGPWDRNG

-1631 LVIRNMSTNGAGV
+1631 LVLRGLSGIGKGV
-1644 YVLYPKLEMPDETEC
+1644 YIVSSDLETESGTEY

-1668 RVTDVAL
+1668 KSVSIAL
-1675 GWESEDNVRQN
+1675 GWEKAANVRTTL
-1686 IPAEAVGK
+1686 PAEAVGK
-1694 WYRISRVQ
+1694 WYRLSAVQ
-1702 KRPAKTNFVCFVTV
+1702 NRPAGSSFVCYADVDTD
-1716 NKGDTVA
+1716 DTVA

-1755 ADNLEYLKKAFENDD
+1755 ADNLEYLKKAFAEDE
-1770 TIEYGG
+1770 TIISGG
-1776 LYLASFLGVKNSA
+1776 MTLGSFLGVKNSA

-1867 LISSHD
+1867 LTSSHD
-1873 TTHGIKIGDGM
+1873 TTHGIKIGDG
-1884 VYSWNEDGY
+1884 VCSSWNGDSKAYFSAIGTFFNTSTPTGASGIWAQFCSEWTIGKVDAGQAYVCFYAPGIKTSTASKAEHYAFYAQSNDIMTATGRIKGFLHAHTQIVSATSYIMGSPVIKREQVLLMKGSSAIQTLSLPDTRDGY
-1893 AKMHA
+1893 SEIGD
-1898 TGVSL
+1898 TIEVIQCSGVGTRITSYPNSGVSL
-1903 GEIMPTYQGFTS
+1903 
-1915 AAAQFVAKVNE
+1915 
-1926 EIPYEASVAYYAYM
+1926 
-1940 RNTYRKKAYAFLAN
+1940 
-1954 AGDIET
+1954 
-1960 IHGAIQGHI
+1960 
-1969 HYRTM
+1969 
-1974 SITGTGHMIGGAR
+1974 
-1987 AGKEQMFV
+1987 
-1995 MKNTARASIYLPPS
+1995 KNPS
-2009 GSARIGEIYYVVQC
+2009 GTTASTYTLVENKHVRIIW
-2023 STSGTYIL
+2023 
-2031 PYNGSSDKIKDSDGT
+2031 DGT
-2046 IITRHIL
+2046 
-2053 SANQSCSVMWDGAYW
+2053 YW
-2068 RILPF
+2068 RILE

>member
-34 RLSLTFHTEE
+34 RLSLTFHAEE

-63 TQEYKPQQSAET
+63 TQEYKPQQSSET

-113 REHMAL
+113 REHMTL

-431 TGYYDSRIIRISRPV
+431 TGYYDSRIIRVSRPV

-591 AEADPTEQLVT
+591 AEADPTGQLVT

-614 AGDICMGIFHSPVAS
+614 AGDICMGIFHSPIAS

-673 SERYPRRISP
+673 SERYPRQISP
-683 MDAMKFVAYGS
+683 MAAMKFVAYGS

-930 KSGEAYEWTL
+930 KSGEAYEWTP

-989 MRCIKSRRT
+989 MRCIKSRQT

-1039 EAATDKLATWASD
+1039 EAATGKLATWASD

-1110 ESIAVGSDYADIAAY
+1110 ESIAVGADYA
-1125 YTARET
+1125 
-1131 ILDAI
+1131 
-1136 AAAAK
+1136 
-1141 AYSERLVSEEIDNL
+1141 N
-1155 RPASVNILPD
+1155 
-1165 SAALTIADNGGAWA
+1165 
-1179 YNGAGP
+1179 
-1185 VNETYEG
+1185 
-1192 YSSLVIRNMSTNG
+1192 
-1205 AGVYVLY
+1205 
-1212 PKLEMPDETEC
+1212 
-1223 VVSVWVHASRVT
+1223 
-1235 DVALGWE
+1235 
-1242 SEDNVRQNIPAEAV
+1242 
-1256 GKWYRISRVQ
+1256 
-1266 KRPAKT
+1266 
-1272 NFVCFVT
+1272 
-1279 VNKGDT
+1279 
-1285 VAFRNIMCSAGN
+1285 
-1297 MLTEWSP
+1297 
-1304 SVEDVQKQIDQAK
+1304 
-1317 ASAEAA
+1317 
-1323 TDKLATWASDS
+1323 
-1334 YISPQEKTALRQQQK
+1334 
-1349 DIQSEHAE
+1349 
-1357 ITAQASKYSV
+1357 
-1367 PATDYTAAYN
+1367 
-1377 AANAALAKYTASTP
+1377 
-1391 ESIAVGSD
+1391 
-1399 YADIAAYYTARE
+1399 IAAYYTARE

-1440 RHTKDFTQG
+1440 RHTKDFTKG
-1449 WIGTGEIASET
+1449 WTGKGESVAET
-1460 FNGLTV
+1460 YNGLTV
-1466 YHAKAIEEMIDI
+1466 YYGKSTVDYKEI
-1478 RQQNVSLLPSTE
+1478 RQQEVSLLPSTE

-1498 GVGQVISYCRPYVN
+1498 GVGQVISYCWPYVN

-1529 TCCPY
+1529 TYCPY

-1554 GGNVLLRVMAGNEA
+1554 GGNVLFRVMVGNEA

-1583 WTASPEDLQPASV
+1583 WTASPEDAEYSGVNIIDNTESRTIGAGDNDYAQTGFAVGAVAVGDQFALSVGSIDLLAGTATGFTAQLYDYSANVALADAATLTADSRTAVYTVTRAADKAHLILYAGRWGSTAGNTVRYEKVMLVRGNKPEPSWSPSTADRQAEIDNLRPASV

-1602 AALTIADN
+1602 AALTTDAN
-1610 GGAWAYNG
+1610 GGPWARNG

-1631 LVIRNMSTNGAGV
+1631 LVLRGLSGIGKGV
-1644 YVLYPKLEMPDETEC
+1644 YIVSSDLETESGTEY

-1668 RVTDVAL
+1668 KSVSIAL
-1675 GWESEDNVRQN
+1675 GWEKAANVRTTL
-1686 IPAEAVGK
+1686 PAEAAGK
-1694 WYRISRVQ
+1694 WYRLSAVQ
-1702 KRPAKTNFVCFVTV
+1702 NRPAGSSFVCYADVGTD
-1716 NKGDTVA
+1716 DTVA

-1825 DANSAKFRVYPNGAT
+1825 DANSAKYRVYADGAVAMSALIAENGCRIGPFQIQDMKNGAGGSMFGAEYESSTILTQTRITASLMSIYQT
-1840 YAEEAYIKGTITATA
+1840 YGTSLTNRGTVWLGFPGGDTTSMSDGKRAGITIETAGTIHAGLLVSVPAGVSAVEIPSGCVKGFRRSMKYTTASITLKALDDVIVANNPGAITITLPSAPQNGEDFEILKNSGAGQITISGNGKKIVSFGVSVATSQVLTA
-1855 GSFGDFK
+1855 GD
-1862 IDGLY
+1862 DYAVRLTY
-1867 LISSHD
+1867 SS
-1873 TTHGIKIGDGM
+1873 TLQQ
-1884 VYSWNEDGY
+1884 W
-1893 AKMHA
+1893 
-1898 TGVSL
+1898 
-1903 GEIMPTYQGFTS
+1903 F
-1915 AAAQFVAKVNE
+1915 
-1926 EIPYEASVAYYAYM
+1926 M
-1940 RNTYRKKAYAFLAN
+1940 RKSN
-1954 AGDIET
+1954 
-1960 IHGAIQGHI
+1960 
-1969 HYRTM
+1969 
-1974 SITGTGHMIGGAR
+1974 
-1987 AGKEQMFV
+1987 GKL
-1995 MKNTARASIYLPPS
+1995 T
-2009 GSARIGEIYYVVQC
+2009 
-2023 STSGTYIL
+2023 
-2031 PYNGSSDKIKDSDGT
+2031 
-2046 IITRHIL
+2046 
-2053 SANQSCSVMWDGAYW
+2053 
-2068 RILPF
+2068 

>member
-34 RLSLTFHTEE
+34 RLSLTFHAEE

-63 TQEYKPQQSAET
+63 TQEYKPQQSSET

-113 REHMAL
+113 REHMTL

-431 TGYYDSRIIRISRPV
+431 TGYYDSRIIRVSRPV

-591 AEADPTEQLVT
+591 AEADAAGQLVT

-629 ENASEDKDDG
+629 ENAPEDKDDG

-673 SERYPRRISP
+673 SERYPRQISP

-930 KSGEAYEWTL
+930 KSGEAYEWTP

-989 MRCIKSRRT
+989 MRCIKSRQT

-1039 EAATDKLATWASD
+1039 EAATGKLATWASD

-1110 ESIAVGSDYADIAAY
+1110 ESIAVGADYA
-1125 YTARET
+1125 
-1131 ILDAI
+1131 
-1136 AAAAK
+1136 
-1141 AYSERLVSEEIDNL
+1141 N
-1155 RPASVNILPD
+1155 
-1165 SAALTIADNGGAWA
+1165 
-1179 YNGAGP
+1179 
-1185 VNETYEG
+1185 
-1192 YSSLVIRNMSTNG
+1192 
-1205 AGVYVLY
+1205 
-1212 PKLEMPDETEC
+1212 
-1223 VVSVWVHASRVT
+1223 
-1235 DVALGWE
+1235 
-1242 SEDNVRQNIPAEAV
+1242 
-1256 GKWYRISRVQ
+1256 
-1266 KRPAKT
+1266 
-1272 NFVCFVT
+1272 
-1279 VNKGDT
+1279 
-1285 VAFRNIMCSAGN
+1285 
-1297 MLTEWSP
+1297 
-1304 SVEDVQKQIDQAK
+1304 
-1317 ASAEAA
+1317 
-1323 TDKLATWASDS
+1323 
-1334 YISPQEKTALRQQQK
+1334 
-1349 DIQSEHAE
+1349 
-1357 ITAQASKYSV
+1357 
-1367 PATDYTAAYN
+1367 
-1377 AANAALAKYTASTP
+1377 
-1391 ESIAVGSD
+1391 
-1399 YADIAAYYTARE
+1399 IAAYYTARE

-1440 RHTKDFTQG
+1440 RHTKDFTKG
-1449 WIGTGEIASET
+1449 WTGKGESVAET
-1460 FNGLTV
+1460 YNGLTV
-1466 YHAKAIEEMIDI
+1466 YYGKSTVDYKEI
-1478 RQQNVSLLPSTE
+1478 RQQEVSLLPSTE

-1498 GVGQVISYCRPYVN
+1498 GVGQVISYCWPYVN

-1529 TCCPY
+1529 TFNSY
-1534 DLTTEWKRYWVT
+1534 DLTTEWKRYWTT

-1554 GGNVLLRVMAGNEA
+1554 GGAVLLRVMAGNEA

-1583 WTASPEDLQPASV
+1583 WTASPEDAEYSGVNIIDNTESRTIGAGDNDYAQTEFAVGAVAVGDQFALSVGSIDLLAGTATEFTAQLYDYTANVALADAATLTADSRTAVYTVTRAADKAYLILYAGRWGSTAGNTVRYEKVMLVRGNKPEPSWSPSTADRQAEIDNLRPASV

-1602 AALTIADN
+1602 AALTTDAN
-1610 GGAWAYNG
+1610 GGPWDRNG

-1631 LVIRNMSTNGAGV
+1631 LVLRGLSGIGKGV
-1644 YVLYPKLEMPDETEC
+1644 YIVSSDLETESGTEY

-1668 RVTDVAL
+1668 KSVSIAL
-1675 GWESEDNVRQN
+1675 GWEKAANVRTTL
-1686 IPAEAVGK
+1686 PAEAVGK
-1694 WYRISRVQ
+1694 WYRLSAVQ
-1702 KRPAKTNFVCFVTV
+1702 NRPAGSSFVCYADVDTD
-1716 NKGDTVA
+1716 DTVA

-1755 ADNLEYLKKAFENDD
+1755 ADNLEYLKKAFAEDE
-1770 TIEYGG
+1770 TIISGG
-1776 LYLASFLGVKNSA
+1776 MTLGSFLGVKNSA

-1825 DANSAKFRVYPNGAT
+1825 DADSAKFRVYPNGAT

-1867 LISSHD
+1867 LTSSHD
-1873 TTHGIKIGDGM
+1873 TTHGIKIGDG
-1884 VYSWNEDGY
+1884 VCSSWNGDSKAYFSAIGTFFNTSTPTGASGIWAQFCSEWMIGKAVAGQAYACFYTPGILRTSGGSDAEYYAFYAQSNDIMTATGRIKGFLHAHTQIVSATSYIMGSPVIKREQVLLMKGSSAIQTLSLPDTRDGY
-1893 AKMHA
+1893 SEIGD
-1898 TGVSL
+1898 TIEVIQCSGVGTRITSYPNSGVSL
-1903 GEIMPTYQGFTS
+1903 
-1915 AAAQFVAKVNE
+1915 
-1926 EIPYEASVAYYAYM
+1926 
-1940 RNTYRKKAYAFLAN
+1940 
-1954 AGDIET
+1954 
-1960 IHGAIQGHI
+1960 
-1969 HYRTM
+1969 
-1974 SITGTGHMIGGAR
+1974 
-1987 AGKEQMFV
+1987 
-1995 MKNTARASIYLPPS
+1995 KNPS
-2009 GSARIGEIYYVVQC
+2009 GTTASTYTLVENKHVRIIW
-2023 STSGTYIL
+2023 
-2031 PYNGSSDKIKDSDGT
+2031 DGT
-2046 IITRHIL
+2046 
-2053 SANQSCSVMWDGAYW
+2053 YW
-2068 RILPF
+2068 RILE

>member
-113 REHMAL
+113 REHMTL

-431 TGYYDSRIIRISRPV
+431 TGYYDSRIIRVSRPV

-591 AEADPTEQLVT
+591 AEADPTGQLVT

-614 AGDICMGIFHSPVAS
+614 AGDICMGIFHSPIAS

-673 SERYPRRISP
+673 SERYPRQISP
-683 MDAMKFVAYGS
+683 MAAMKFVAYGS

-811 FDLDAIEQTANTA
+811 FDLDAIEQTA
-824 QQTASNAEQTAAA
+824 SNAEQTAAA
-837 SQQAADSASRKAQ
+837 SQQAADAASRKAQ

-890 AASWL
+890 AASWI

-930 KSGEAYEWTL
+930 KSGEAYEWTP

-989 MRCIKSRRT
+989 MRCIKSRQT

-1039 EAATDKLATWASD
+1039 EAATGKLATWASD

-1110 ESIAVGSDYADIAAY
+1110 ESIAVGADYA
-1125 YTARET
+1125 
-1131 ILDAI
+1131 
-1136 AAAAK
+1136 
-1141 AYSERLVSEEIDNL
+1141 N
-1155 RPASVNILPD
+1155 
-1165 SAALTIADNGGAWA
+1165 
-1179 YNGAGP
+1179 
-1185 VNETYEG
+1185 
-1192 YSSLVIRNMSTNG
+1192 
-1205 AGVYVLY
+1205 
-1212 PKLEMPDETEC
+1212 
-1223 VVSVWVHASRVT
+1223 
-1235 DVALGWE
+1235 
-1242 SEDNVRQNIPAEAV
+1242 
-1256 GKWYRISRVQ
+1256 
-1266 KRPAKT
+1266 
-1272 NFVCFVT
+1272 
-1279 VNKGDT
+1279 
-1285 VAFRNIMCSAGN
+1285 
-1297 MLTEWSP
+1297 
-1304 SVEDVQKQIDQAK
+1304 
-1317 ASAEAA
+1317 
-1323 TDKLATWASDS
+1323 
-1334 YISPQEKTALRQQQK
+1334 
-1349 DIQSEHAE
+1349 
-1357 ITAQASKYSV
+1357 
-1367 PATDYTAAYN
+1367 
-1377 AANAALAKYTASTP
+1377 
-1391 ESIAVGSD
+1391 
-1399 YADIAAYYTARE
+1399 IAAYYTARE

-1440 RHTKDFTQG
+1440 RHTKDFTKG
-1449 WIGTGEIASET
+1449 WTGKGESVAET
-1460 FNGLTV
+1460 YNGLTV
-1466 YHAKAIEEMIDI
+1466 YYGKSTVDYKEI
-1478 RQQNVSLLPSTE
+1478 RQQEVSLLPSTE

-1498 GVGQVISYCRPYVN
+1498 GVGQVISYCWPYVN

-1529 TCCPY
+1529 TYCPY

-1554 GGNVLLRVMAGNEA
+1554 GGNVLFRVMVGNEA

-1583 WTASPEDLQPASV
+1583 WTASPEDAEYSGVNIIDNTESRTIGAGDNDYAQTGFAVGAVAVGDQFALSVGSIDLLAGTATGFTAQLYDYSANVALADAATLTADSRTAVYTVTRAADKAHLILYAGRWGSTAGNTVRYEKVMLVRGNKPEPSWSPSTADRQAEIDNLRPASV

-1602 AALTIADN
+1602 AALTTDAN
-1610 GGAWAYNG
+1610 GGPWARNG

-1631 LVIRNMSTNGAGV
+1631 LVLRGLSGIGKGV
-1644 YVLYPKLEMPDETEC
+1644 YIVSSDLETESGTEY

-1668 RVTDVAL
+1668 KSVSIAL
-1675 GWESEDNVRQN
+1675 GWEKAANVRTTL
-1686 IPAEAVGK
+1686 PAEAAGK
-1694 WYRISRVQ
+1694 WYRLSAVQ
-1702 KRPAKTNFVCFVTV
+1702 NRPAGSSFVCYADVGTD
-1716 NKGDTVA
+1716 DTVA

-1825 DANSAKFRVYPNGAT
+1825 DANSAKYRVYADGAVAMSALIAENGCRIGPFQIQDMKNGAGGSMFGAEYESSTILTQTRITASLMSIYQT
-1840 YAEEAYIKGTITATA
+1840 YGTSLTNRGTVWLGFPGGDTTSMSDGKRAGITIETAGTIHAGLLVSVPAGVSAVEIPSGCVKGFRRSMKYTTASITLKALDDVIVANNPGAITITLPSAPQNGEDFEILKNSGAGQITISGNGKKIVSFGVSVATSQVLTA
-1855 GSFGDFK
+1855 GD
-1862 IDGLY
+1862 DYAVRLTY
-1867 LISSHD
+1867 SS
-1873 TTHGIKIGDGM
+1873 TLQQ
-1884 VYSWNEDGY
+1884 W
-1893 AKMHA
+1893 
-1898 TGVSL
+1898 
-1903 GEIMPTYQGFTS
+1903 F
-1915 AAAQFVAKVNE
+1915 
-1926 EIPYEASVAYYAYM
+1926 M
-1940 RNTYRKKAYAFLAN
+1940 RKSN
-1954 AGDIET
+1954 
-1960 IHGAIQGHI
+1960 
-1969 HYRTM
+1969 
-1974 SITGTGHMIGGAR
+1974 
-1987 AGKEQMFV
+1987 GKL
-1995 MKNTARASIYLPPS
+1995 T
-2009 GSARIGEIYYVVQC
+2009 
-2023 STSGTYIL
+2023 
-2031 PYNGSSDKIKDSDGT
+2031 
-2046 IITRHIL
+2046 
-2053 SANQSCSVMWDGAYW
+2053 
-2068 RILPF
+2068 

>member
-34 RLSLTFHTEE
+34 RLSLTFHAEE

-63 TQEYKPQQSAET
+63 TQEYKPQQSSET

-113 REHMAL
+113 REHMTL

-431 TGYYDSRIIRISRPV
+431 TGYYDSRIIRVSRPV

-591 AEADPTEQLVT
+591 AEADPTGQLVT

-614 AGDICMGIFHSPVAS
+614 AGDICMGIFHSPIAS

-673 SERYPRRISP
+673 SERYPRQISP
-683 MDAMKFVAYGS
+683 MAAMKFVAYGS

-811 FDLDAIEQTANTA
+811 FDLDAIEQTA
-824 QQTASNAEQTAAA
+824 SNAEQTAAA
-837 SQQAADSASRKAQ
+837 SQQAADAASRKAQ

-890 AASWL
+890 AASWI

-930 KSGEAYEWTL
+930 KSGEAYEWTP

-989 MRCIKSRRT
+989 MRCIKSRQT

-1039 EAATDKLATWASD
+1039 EAATGKLATWASD

-1110 ESIAVGSDYADIAAY
+1110 ESIAVGADYANIAAY

-1136 AAAAK
+1136 AAA
-1141 AYSERLVSEEIDNL
+1141 
-1155 RPASVNILPD
+1155 
-1165 SAALTIADNGGAWA
+1165 T
-1179 YNGAGP
+1179 
-1185 VNETYEG
+1185 
-1192 YSSLVIRNMSTNG
+1192 
-1205 AGVYVLY
+1205 
-1212 PKLEMPDETEC
+1212 
-1223 VVSVWVHASRVT
+1223 
-1235 DVALGWE
+1235 
-1242 SEDNVRQNIPAEAV
+1242 
-1256 GKWYRISRVQ
+1256 
-1266 KRPAKT
+1266 
-1272 NFVCFVT
+1272 
-1279 VNKGDT
+1279 
-1285 VAFRNIMCSAGN
+1285 
-1297 MLTEWSP
+1297 
-1304 SVEDVQKQIDQAK
+1304 
-1317 ASAEAA
+1317 
-1323 TDKLATWASDS
+1323 
-1334 YISPQEKTALRQQQK
+1334 
-1349 DIQSEHAE
+1349 
-1357 ITAQASKYSV
+1357 
-1367 PATDYTAAYN
+1367 
-1377 AANAALAKYTASTP
+1377 
-1391 ESIAVGSD
+1391 
-1399 YADIAAYYTARE
+1399 
-1411 TILDAIAA
+1411 
-1419 AAKAY
+1419 KAY

-1440 RHTKDFTQG
+1440 RHTKDFTKG
-1449 WIGTGEIASET
+1449 WTGKGESVAET
-1460 FNGLTV
+1460 YNGLTV
-1466 YHAKAIEEMIDI
+1466 YYGKSTVDYKEI
-1478 RQQNVSLLPSTE
+1478 RQQEVSLLPSTE

-1498 GVGQVISYCRPYVN
+1498 GVGQVISYCWPYVN

-1529 TCCPY
+1529 TYCPY

-1554 GGNVLLRVMAGNEA
+1554 GGNVLFRVMVGNEA

-1583 WTASPEDLQPASV
+1583 WTASPEDAEYSGVNIIDNTESRTIGAGDNDYAQTGFAVGAVAVGDQFALSVGSIDLLAGTATGFTAQLYDYSANVALADAATLTADSRTAVYTVTRAADKAHLILYAGRWGSTAGNTVRYEKVMLVRGNKPEPSWSPSTADRQAEIDNLRPASV

-1602 AALTIADN
+1602 AALTTDAN
-1610 GGAWAYNG
+1610 GGPWARNG

-1631 LVIRNMSTNGAGV
+1631 LVLRGLSGIGKGV
-1644 YVLYPKLEMPDETEC
+1644 YIVSSDLETESGTEY

-1668 RVTDVAL
+1668 KSVSIAL
-1675 GWESEDNVRQN
+1675 GWEKAANVRTTL
-1686 IPAEAVGK
+1686 PAEAAGK
-1694 WYRISRVQ
+1694 WYRLSAVQ
-1702 KRPAKTNFVCFVTV
+1702 NRPAGSSFVCYADVGTD
-1716 NKGDTVA
+1716 DTVA

-1825 DANSAKFRVYPNGAT
+1825 DANSAKYRVYADGAVAMSALIAENGCRIGPFQIQDMKNGAGGSMFGAEYESSTILTQTRITASLMSIYQT
-1840 YAEEAYIKGTITATA
+1840 YGTSLTNRGTVWLGFPGGDTTSMSDGKRAGITIETAGTIHAGLLVSVPAGVSAVEIPSGCVKGFRRSMKYTTASITLKALDDVIVANNPGAITITLPSAPQNGEDFEILKNSGAGQITISGNGKKIVSFGVSVATSQVLTA
-1855 GSFGDFK
+1855 GD
-1862 IDGLY
+1862 DYAVRLTY
-1867 LISSHD
+1867 SS
-1873 TTHGIKIGDGM
+1873 TLQQ
-1884 VYSWNEDGY
+1884 W
-1893 AKMHA
+1893 
-1898 TGVSL
+1898 
-1903 GEIMPTYQGFTS
+1903 F
-1915 AAAQFVAKVNE
+1915 
-1926 EIPYEASVAYYAYM
+1926 M
-1940 RNTYRKKAYAFLAN
+1940 RKSN
-1954 AGDIET
+1954 
-1960 IHGAIQGHI
+1960 
-1969 HYRTM
+1969 
-1974 SITGTGHMIGGAR
+1974 
-1987 AGKEQMFV
+1987 GKL
-1995 MKNTARASIYLPPS
+1995 T
-2009 GSARIGEIYYVVQC
+2009 
-2023 STSGTYIL
+2023 
-2031 PYNGSSDKIKDSDGT
+2031 
-2046 IITRHIL
+2046 
-2053 SANQSCSVMWDGAYW
+2053 
-2068 RILPF
+2068 

>member
-330 DEGMFEI
+330 DAGMFEI

-811 FDLDAIEQTANTA
+811 FDLDAIEQTASTA
-824 QQTASNAEQTAAA
+824 QQAATNAEDAANTA
-837 SQQAADSASRKAQ
+837 QQAADSASRKAQ

-989 MRCIKSRRT
+989 MRCIKSRQT

-1039 EAATDKLATWASD
+1039 EAATGKLATWASD

-1131 ILDAI
+1131 ILDA
-1136 AAAAK
+1136 
-1141 AYSERLVSEEIDNL
+1141 V
-1155 RPASVNILPD
+1155 
-1165 SAALTIADNGGAWA
+1165 
-1179 YNGAGP
+1179 
-1185 VNETYEG
+1185 
-1192 YSSLVIRNMSTNG
+1192 
-1205 AGVYVLY
+1205 
-1212 PKLEMPDETEC
+1212 
-1223 VVSVWVHASRVT
+1223 
-1235 DVALGWE
+1235 
-1242 SEDNVRQNIPAEAV
+1242 
-1256 GKWYRISRVQ
+1256 
-1266 KRPAKT
+1266 
-1272 NFVCFVT
+1272 
-1279 VNKGDT
+1279 
-1285 VAFRNIMCSAGN
+1285 
-1297 MLTEWSP
+1297 
-1304 SVEDVQKQIDQAK
+1304 
-1317 ASAEAA
+1317 
-1323 TDKLATWASDS
+1323 
-1334 YISPQEKTALRQQQK
+1334 
-1349 DIQSEHAE
+1349 
-1357 ITAQASKYSV
+1357 
-1367 PATDYTAAYN
+1367 
-1377 AANAALAKYTASTP
+1377 
-1391 ESIAVGSD
+1391 
-1399 YADIAAYYTARE
+1399 
-1411 TILDAIAA
+1411 AA

-1440 RHTKDFTQG
+1440 RHTKDFTKG
-1449 WIGTGEIASET
+1449 WTGNGTVSNEV
-1460 FNGLTV
+1460 FDDFTV
-1466 YHAKAIEEMIDI
+1466 YYAKSVNTYIDI

-1498 GVGQVISYCRPYVN
+1498 GTGTIASYCYPSVN
-1512 EEIIATNGTAAG
+1512 DRVIASNGHHTG

-1529 TCCPY
+1529 TFNSY
-1534 DLTTEWKRYWVT
+1534 DLTTEWKRYWTT

-1554 GGNVLLRVMAGNEA
+1554 GGAVLLRVMAGNEA

-1583 WTASPEDLQPASV
+1583 WTASPEDAEYSGVNIIDNTESRTIGAGDNDYAQTGFAVGAVAVGDQFALSVGSIDLLAGTATGFTAQLYDYSANVALADAATLTADSRTAVYTVTRAADKAHLILYAGRWGSTAGNTVRYEKVMLVRGNKPEPSWSPSTADRQAEIDNLRPASV

-1602 AALTIADN
+1602 AALTTDAN
-1610 GGAWAYNG
+1610 GGPWARNG

-1631 LVIRNMSTNGAGV
+1631 LVLRGLSGIGKGV
-1644 YVLYPKLEMPDETEC
+1644 YIVSSDLETESGTEY

-1668 RVTDVAL
+1668 KSVSIAL
-1675 GWESEDNVRQN
+1675 GWEKAANVRTTL
-1686 IPAEAVGK
+1686 PAEAAGK
-1694 WYRISRVQ
+1694 WYRLSAVQ
-1702 KRPAKTNFVCFVTV
+1702 NRPAGSSFVCYADVGTD
-1716 NKGDTVA
+1716 DTVA

-1825 DANSAKFRVYPNGAT
+1825 DADSAKFRVYPNGAT

-1867 LISSHD
+1867 LTSSHD
-1873 TTHGIKIGDGM
+1873 TTHGIKIGDG
-1884 VYSWNEDGY
+1884 VCSSWNGDSKAYFSAIGTFFNTSTPTGASGIWAQFCSEWTIGKVDAGQAYVCFYAPGIKTSTASKAEHYAFYAQSNHIMTATGRIKGFLHAHTQIVSATSYIMGSPVIKREQVLLMKGSSAIQTLSLPDTRDGY
-1893 AKMHA
+1893 SEIGD
-1898 TGVSL
+1898 TIEVIQCSGVGTRITSYPNSGVSL
-1903 GEIMPTYQGFTS
+1903 
-1915 AAAQFVAKVNE
+1915 
-1926 EIPYEASVAYYAYM
+1926 
-1940 RNTYRKKAYAFLAN
+1940 
-1954 AGDIET
+1954 
-1960 IHGAIQGHI
+1960 
-1969 HYRTM
+1969 
-1974 SITGTGHMIGGAR
+1974 
-1987 AGKEQMFV
+1987 
-1995 MKNTARASIYLPPS
+1995 KNPS
-2009 GSARIGEIYYVVQC
+2009 GTTASTYTLVENKHVRIIW
-2023 STSGTYIL
+2023 
-2031 PYNGSSDKIKDSDGT
+2031 DGT
-2046 IITRHIL
+2046 
-2053 SANQSCSVMWDGAYW
+2053 YW
-2068 RILPF
+2068 RILE

>member
-34 RLSLTFHTEE
+34 RLSLTFHAEE

-63 TQEYKPQQSAET
+63 TQEYKPQQSSET

-113 REHMAL
+113 REHMTL

-591 AEADPTEQLVT
+591 AEADPTGQLVT

-673 SERYPRRISP
+673 SERYPRQISP
-683 MDAMKFVAYGS
+683 MAAMKFVAYGS

-811 FDLDAIEQTANTA
+811 FDLDAIEQTA
-824 QQTASNAEQTAAA
+824 SNAEQTAAA
-837 SQQAADSASRKAQ
+837 SQQAADAASRKAQ

-930 KSGEAYEWTL
+930 KSGEAYEWTP

-989 MRCIKSRRT
+989 MRCIKSRQT

-1110 ESIAVGSDYADIAAY
+1110 ESIAVGADYA
-1125 YTARET
+1125 
-1131 ILDAI
+1131 
-1136 AAAAK
+1136 
-1141 AYSERLVSEEIDNL
+1141 N
-1155 RPASVNILPD
+1155 
-1165 SAALTIADNGGAWA
+1165 
-1179 YNGAGP
+1179 
-1185 VNETYEG
+1185 
-1192 YSSLVIRNMSTNG
+1192 
-1205 AGVYVLY
+1205 
-1212 PKLEMPDETEC
+1212 
-1223 VVSVWVHASRVT
+1223 
-1235 DVALGWE
+1235 
-1242 SEDNVRQNIPAEAV
+1242 
-1256 GKWYRISRVQ
+1256 
-1266 KRPAKT
+1266 
-1272 NFVCFVT
+1272 
-1279 VNKGDT
+1279 
-1285 VAFRNIMCSAGN
+1285 
-1297 MLTEWSP
+1297 
-1304 SVEDVQKQIDQAK
+1304 
-1317 ASAEAA
+1317 
-1323 TDKLATWASDS
+1323 
-1334 YISPQEKTALRQQQK
+1334 
-1349 DIQSEHAE
+1349 
-1357 ITAQASKYSV
+1357 
-1367 PATDYTAAYN
+1367 
-1377 AANAALAKYTASTP
+1377 
-1391 ESIAVGSD
+1391 
-1399 YADIAAYYTARE
+1399 IAAYYTARE

-1440 RHTKDFTQG
+1440 RHTKDFTKG
-1449 WIGTGEIASET
+1449 WTGKGESVAET
-1460 FNGLTV
+1460 YNGLTV
-1466 YHAKAIEEMIDI
+1466 YYGKSTVDYKEI
-1478 RQQNVSLLPSTE
+1478 RQQEVSLLPSTE

-1498 GVGQVISYCRPYVN
+1498 GVGQVISYCWPYVN

-1529 TCCPY
+1529 TYCPY

-1554 GGNVLLRVMAGNEA
+1554 GGNVLFRVMVGNEA

-1583 WTASPEDLQPASV
+1583 WTASPEDAEYSGVNIIDNTESRTIGAGDNDYAQTGFAVGAVAVGDQFALSVGSIDLLAGTATGFTAQLYDYSANVALADAATLTADSRTAVYTVTRAADKAHLILYAGRWGSTAGNTVRYEKVMLVRGNKPEPSWSPSTADRQAEIDNLRPASV

-1602 AALTIADN
+1602 AALTTDAN
-1610 GGAWAYNG
+1610 GGPWARNG

-1631 LVIRNMSTNGAGV
+1631 LVLRGLSGIGKGV
-1644 YVLYPKLEMPDETEC
+1644 YIVSSDLETESGTEY

-1668 RVTDVAL
+1668 KSVSIAL
-1675 GWESEDNVRQN
+1675 GWEKAANVRTTL
-1686 IPAEAVGK
+1686 PAEAAGK
-1694 WYRISRVQ
+1694 WYRLSAVQ
-1702 KRPAKTNFVCFVTV
+1702 NRPAGSSFVCYADVGTD
-1716 NKGDTVA
+1716 DTVA

-1825 DANSAKFRVYPNGAT
+1825 DANSAKYRVYADGAVAMSALIAENGCRIGPFQIQDMKNGAGGSMFGAEYESSTILTQTRITASLMSIYQT
-1840 YAEEAYIKGTITATA
+1840 YGTSLTNRGTVWLGFPGGDTTSMSDGKRAGITIETAGTIHAGLLVSVPAGVSAVEIPSGCVKGFRRSMKYTTASITLKALDDVIVANNPGAITITLPSAPQNGEDFEILKNSGAGQITISGNGKKIVSFGVSVATSQVLTA
-1855 GSFGDFK
+1855 GD
-1862 IDGLY
+1862 DYAVRLTY
-1867 LISSHD
+1867 SS
-1873 TTHGIKIGDGM
+1873 TLQQ
-1884 VYSWNEDGY
+1884 W
-1893 AKMHA
+1893 
-1898 TGVSL
+1898 
-1903 GEIMPTYQGFTS
+1903 F
-1915 AAAQFVAKVNE
+1915 
-1926 EIPYEASVAYYAYM
+1926 M
-1940 RNTYRKKAYAFLAN
+1940 RKSN
-1954 AGDIET
+1954 
-1960 IHGAIQGHI
+1960 
-1969 HYRTM
+1969 
-1974 SITGTGHMIGGAR
+1974 
-1987 AGKEQMFV
+1987 GKL
-1995 MKNTARASIYLPPS
+1995 T
-2009 GSARIGEIYYVVQC
+2009 
-2023 STSGTYIL
+2023 
-2031 PYNGSSDKIKDSDGT
+2031 
-2046 IITRHIL
+2046 
-2053 SANQSCSVMWDGAYW
+2053 
-2068 RILPF
+2068 

>member
-330 DEGMFEI
+330 DAGMFEI

-673 SERYPRRISP
+673 SERYPRQISP

-811 FDLDAIEQTANTA
+811 FDLDAIEQTASTA
-824 QQTASNAEQTAAA
+824 QQAATNAEDAANTA
-837 SQQAADSASRKAQ
+837 QQAADSASRKAQ

-989 MRCIKSRRT
+989 MRCIKSRQT

-1016 LARDAKQTARTAQ
+1016 LARDAKQTAQTAQ

-1039 EAATDKLATWASD
+1039 EAATGKLATWASD

-1110 ESIAVGSDYADIAAY
+1110 ESIAVGADYA
-1125 YTARET
+1125 
-1131 ILDAI
+1131 
-1136 AAAAK
+1136 
-1141 AYSERLVSEEIDNL
+1141 N
-1155 RPASVNILPD
+1155 
-1165 SAALTIADNGGAWA
+1165 
-1179 YNGAGP
+1179 
-1185 VNETYEG
+1185 
-1192 YSSLVIRNMSTNG
+1192 
-1205 AGVYVLY
+1205 
-1212 PKLEMPDETEC
+1212 
-1223 VVSVWVHASRVT
+1223 
-1235 DVALGWE
+1235 
-1242 SEDNVRQNIPAEAV
+1242 
-1256 GKWYRISRVQ
+1256 
-1266 KRPAKT
+1266 
-1272 NFVCFVT
+1272 
-1279 VNKGDT
+1279 
-1285 VAFRNIMCSAGN
+1285 
-1297 MLTEWSP
+1297 
-1304 SVEDVQKQIDQAK
+1304 
-1317 ASAEAA
+1317 
-1323 TDKLATWASDS
+1323 
-1334 YISPQEKTALRQQQK
+1334 
-1349 DIQSEHAE
+1349 
-1357 ITAQASKYSV
+1357 
-1367 PATDYTAAYN
+1367 
-1377 AANAALAKYTASTP
+1377 
-1391 ESIAVGSD
+1391 
-1399 YADIAAYYTARE
+1399 IAAYYTARE

-1440 RHTKDFTQG
+1440 RHTKDFTKG
-1449 WIGTGEIASET
+1449 WTGKGESVAET
-1460 FNGLTV
+1460 YNGLTV
-1466 YHAKAIEEMIDI
+1466 YYGKSTVDYKEI
-1478 RQQNVSLLPSTE
+1478 RQQEVSLLPSTE

-1498 GVGQVISYCRPYVN
+1498 GVGQVISYCWPYVN

-1529 TCCPY
+1529 TYCPY

-1554 GGNVLLRVMAGNEA
+1554 GGNVLFRVMVGNEA

-1583 WTASPEDLQPASV
+1583 WTASPEDAEYSGVNIIDNTESRTIGAGDNDYAQTGFAVGAVAVGDQFALSVGSIDLLAGTATGFTAQLYDYSANVALADAATLTADSRTAVYTVTRAADKAHLILYAGRWGSTAGNTVRYEKVMLVRGNKPEPSWSPSTADRQAEIDNLRPASV

-1602 AALTIADN
+1602 AALTTDAN
-1610 GGAWAYNG
+1610 GGPWDRNG

-1631 LVIRNMSTNGAGV
+1631 LVLRGLSGIGKGV
-1644 YVLYPKLEMPDETEC
+1644 YIVSSDLETESGTEY
-1659 VVSVWVHAS
+1659 VVSVWMHAS
-1668 RVTDVAL
+1668 KSVSIAL
-1675 GWESEDNVRQN
+1675 GWEKAANVRTTL
-1686 IPAEAVGK
+1686 PAEAAGK
-1694 WYRISRVQ
+1694 WYRLSAVQ
-1702 KRPAKTNFVCFVTV
+1702 NRPAGSSFVCYADVDTD
-1716 NKGDTVA
+1716 DTVA

-1743 DVQKQIDQAKIA
+1743 DVQKQIDRAKIA
-1755 ADNLEYLKKAFENDD
+1755 ADNLEYLKKAFAEDE
-1770 TIEYGG
+1770 TIISGG
-1776 LYLASFLGVKNSA
+1776 MTLGSFLGVKNSA

-1825 DANSAKFRVYPNGAT
+1825 DADSAKFRVYPNGAT

-1867 LISSHD
+1867 LTSSHD
-1873 TTHGIKIGDGM
+1873 TTHGIKIGDG
-1884 VYSWNEDGY
+1884 VCSSWNGDSKAYFSAIGTFFNTSTPTGASGIWAQFCSEWTIGKVDAGQAYVCFYAPGIKTSTASKAEHYAFYAQSNHIMTATGRIKGFLHAHTQIVSATSYIMGSPVIKREQVLLMKGSSAIQTLSLPDTRDGY
-1893 AKMHA
+1893 SEIGD
-1898 TGVSL
+1898 TIEVIQCSGVGTRITSYPNSGVSL
-1903 GEIMPTYQGFTS
+1903 
-1915 AAAQFVAKVNE
+1915 
-1926 EIPYEASVAYYAYM
+1926 
-1940 RNTYRKKAYAFLAN
+1940 
-1954 AGDIET
+1954 
-1960 IHGAIQGHI
+1960 
-1969 HYRTM
+1969 
-1974 SITGTGHMIGGAR
+1974 
-1987 AGKEQMFV
+1987 
-1995 MKNTARASIYLPPS
+1995 KNPS
-2009 GSARIGEIYYVVQC
+2009 GTTASTYTLVENKHVRIIW
-2023 STSGTYIL
+2023 
-2031 PYNGSSDKIKDSDGT
+2031 DGT
-2046 IITRHIL
+2046 
-2053 SANQSCSVMWDGAYW
+2053 YW
-2068 RILPF
+2068 RILE

>member
-330 DEGMFEI
+330 DAGMFEI

-673 SERYPRRISP
+673 SERYPRQISP

-811 FDLDAIEQTANTA
+811 FDLDAIEQTASTA
-824 QQTASNAEQTAAA
+824 QQAATNAEDAANTA
-837 SQQAADSASRKAQ
+837 QQAADSASRKAQ

-989 MRCIKSRRT
+989 MRCIKSRQT

-1039 EAATDKLATWASD
+1039 EAATGKLATWASD

-1110 ESIAVGSDYADIAAY
+1110 ESIAVGADYA
-1125 YTARET
+1125 
-1131 ILDAI
+1131 
-1136 AAAAK
+1136 
-1141 AYSERLVSEEIDNL
+1141 N
-1155 RPASVNILPD
+1155 
-1165 SAALTIADNGGAWA
+1165 
-1179 YNGAGP
+1179 
-1185 VNETYEG
+1185 
-1192 YSSLVIRNMSTNG
+1192 
-1205 AGVYVLY
+1205 
-1212 PKLEMPDETEC
+1212 
-1223 VVSVWVHASRVT
+1223 
-1235 DVALGWE
+1235 
-1242 SEDNVRQNIPAEAV
+1242 
-1256 GKWYRISRVQ
+1256 
-1266 KRPAKT
+1266 
-1272 NFVCFVT
+1272 
-1279 VNKGDT
+1279 
-1285 VAFRNIMCSAGN
+1285 
-1297 MLTEWSP
+1297 
-1304 SVEDVQKQIDQAK
+1304 
-1317 ASAEAA
+1317 
-1323 TDKLATWASDS
+1323 
-1334 YISPQEKTALRQQQK
+1334 
-1349 DIQSEHAE
+1349 
-1357 ITAQASKYSV
+1357 
-1367 PATDYTAAYN
+1367 
-1377 AANAALAKYTASTP
+1377 
-1391 ESIAVGSD
+1391 
-1399 YADIAAYYTARE
+1399 IAAYYTARE

-1440 RHTKDFTQG
+1440 RHTKDFTKG
-1449 WIGTGEIASET
+1449 WTGKGESVAET
-1460 FNGLTV
+1460 YNGLTV
-1466 YHAKAIEEMIDI
+1466 YYGKSTVDYKEI
-1478 RQQNVSLLPSTE
+1478 RQQEVSLLPSTE

-1498 GVGQVISYCRPYVN
+1498 GVGQVISYCWPYVN

-1529 TCCPY
+1529 TYCPY

-1554 GGNVLLRVMAGNEA
+1554 GGNVLFRVMVGNEA

-1583 WTASPEDLQPASV
+1583 WTASPEDAEYSGVNIIDNTESRTIGAGDNDYAQTGFAVGAVAVGDQFALSVGSIDLLAGTATGFTAQLYDYSANVALADAATLTADSRTAVYTVTRAADKAHLILYAGRWGSTAGNTVRYEKVMLVRGNKPEPSWSPSTADRQAEIDNLRPASV

-1602 AALTIADN
+1602 AALTTDAN
-1610 GGAWAYNG
+1610 GGPWARNG

-1631 LVIRNMSTNGAGV
+1631 LVLRGLSGIGKGV
-1644 YVLYPKLEMPDETEC
+1644 YIVSSDLETESGTEY

-1668 RVTDVAL
+1668 KSVSIAL
-1675 GWESEDNVRQN
+1675 GWEKAANVRTTL
-1686 IPAEAVGK
+1686 PAEAAGK
-1694 WYRISRVQ
+1694 WYRLSAVQ
-1702 KRPAKTNFVCFVTV
+1702 NRPAGSSFVCYADVGTD
-1716 NKGDTVA
+1716 DTVA

>member
-330 DEGMFEI
+330 DAGMFEI

-629 ENASEDKDDG
+629 ENAPEDKDDG

-673 SERYPRRISP
+673 SERYPRQISP

-811 FDLDAIEQTANTA
+811 FDLDAIEQTASTA
-824 QQTASNAEQTAAA
+824 QQAATNAEDAANTA
-837 SQQAADSASRKAQ
+837 QQAADSASRKAQ

-930 KSGEAYEWTL
+930 KSGEAYEWTP

-989 MRCIKSRRT
+989 MRCIKSRQT

-1016 LARDAKQTARTAQ
+1016 LARDAKQTAQTAQ

-1039 EAATDKLATWASD
+1039 EAATGKLATWASD

-1110 ESIAVGSDYADIAAY
+1110 ESIAVGADYANIAAY

-1131 ILDAI
+1131 ILDA
-1136 AAAAK
+1136 
-1141 AYSERLVSEEIDNL
+1141 V
-1155 RPASVNILPD
+1155 
-1165 SAALTIADNGGAWA
+1165 
-1179 YNGAGP
+1179 
-1185 VNETYEG
+1185 
-1192 YSSLVIRNMSTNG
+1192 
-1205 AGVYVLY
+1205 
-1212 PKLEMPDETEC
+1212 
-1223 VVSVWVHASRVT
+1223 
-1235 DVALGWE
+1235 
-1242 SEDNVRQNIPAEAV
+1242 
-1256 GKWYRISRVQ
+1256 
-1266 KRPAKT
+1266 
-1272 NFVCFVT
+1272 
-1279 VNKGDT
+1279 
-1285 VAFRNIMCSAGN
+1285 
-1297 MLTEWSP
+1297 
-1304 SVEDVQKQIDQAK
+1304 
-1317 ASAEAA
+1317 
-1323 TDKLATWASDS
+1323 
-1334 YISPQEKTALRQQQK
+1334 
-1349 DIQSEHAE
+1349 
-1357 ITAQASKYSV
+1357 
-1367 PATDYTAAYN
+1367 
-1377 AANAALAKYTASTP
+1377 
-1391 ESIAVGSD
+1391 
-1399 YADIAAYYTARE
+1399 
-1411 TILDAIAA
+1411 AA

-1440 RHTKDFTQG
+1440 RHTKDFTKG
-1449 WIGTGEIASET
+1449 WTGKGESVAET
-1460 FNGLTV
+1460 YNGLTV
-1466 YHAKAIEEMIDI
+1466 YYGKSTVDYKEI
-1478 RQQNVSLLPSTE
+1478 RQQEVSLLPSTE

-1498 GVGQVISYCRPYVN
+1498 GVGQVISYCWPYVN

-1529 TCCPY
+1529 TYCPY

-1554 GGNVLLRVMAGNEA
+1554 GGNVLFRVMVGNEA

-1583 WTASPEDLQPASV
+1583 WTASPEDAEYSGVNIIDNTESRTIGAGDNDYAQTGFAVGAVAVGDQFALSVGSIDLLAGTATGFTAQLYDYSANVALADAATLTADSRTAVYTVTRAADKAHLILYAGRWGSTAGNTVRYEKVMLVRGNKPEPSWSPSTADRQAEIDNLRPASV

-1602 AALTIADN
+1602 AALTTDAN
-1610 GGAWAYNG
+1610 GGPWARNG

-1631 LVIRNMSTNGAGV
+1631 LVLRGLSGIGKGV
-1644 YVLYPKLEMPDETEC
+1644 YIVSSDLETESGTEY

-1668 RVTDVAL
+1668 KSVSIAL
-1675 GWESEDNVRQN
+1675 GWEKAANVRTTL
-1686 IPAEAVGK
+1686 PAEAAGK
-1694 WYRISRVQ
+1694 WYRLSAVQ
-1702 KRPAKTNFVCFVTV
+1702 NRPAGSSFVCYADVGTD
-1716 NKGDTVA
+1716 DTVA